1 MTKRFWAGLLALGMA
16 LTALPSGMYAEET
29 VWEEEA
35 NASEET
41 LDGGLDESAEEFA
54 DGLPDYIPEPE
65 EDVVD
70 SAADD
75 ESADALPEQEESL
88 TEEAIPDLPDFIP
101 EEEPP
106 ALEEEKLP
114 PVQEG
119 DFVCVTPNT
128 RVYLDIDETAGD
140 GDDGELYDGNF
151 VNEANVY
158 VEQVRQDAQGR
169 TWLLVRYLYGAE
181 EPNGEMAWTDTATIW
196 VLAEEIQPS
205 DAAEYDVTDYAFP
218 YPPIA
223 LYAASDFNLRDY
235 NASVQ
240 TFYPGQQNLY
250 GSSGHDSEYKQIAKL
265 DGYGTIYA
273 TPHYLEG
280 QTVYC
285 LEHTM
290 NSPGTKNNAS
300 GPFEVVDLDG
310 YAVKPGYSGD
320 IYGSRTMHAIG
331 WVLRHTYPY
340 MIVDTGYGDS
350 DVWSR
355 VAGQFAIREVVKQL
369 EGDWYVRDYWRMD
382 EFYRAS
388 GQAPADYLEYAR
400 WLAACAIERA
410 GITGEIGISSK
421 SVSMQ
426 NGSYVGTVTL
436 TTDADLIRIS
446 RSVGNLTGNS
456 AGSDGEYYYLHS
468 GDTISITSTQSTF
481 SIAAQSVSSQDE
493 EAAFLIGIPDADIQ
507 KVIIP
512 QYGLPAKL
520 KEVRIEFEQPY
531 GAIRVSK
538 NSADNGAML
547 SGATFELMDASGAV
561 VATQTTGAD
570 GTAQFDN
577 LPAGSYTVREVGAP
591 TGYKVAV
598 NPSQTV
604 TVAAGATSDVR
615 FANDRING
623 KIRIVKRDALTKE
636 ALAGAVF
643 TVTCLSAAEG
653 GGTVGE
659 VVATLTTGADGTAE
673 TGWLQWGRYRIAET
687 GVPEHYVDG
696 GFVTEI
702 DCTEDGKTY
711 TVEAENEPTKGYIR
725 VVKTDALDGVP
736 IAGVQFDL
744 YDASGNPAGSMT
756 TDETGFALSPPLHKG
771 RYTVR
776 EHDNPTGYVTELV
789 KMQAEVRSDETTDLS
804 ATNQPI
810 QGRIQIIKRDQL
822 TKEALAGA
830 EFTITRISG
839 LPSHGG
845 SQDGEVVAV
854 MTTDAEGKAVS
865 PLLTY
870 GTYRVA
876 ETKVPEHFADHSFS
890 VDVTIDG
897 ENMQTYTVEAE
908 NEPTKGWIRLVK
920 TDRLN
925 GNPIEGVVFDIYEN
939 DEYGGELVA
948 SMTTGKDGAA
958 VSPPLRK
965 GRYIV
970 RERGA
975 TAGYVLEEIALD
987 ATVCSDETTQLRA
1000 TNQPVMVKLK
1010 LYKRDGDEYGGDD
1023 PNSRRRDELPQ
1034 PANIDAPSTRGDGE
1048 LTGAVFRV
1056 LAGAEIRDRQGN
1068 VLFKK
1073 GDTVVDALTTAGDD
1087 ASAATG
1093 ELWPGL
1099 YEIVEVFPPVGYQP
1113 SDAHFFVDA
1122 RSAAS
1127 QSETAVVT
1135 YEGLKLNII
1144 RQGVYAIVKF
1154 LGDNEIHD
1162 DAGLIETPEEGAEF
1176 ELYLKKAGSYGNVR
1190 AFERDYLVTNR
1201 YGYAKTKLLPYGL
1214 YVLKQVKGKAG
1225 HALKSPVEIF
1235 IRGDEDVAN
1244 PPILTINNQAIRYR
1258 LKLIKTDAKTGK
1270 TVRLANTAFKLL
1282 DSDGNVVTQTVSYPT
1297 RREIDTFYTDE
1308 NGEVTLPE
1316 TVTRGMY
1323 FIEEVQAPQ
1332 GYLIRTE
1339 RLGVFV
1345 GETGDAPGEAYTLD
1359 IEIPNEPVMGRVK
1372 VEKKGLR
1379 LVRLAEQTDA
1389 YGNIAHQPVY
1399 EEGYLAGT
1407 VFELRAAEDIVG
1419 KDGTVWFHAGDV
1431 ADTITTTETG
1441 KDASKELP
1449 LGRYEL
1455 VEVSAPEGYLLDG
1468 APHEVEL
1475 RYESDHTAVVETN
1488 VTIGNDYLSAEI
1500 TLEKEKEDLE
1510 IIMDGDHVRQEIV
1523 NIPGEGFVFGL
1534 FADEELRVGDVTLT
1548 ADTLVATG
1556 ATDAAGRLAF
1566 VGNFP
1571 HGAYYVKELSAP
1583 DGWTLNPAK
1592 FAVTLEL
1599 KAQSGGVIRVS
1610 LPEIVH
1616 DELIYTRVTLTK
1628 TDITGQK
1635 TLPGATIE
1643 VKDEQGKVIY
1653 RETTDANGQIPQIP
1667 VTPGTYTFKEVYA
1680 PDGYA
1685 LNEAEMRFTVDAD
1698 GNVTGDT
1705 MIRDD
1710 YTRFSLRK
1718 ADENGKPLAGVMF
1731 GLKKADGM
1739 LMMTA
1744 KTDAKGMATFEKVPF
1759 GMYTLVET
1767 RALPGYL
1774 KADTEIRFTVD
1785 GTFVNPK
1792 EPIATVTNERQ
1803 KIRGL
1808 KVDTAGQALPGA
1820 AFSLINADTG
1830 EIVDVATSD
1839 EKGEFYLTG
1848 FGYGDW
1854 IIRETVA
1861 PEGFSRVEDVLIHV
1875 DEDWKAPNTLLFTD
1889 IPNHYEFIKVDEDG
1903 CPMEGVKFALE
1914 DEDGNVLRELAS
1926 GEDGVVH
1933 ADDLKPGVYVIR
1945 EIETQAGYRLTE
1957 ETIRVVIDENYI
1969 APDELFRLVNFPEE
1983 ERPEDEIQ
1991 TGVDVPV
1998 TPMMLYGLISMAL
2011 GAVFMFAEIIHRR
2024 DQ

>member
-1 MTKRFWAGLLALGMA
+1 MTKRIWAGLLALGMA
-16 LTALPSGMYAEET
+16 LTALPFGIYAEET
-29 VWEEEA
+29 AWEEEA

-65 EDVVD
+65 TDVVD
-70 SAADD
+70 GAADD
-75 ESADALPEQEESL
+75 ESANELSEQEESL
-88 TEEAIPDLPDFIP
+88 TEEATPDLPDFIP
-101 EEEPP
+101 EEEPLV
-106 ALEEEKLP
+106 LEEEEP
-114 PVQEG
+114 QDVQAGE
-119 DFVCVTPNT
+119 FVRVTPNT
-128 RVYLDIDETAGD
+128 RVYLEIDETAGD
-140 GDDGELYDGNF
+140 ADDGELYDGNF
-151 VNEANVY
+151 INEANVY
-158 VEQVRQDAQGR
+158 VEQARQDAQGR

-181 EPNGEMAWTDTATIW
+181 EPNGEMAWTDTATVW
-196 VLAEEIQPS
+196 VLAEETRLS
-205 DAAEYDVTDYAFP
+205 DAADYDVTDYAFP
-218 YPPIA
+218 YPPAA

-235 NASVQ
+235 NAGVQ

-340 MIVDTGYGDS
+340 MIVDTGYADS

-388 GQAPADYLEYAR
+388 GQAPGDYLEYAR

-456 AGSDGEYYYLHS
+456 AGSDGEYYYLRS
-468 GDTISITSTQSTF
+468 GDTISVTSTQSTF

-493 EAAFLIGIPDADIQ
+493 EAAFLIGIPNADIQ

-531 GAIRVSK
+531 GAVRVSK
-538 NSADNGAML
+538 TSADNGAML
-547 SGATFELMDASGAV
+547 SGATFELMNGAGTV
-561 VATQTTGAD
+561 LATQTTGAD
-570 GTAQFDN
+570 GTACFDN
-577 LPAGSYTVREVGAP
+577 LPAGGYTVREVGAP
-591 TGYKVAV
+591 TGYKIAV
-598 NPSQTV
+598 NPSQAV

-615 FANDRING
+615 FENDWVNG

-643 TVTCLSAAEG
+643 TVTRLSAAEG
-653 GGTVGE
+653 GGAVGE
-659 VVATLTTGADGTAE
+659 AVATLTTGADGTAE
-673 TGWLQWGRYRIAET
+673 TGWLQWGRYRVAET

-702 DCTEDGKTY
+702 GCTEDGK
-711 TVEAENEPTKGYIR
+711 
-725 VVKTDALDGVP
+725 
-736 IAGVQFDL
+736 
-744 YDASGNPAGSMT
+744 
-756 TDETGFALSPPLHKG
+756 
-771 RYTVR
+771 
-776 EHDNPTGYVTELV
+776 
-789 KMQAEVRSDETTDLS
+789 
-804 ATNQPI
+804 
-810 QGRIQIIKRDQL
+810 
-822 TKEALAGA
+822 
-830 EFTITRISG
+830 
-839 LPSHGG
+839 
-845 SQDGEVVAV
+845 
-854 MTTDAEGKAVS
+854 
-865 PLLTY
+865 
-870 GTYRVA
+870 
-876 ETKVPEHFADHSFS
+876 
-890 VDVTIDG
+890 
-897 ENMQTYTVEAE
+897 TYTVEAE

-925 GNPIEGVVFDIYEN
+925 GNPIEGVAFDIYEN
-939 DEYGGELVA
+939 DEYGNALVA
-948 SMTTGKDGAA
+948 DMTTGKDGTA

-975 TAGYVLEEIALD
+975 TAGYVMEEIALD
-987 ATVCSDETTQLRA
+987 ATVRSDETTQLRA

-1056 LAGAEIRDRQGN
+1056 LAGAEIRDRQDN

-1073 GDTVVDALTTAGDD
+1073 GDTVVDALTTAGGE

-1099 YEIVEVFPPVGYQP
+1099 YEIVEVSPPVGYEP

-1176 ELYLKKAGSYGNVR
+1176 ELYHKKAGSYGNAR
-1190 AFERDYLVTNR
+1190 EFERDYLVTNK

-1359 IEIPNEPVMGRVK
+1359 IEIPNEPVMGRAM

-1379 LVRLAEQTDA
+1379 LVRLAEQADA
-1389 YGNIAHQPVY
+1389 FGNIVHQPVY
-1399 EEGYLAGT
+1399 EEGYLAGA

-1431 ADTITTTETG
+1431 ADTITTTGVG

-1475 RYESDHTAVVETN
+1475 RYADDHTAVVETN
-1488 VTIGNDYLSAEI
+1488 VTLGNAYLSAEI

-1510 IIMDGDHVRQEIV
+1510 IIMDGDHVRQALV
-1523 NIPGEGFVFGL
+1523 NTPGEGFVFGL
-1534 FADEELRVGDVTLT
+1534 FADADMHVGEVTLL

-1556 ATDAAGRLAF
+1556 ATDAEGKLAF

-1583 DGWTLNPAK
+1583 DGWKLNPAK
-1592 FAVTLEL
+1592 FAVTLEP

-1610 LPEIVH
+1610 LPEPVH
-1616 DELIYTRVTLTK
+1616 DELIYTRMTLTK

-1635 TLPGATIE
+1635 TLSGATIE

-1705 MIRDD
+1705 TIRDD

-1718 ADENGKPLAGVMF
+1718 ADENGKPLSGVMF

-1759 GMYTLVET
+1759 GTYTLVET
-1767 RALPGYL
+1767 QALPGYL
-1774 KADTEIRFTVD
+1774 KADTEIRITVD

-1792 EPIATVTNERQ
+1792 EPIETVTNERQ

-1830 EIVDVATSD
+1830 EIVDVAASD

-1854 IIRETVA
+1854 IIRETVV
-1861 PEGFSRVEDVLIHV
+1861 PEGFNRVEDVLIHV

-1889 IPNHYEFIKVDEDG
+1889 IPNHYEFVKVDEDG

-1926 GEDGVVH
+1926 GEDGIVH
-1933 ADDLKPGVYVIR
+1933 ADDLNPGVYVIR

-1969 APDELFRLVNFPEE
+1969 VADELFRLVNFPEE
-1983 ERPEDEIQ
+1983 ERPKDEIQ

-2011 GAVFMFAEIIHRR
+2011 GAVLMFAEIIHRR

>member
-1 MTKRFWAGLLALGMA
+1 MTKRIWAGLLALGMA
-16 LTALPSGMYAEET
+16 LTALPFGIYAEET
-29 VWEEEA
+29 AWEEEA

-65 EDVVD
+65 TDVVD
-70 SAADD
+70 GAADD
-75 ESADALPEQEESL
+75 ESADEISEQEESL
-88 TEEAIPDLPDFIP
+88 IEEETTPDLPDFIP
-101 EEEPP
+101 EEEP
-106 ALEEEKLP
+106 ATLEESELP
-114 PVQEG
+114 PVQAG
-119 DFVCVTPNT
+119 DFVRVTPNT

-140 GDDGELYDGNF
+140 EDDGELYDGNF

-158 VEQVRQDAQGR
+158 VEQARQDAQGR

-181 EPNGEMAWTDTATIW
+181 EPNGEMAWTDTAAVW
-196 VLAEEIQPS
+196 VLAEETRPS
-205 DAAEYDVTDYAFP
+205 DAADYDVTDYAFP
-218 YPPIA
+218 YPPAA
-223 LYAASDFNLRDY
+223 LYAASDFNLRDH
-235 NASVQ
+235 NAGVQ

-388 GQAPADYLEYAR
+388 GQAPGDYLEYAR

-436 TTDADLIRIS
+436 TTDADLIRVS

-468 GDTISITSTQSTF
+468 GDTISVTSTQSTF

-493 EAAFLIGIPDADIQ
+493 EAAFLIGIPNADIQ

-512 QYGLPAKL
+512 QYGLPAKM

-531 GAIRVSK
+531 GAVRVSK
-538 NSADNGAML
+538 ISADNGAVL
-547 SGATFELMDASGAV
+547 SGATFELMNGAGTV
-561 VATQTTGAD
+561 LATQTTGAD
-570 GTAQFDN
+570 GTARFDN
-577 LPAGSYTVREVGAP
+577 LPAGSYIVREVGAP
-591 TGYKVAV
+591 TGYKIAV
-598 NPSQTV
+598 NPSQAV

-615 FANDRING
+615 FENDRVNG

-643 TVTCLSAAEG
+643 TVTRLSAAEG
-653 GGTVGE
+653 GGAVGE
-659 VVATLTTGADGTAE
+659 AVATLTTGADGTAE
-673 TGWLQWGRYRIAET
+673 TGWLQWGRYRVAET
-687 GVPEHYVDG
+687 GVPEHYADG

-711 TVEAENEPTKGYIR
+711 A
-725 VVKTDALDGVP
+725 
-736 IAGVQFDL
+736 
-744 YDASGNPAGSMT
+744 
-756 TDETGFALSPPLHKG
+756 
-771 RYTVR
+771 
-776 EHDNPTGYVTELV
+776 
-789 KMQAEVRSDETTDLS
+789 
-804 ATNQPI
+804 
-810 QGRIQIIKRDQL
+810 
-822 TKEALAGA
+822 
-830 EFTITRISG
+830 
-839 LPSHGG
+839 
-845 SQDGEVVAV
+845 
-854 MTTDAEGKAVS
+854 
-865 PLLTY
+865 
-870 GTYRVA
+870 
-876 ETKVPEHFADHSFS
+876 
-890 VDVTIDG
+890 
-897 ENMQTYTVEAE
+897 VEAE

-920 TDRLN
+920 TDRLT
-925 GNPIEGVVFDIYEN
+925 GNPIEGVAFDIYEN
-939 DEYGGELVA
+939 DEYGNALVA
-948 SMTTGKDGAA
+948 DMTTGKDGAA

-975 TAGYVLEEIALD
+975 TAGYVMEEIALD
-987 ATVCSDETTQLRA
+987 ATVRSDETTQLRA

-1034 PANIDAPSTRGDGE
+1034 PANIDKPSTRGDGE

-1073 GDTVVDALTTAGDD
+1073 GDTVVDALTTAGGD

-1099 YEIVEVFPPVGYQP
+1099 YEIVEASPPVGYEP

-1176 ELYLKKAGSYGNVR
+1176 ELYLKKAGSYGNAR
-1190 AFERDYLVTNR
+1190 EFERDYLVTNR

-1323 FIEEVQAPQ
+1323 FIEEMQAPQ

-1359 IEIPNEPVMGRVK
+1359 IEIPNEPVMGRVM

-1379 LVRLAEQTDA
+1379 LVRLVEQADA
-1389 YGNIAHQPVY
+1389 YGNIVHQPVY
-1399 EEGYLAGT
+1399 EEGYLAGA

-1419 KDGTVWFHAGDV
+1419 KDGTLWFHAGDV
-1431 ADTITTTETG
+1431 AETITTTEAG

-1475 RYESDHTAVVETN
+1475 RYENDRTAVVETN
-1488 VTIGNDYLSAEI
+1488 VTLGNDYLSAEI
-1500 TLEKEKEDLE
+1500 TLEKEKEDFE
-1510 IIMDGDHVRQEIV
+1510 IIMEGDHVRQALV

-1534 FADEELRVGDVTLT
+1534 FADEELRVGDVTMT

-1583 DGWTLNPAK
+1583 DGWKLNPAK
-1592 FAVTLEL
+1592 FAVTLEP

-1643 VKDEQGKVIY
+1643 VKDEQGNVMY

-1718 ADENGKPLAGVMF
+1718 VDESGKPLAGVMF

-1759 GMYTLVET
+1759 GTYTLVET

-1774 KADTEIRFTVD
+1774 KADTEIRLTVD
-1785 GTFVNPK
+1785 STFVNPK
-1792 EPIATVTNERQ
+1792 EPIATVVNERQ

-1830 EIVDVATSD
+1830 EIVDVAASD

-1854 IIRETVA
+1854 IIRETVV
-1861 PEGFSRVEDVLIHV
+1861 PEGFNRVEDVLIHV

-1889 IPNHYEFIKVDEDG
+1889 IPNHYEFVKVDEDG

-1914 DEDGNVLRELAS
+1914 DEDGNVLHELAS
-1926 GEDGVVH
+1926 GEDGIVR

-1969 APDELFRLVNFPEE
+1969 VPDELFRLVNFPEE
-1983 ERPEDEIQ
+1983 ERPKDEIQ

-2011 GAVFMFAEIIHRR
+2011 GVVFMFAEIIHRR

>member
-1 MTKRFWAGLLALGMA
+1 MTKRIWAGLLALGMA
-16 LTALPSGMYAEET
+16 LTALPFGIYAEET
-29 VWEEEA
+29 AWEEETD
-35 NASEET
+35 ASEET

-65 EDVVD
+65 TDVVD
-70 SAADD
+70 GAADD
-75 ESADALPEQEESL
+75 ESADELSEQEESL
-88 TEEAIPDLPDFIP
+88 TEDATPDLPDFIP

-106 ALEEEKLP
+106 TLEESELP
-114 PVQEG
+114 PVQAGE
-119 DFVCVTPNT
+119 FVRVTPNT
-128 RVYLDIDETAGD
+128 RVYLEIDETAGD
-140 GDDGELYDGNF
+140 ADDGELYDGNF

-158 VEQVRQDAQGR
+158 VEQARQDAQGR
-169 TWLLVRYLYGAE
+169 TWLLVRHLYGAE
-181 EPNGEMAWTDTATIW
+181 EPNGEMAWTDTAAVW
-196 VLAEEIQPS
+196 VLAEETQPS
-205 DAAEYDVTDYAFP
+205 DAADYDVTDYAFP
-218 YPPIA
+218 YPPAA
-223 LYAASDFNLRDY
+223 LYAASDFNLRGY
-235 NASVQ
+235 NAGVQ

-340 MIVDTGYGDS
+340 MIVDTGYADS

-436 TTDADLIRIS
+436 TTDADLIRVS

-468 GDTISITSTQSTF
+468 GDTISVTSTQSTF

-493 EAAFLIGIPDADIQ
+493 EAAFLIGIPNADIQ

-512 QYGLPAKL
+512 QYGLPAKM

-531 GAIRVSK
+531 GAVRVSK
-538 NSADNGAML
+538 SSADNGAVL
-547 SGATFELMDASGAV
+547 SGATFELMNGAGTV
-561 VATQTTGAD
+561 LATQTTGAD
-570 GTAQFDN
+570 GTARFDN
-577 LPAGSYTVREVGAP
+577 LPAGGYTVREVGAP
-591 TGYKVAV
+591 TGYKIAV

-615 FANDRING
+615 FENDRVNG

-636 ALAGAVF
+636 VLAGAVF
-643 TVTCLSAAEG
+643 TVTRLSAAEG
-653 GGTVGE
+653 GGAVGE
-659 VVATLTTGADGTAE
+659 AVATLTTGADGTAE
-673 TGWLQWGRYRIAET
+673 TGWLQWGRYRVAET

-711 TVEAENEPTKGYIR
+711 A
-725 VVKTDALDGVP
+725 
-736 IAGVQFDL
+736 
-744 YDASGNPAGSMT
+744 
-756 TDETGFALSPPLHKG
+756 
-771 RYTVR
+771 
-776 EHDNPTGYVTELV
+776 
-789 KMQAEVRSDETTDLS
+789 
-804 ATNQPI
+804 
-810 QGRIQIIKRDQL
+810 
-822 TKEALAGA
+822 
-830 EFTITRISG
+830 
-839 LPSHGG
+839 
-845 SQDGEVVAV
+845 
-854 MTTDAEGKAVS
+854 
-865 PLLTY
+865 
-870 GTYRVA
+870 
-876 ETKVPEHFADHSFS
+876 
-890 VDVTIDG
+890 
-897 ENMQTYTVEAE
+897 VEAE

-925 GNPIEGVVFDIYEN
+925 GNPIEGVAFDIYEN
-939 DEYGGELVA
+939 DEYGNALVA
-948 SMTTGKDGAA
+948 DMTTGKDGAA

-975 TAGYVLEEIALD
+975 TAGYVMEEITMD
-987 ATVCSDETTQLRA
+987 ATVRSDETTQLRA

-1087 ASAATG
+1087 ASTATG

-1099 YEIVEVFPPVGYQP
+1099 YEIVEVSPPVGYEP

-1144 RQGVYAIVKF
+1144 KQGMYAIVKF

-1176 ELYLKKAGSYGNVR
+1176 ELYLKKAGSYGNAR

-1297 RREIDTFYTDE
+1297 RREIDTFYTDD

-1359 IEIPNEPVMGRVK
+1359 IEIPNEPVMGRVM

-1379 LVRLAEQTDA
+1379 LVRLAEQADA
-1389 YGNIAHQPVY
+1389 YGNIVHQPVY
-1399 EEGYLAGT
+1399 EEGYLAGA
-1407 VFELRAAEDIVG
+1407 VFELRAAEDIIG

-1455 VEVSAPEGYLLDG
+1455 VEVSAPEGYLLDS
-1468 APHEVEL
+1468 ASHEVEL
-1475 RYESDHTAVVETN
+1475 RYENDHTAVVETN
-1488 VTIGNDYLSAEI
+1488 VTLGNGYLSTEI
-1500 TLEKEKEDLE
+1500 TMEKEKEDLE
-1510 IIMDGDHVRQEIV
+1510 IIMEGDHVRQALV
-1523 NIPGEGFVFGL
+1523 NIPGEGFIFGL

-1556 ATDAAGRLAF
+1556 ATDAEGKLAF

-1571 HGAYYVKELSAP
+1571 HGAYHVKELSAP

-1592 FAVTLEL
+1592 FAVTLEPEV
-1599 KAQSGGVIRVS
+1599 QSGGVIRVS

-1635 TLPGATIE
+1635 TLPDATIE

-1705 MIRDD
+1705 TIRDD

-1718 ADENGKPLAGVMF
+1718 VDENGKPLAGVMF

-1759 GMYTLVET
+1759 GTYTLVET
-1767 RALPGYL
+1767 QALPGYL
-1774 KADTEIRFTVD
+1774 KADTEIRLTVD

-1792 EPIATVTNERQ
+1792 EPIATVINERQ

-1808 KVDTAGQALPGA
+1808 KVDTAGQALTGA
-1820 AFSLINADTG
+1820 EFSLINADTG
-1830 EIVDVATSD
+1830 EIVDVAESN
-1839 EKGEFYLTG
+1839 EKGEFFLTG

-1861 PEGFSRVEDVLIHV
+1861 PEGFNRVEDVRIHV
-1875 DEDWKAPNTLLFTD
+1875 DKDWKAPNTLLFTD
-1889 IPNHYEFIKVDEDG
+1889 IPNHYEFVKVDEDG

-1914 DEDGNVLRELAS
+1914 DEDGNVLRELVS
-1926 GEDGVVH
+1926 GEDGIVH
-1933 ADDLKPGVYVIR
+1933 VDDLKPGVYVIR
-1945 EIETQAGYRLTE
+1945 EIETQAGYHLTE

-1969 APDELFRLVNFPEE
+1969 APDELFRLVNFPED
-1983 ERPEDEIQ
+1983 ERPKDEIQ

>member
-1 MTKRFWAGLLALGMA
+1 MTKRIWAGMLALGMA
-16 LTALPSGMYAEET
+16 LTALPFGIYAEET

-65 EDVVD
+65 TDVVD
-70 SAADD
+70 GAAGD

-88 TEEAIPDLPDFIP
+88 TEEATPDLPDFIP

-106 ALEEEKLP
+106 TLEESNLL

-119 DFVCVTPNT
+119 DFVWVTANT
-128 RVYLDIDETAGD
+128 RVYLDIDETAG
-140 GDDGELYDGNF
+140 GEDDGELYDGNF
-151 VNEANVY
+151 VCTANVK
-158 VEQVRQDAQGR
+158 VEEVRQDAQGR

-181 EPNGEMAWTDTATIW
+181 EPNGEMAWTDTATVW
-196 VLAEEIQPS
+196 VLAEETRPS
-205 DAAEYDVTDYAFP
+205 DAADYDVTAYAFP
-218 YPPIA
+218 YPPAA

-235 NASVQ
+235 NAGVQ

-340 MIVDTGYGDS
+340 MIVDTGYADS

-388 GQAPADYLEYAR
+388 GQAPGDYLEYAR
-400 WLAACAIERA
+400 WLADCAIERA

-446 RSVGNLTGNS
+446 RSVGSLTGNS
-456 AGSDGEYYYLHS
+456 AGSDGEYYYMHS
-468 GDTISITSTQSTF
+468 GDTISITSSQSTF
-481 SIAAQSVSSQDE
+481 SVTAQSVSSQDE
-493 EAAFLIGIPDADIQ
+493 EAAFLIGIPNADIQ

-512 QYGLPAKL
+512 QYGLPAKM

-531 GAIRVSK
+531 GVVRVSK
-538 NSADNGAML
+538 ISADNGAVL
-547 SGATFELMDASGAV
+547 SGATFELMNGAGTV
-561 VATQTTGAD
+561 LATQTTGAD
-570 GTAQFDN
+570 GTARFDN
-577 LPAGSYTVREVGAP
+577 LPAGGYTVREVGAP
-591 TGYKVAV
+591 TGYKIAV
-598 NPSQTV
+598 NPSQAV
-604 TVAAGATSDVR
+604 TVAPGATSDVR
-615 FANDRING
+615 FENDRVNG
-623 KIRIVKRDALTKE
+623 KIRIVKWDALTKE
-636 ALAGAVF
+636 ALSGAAF
-643 TVTCLSAAEG
+643 TVTRLSAAEG
-653 GGTVGE
+653 DGAVGE
-659 VVATLTTGADGTAE
+659 AVAKLTTGADGTAE
-673 TGWLQWGRYRIAET
+673 TGWLQWGRYRVAET
-687 GVPEHYVDG
+687 GVPEHYADG

-711 TVEAENEPTKGYIR
+711 TVEAENEPTKG
-725 VVKTDALDGVP
+725 
-736 IAGVQFDL
+736 
-744 YDASGNPAGSMT
+744 
-756 TDETGFALSPPLHKG
+756 
-771 RYTVR
+771 
-776 EHDNPTGYVTELV
+776 
-789 KMQAEVRSDETTDLS
+789 
-804 ATNQPI
+804 
-810 QGRIQIIKRDQL
+810 
-822 TKEALAGA
+822 
-830 EFTITRISG
+830 
-839 LPSHGG
+839 
-845 SQDGEVVAV
+845 
-854 MTTDAEGKAVS
+854 
-865 PLLTY
+865 
-870 GTYRVA
+870 
-876 ETKVPEHFADHSFS
+876 
-890 VDVTIDG
+890 
-897 ENMQTYTVEAE
+897 
-908 NEPTKGWIRLVK
+908 WIRLVK
-920 TDRLN
+920 TDRLT
-925 GNPIEGVVFDIYEN
+925 GNPIEGVAFDIYEN
-939 DEYGGELVA
+939 DEYGNALVA
-948 SMTTGKDGAA
+948 DMTTGKDGTA

-975 TAGYVLEEIALD
+975 TAGYVMEEIALD
-987 ATVCSDETTQLRA
+987 ATVRSDETTQLRA

-1099 YEIVEVFPPVGYQP
+1099 YEIVEASPPVGYEP

-1176 ELYLKKAGSYGNVR
+1176 ELYLKKAGSYGNAR

-1297 RREIDTFYTDE
+1297 RRKIDTFYTDN

-1359 IEIPNEPVMGRVK
+1359 IEIPNEPVMGRVM
-1372 VEKKGLR
+1372 VEKKGFR
-1379 LVRLAEQTDA
+1379 LVRLAEQADA
-1389 YGNIAHQPVY
+1389 FGHVVHQPVY
-1399 EEGYLAGT
+1399 EEGYLAGA

-1419 KDGTVWFHAGDV
+1419 KDGTLWFHAGDV
-1431 ADTITTTETG
+1431 ADTITTTEAG

-1475 RYESDHTAVVETN
+1475 RHKNDHTAVVETN
-1488 VTIGNDYLSAEI
+1488 VTLGNDYLSAEI

-1510 IIMDGDHVRQEIV
+1510 IIMDGDHVRQVLV

-1592 FAVTLEL
+1592 FAVTLEPQ
-1599 KAQSGGVIRVS
+1599 AQSGGVIRVS
-1610 LPEIVH
+1610 LPEPVH

-1705 MIRDD
+1705 TIRDD

-1718 ADENGKPLAGVMF
+1718 VDESGKPLSGVMF

-1767 RALPGYL
+1767 QALPGYL
-1774 KADTEIRFTVD
+1774 KADTEIKITVD

-1830 EIVDVATSD
+1830 EIVDVAASD

-1854 IIRETVA
+1854 IIRETVV
-1861 PEGFSRVEDVLIHV
+1861 PEGFNRVEDVLIHV

-1889 IPNHYEFIKVDEDG
+1889 IPNHYEFVKVDEDG

-1926 GEDGVVH
+1926 GEDGIVR
-1933 ADDLKPGVYVIR
+1933 ADDLKPGVYIIR

-1983 ERPEDEIQ
+1983 ERPKDEIQ

-2011 GAVFMFAEIIHRR
+2011 GVVLLVTEIIRR
-2024 DQ
+2024 RER

>member
-1 MTKRFWAGLLALGMA
+1 MTKRIWAGLLALGMA
-16 LTALPSGMYAEET
+16 LTALPFGICAEET
-29 VWEEEA
+29 AWEEEI
-35 NASEET
+35 NASEEA

-65 EDVVD
+65 TDVVD
-70 SAADD
+70 GAADD
-75 ESADALPEQEESL
+75 ESADELSEQEESL
-88 TEEAIPDLPDFIP
+88 TEEATPDLPDFIP
-101 EEEPP
+101 EEELP
-106 ALEEEKLP
+106 ALEEEEP
-114 PVQEG
+114 QDVQAG
-119 DFVCVTPNT
+119 DFVRVTPNT
-128 RVYLDIDETAGD
+128 RVYLEIDETATND
-140 GDDGELYDGNF
+140 DDGEWYDGNF

-158 VEQVRQDAQGR
+158 VEQAQQDAQGR

-181 EPNGEMAWTDTATIW
+181 EPNGEMAWTDTATVW
-196 VLAEEIQPS
+196 VLSEETWPS
-205 DAAEYDVTDYAFP
+205 DAADYDVTDYAFP

-235 NASVQ
+235 NAGVQ

-340 MIVDTGYGDS
+340 MIVDTGYEDS

-410 GITGEIGISSK
+410 GITGEIGINSK

-468 GDTISITSTQSTF
+468 GDTISVTSTQSTF
-481 SIAAQSVSSQDE
+481 SITAQSVSSQDE
-493 EAAFLIGIPDADIQ
+493 EAAFLIGIPNADIQ

-512 QYGLPAKL
+512 QYGLPAKM

-531 GAIRVSK
+531 GAVRVSK
-538 NSADNGAML
+538 TSADNGAVL
-547 SGATFELMDASGAV
+547 SGATFELMNGAGTV
-561 VATQTTGAD
+561 LATQTTGAD
-570 GTAQFDN
+570 GTTRFDN

-591 TGYKVAV
+591 TGYKIAV
-598 NPSQTV
+598 NPSQAV

-615 FANDRING
+615 FENDRVNG

-643 TVTCLSAAEG
+643 TVTRLSAAEG
-653 GGTVGE
+653 GGAVGE
-659 VVATLTTGADGTAE
+659 AVATLTTGADGTAE
-673 TGWLQWGRYRIAET
+673 TGWLQWGRYRVAET
-687 GVPEHYVDG
+687 GVPEHYADG

-711 TVEAENEPTKGYIR
+711 A
-725 VVKTDALDGVP
+725 
-736 IAGVQFDL
+736 
-744 YDASGNPAGSMT
+744 
-756 TDETGFALSPPLHKG
+756 
-771 RYTVR
+771 
-776 EHDNPTGYVTELV
+776 
-789 KMQAEVRSDETTDLS
+789 
-804 ATNQPI
+804 
-810 QGRIQIIKRDQL
+810 
-822 TKEALAGA
+822 
-830 EFTITRISG
+830 
-839 LPSHGG
+839 
-845 SQDGEVVAV
+845 
-854 MTTDAEGKAVS
+854 
-865 PLLTY
+865 
-870 GTYRVA
+870 
-876 ETKVPEHFADHSFS
+876 
-890 VDVTIDG
+890 
-897 ENMQTYTVEAE
+897 VEAE

-920 TDRLN
+920 TDRLT
-925 GNPIEGVVFDIYEN
+925 GNPIEGVAFDIYEN
-939 DEYGGELVA
+939 DEYGNALVA
-948 SMTTGKDGAA
+948 DMTTGKDGAA

-975 TAGYVLEEIALD
+975 TAGYVMEEIALD
-987 ATVCSDETTQLRA
+987 ATVRSDETTQLRA
-1000 TNQPVMVKLK
+1000 TNQPVMVKFK

-1068 VLFKK
+1068 VRFKK
-1073 GDTVVDALTTAGDD
+1073 GDTVVDALTTAGGE

-1099 YEIVEVFPPVGYQP
+1099 YEIVEVSPPVGYEP
-1113 SDAHFFVDA
+1113 NDAHFFVDA

-1176 ELYLKKAGSYGNVR
+1176 ELYLKKAGSYGNAR

-1297 RREIDTFYTDE
+1297 RREIDTFYTDD

-1359 IEIPNEPVMGRVK
+1359 IEIPNEPVMGRAM
-1372 VEKKGLR
+1372 VEKKGLKF
-1379 LVRLAEQTDA
+1379 VRLEEQADA
-1389 YGNIAHQPVY
+1389 FGNIVHQPVY
-1399 EEGYLAGT
+1399 EEGYLAGA
-1407 VFELRAAEDIVG
+1407 VFELRAAEDIIG

-1431 ADTITTTETG
+1431 ADTITTTEAG

-1475 RYESDHTAVVETN
+1475 RYENDHTAVVETN
-1488 VTIGNDYLSAEI
+1488 VTLGNAYLSAEI

-1510 IIMDGDHVRQEIV
+1510 IIMEGDHVRQALV
-1523 NIPGEGFVFGL
+1523 NTPGEGFVFGL

-1583 DGWTLNPAK
+1583 DGWTLDPAK
-1592 FAVTLEL
+1592 FAVTLEPQ
-1599 KAQSGGVIRVS
+1599 AQSGGVIRVS

-1616 DELIYTRVTLTK
+1616 NELIYTRVTLTK

-1643 VKDEQGKVIY
+1643 VKDEQGKVFY
-1653 RETTDANGQIPQIP
+1653 REMTDANGQIPQIP
-1667 VTPGTYTFKEVYA
+1667 VVPGTYTFKEVYA

-1705 MIRDD
+1705 TIRDD

-1718 ADENGKPLAGVMF
+1718 VDESGKPLADVMF

-1759 GMYTLVET
+1759 GTYTLVET
-1767 RALPGYL
+1767 QALPGYL
-1774 KADTEIRFTVD
+1774 KTDTEIRITVD

-1803 KIRGL
+1803 RIRGL

-1830 EIVDVATSD
+1830 EIVDVAASD

-1854 IIRETVA
+1854 IIRETVV
-1861 PEGFSRVEDVLIHV
+1861 PEGFNRVEDVLIHV

-1889 IPNHYEFIKVDEDG
+1889 IPNHYEFVKVDEDG

-1926 GEDGVVH
+1926 GEDGIVR

-1983 ERPEDEIQ
+1983 ERPKDEIQ

-1998 TPMMLYGLISMAL
+1998 TPMMLFGVASVICGMAIFVL
-2011 GAVFMFAEIIHRR
+2011 QAIKKRR
-2024 DQ
+2024 MRSID

>member
-1 MTKRFWAGLLALGMA
+1 MTKRIWAGLLALGMA
-16 LTALPSGMYAEET
+16 LTALPFGIYAEEMA
-29 VWEEEA
+29 WEEE
-35 NASEET
+35 NDASEET

-65 EDVVD
+65 TDVVD
-70 SAADD
+70 GAADD
-75 ESADALPEQEESL
+75 ESADELSEQEESL
-88 TEEAIPDLPDFIP
+88 IEEETTPDLPDFIP
-101 EEEPP
+101 EEEPLV
-106 ALEEEKLP
+106 LEEEEP
-114 PVQEG
+114 QNVQAG
-119 DFVCVTPNT
+119 DFVRVTPNT
-128 RVYLDIDETAGD
+128 RVYLEIDETAGD
-140 GDDGELYDGNF
+140 DDGGELYDGNF

-158 VEQVRQDAQGR
+158 VEQARQDAQGR

-181 EPNGEMAWTDTATIW
+181 EPNGEMAWTDTATVW
-196 VLAEEIQPS
+196 VLAEETQPS
-205 DAAEYDVTDYAFP
+205 DAADYDVTDYAFP
-218 YPPIA
+218 YPPAA
-223 LYAASDFNLRDY
+223 LYAASDFNLRDH
-235 NASVQ
+235 NAGVQ

-340 MIVDTGYGDS
+340 MIVDTGYADS

-388 GQAPADYLEYAR
+388 GQAPGDYLEYAR

-456 AGSDGEYYYLHS
+456 AGSDGEYYYLRS
-468 GDTISITSTQSTF
+468 GDTISVTSTQSTF
-481 SIAAQSVSSQDE
+481 SITAQSVSSQDE
-493 EAAFLIGIPDADIQ
+493 EAAFLIGIPNADIQ

-512 QYGLPAKL
+512 QYGLPAKM

-531 GAIRVSK
+531 GAVRVSK
-538 NSADNGAML
+538 ISADNGAVL
-547 SGATFELMDASGAV
+547 SGATFELMNGAGTV
-561 VATQTTGAD
+561 LATQTTGAD
-570 GTAQFDN
+570 GTARFDN
-577 LPAGSYTVREVGAP
+577 LPAGGYTVREVGAP
-591 TGYKVAV
+591 TGYKIAV
-598 NPSQTV
+598 NPSQAV

-615 FANDRING
+615 FENDRVNG

-636 ALAGAVF
+636 ALAGAIF
-643 TVTCLSAAEG
+643 TVTRLSAAEG
-653 GGTVGE
+653 GGAVGE
-659 VVATLTTGADGTAE
+659 AVATLTTGADGTVE
-673 TGWLQWGRYRIAET
+673 TGWLQWGRYRVAET

-711 TVEAENEPTKGYIR
+711 A
-725 VVKTDALDGVP
+725 
-736 IAGVQFDL
+736 
-744 YDASGNPAGSMT
+744 
-756 TDETGFALSPPLHKG
+756 
-771 RYTVR
+771 
-776 EHDNPTGYVTELV
+776 
-789 KMQAEVRSDETTDLS
+789 
-804 ATNQPI
+804 
-810 QGRIQIIKRDQL
+810 
-822 TKEALAGA
+822 
-830 EFTITRISG
+830 
-839 LPSHGG
+839 
-845 SQDGEVVAV
+845 
-854 MTTDAEGKAVS
+854 
-865 PLLTY
+865 
-870 GTYRVA
+870 
-876 ETKVPEHFADHSFS
+876 
-890 VDVTIDG
+890 
-897 ENMQTYTVEAE
+897 VEAE

-920 TDRLN
+920 TDRLT
-925 GNPIEGVVFDIYEN
+925 GNPIEGVAFDIYEN
-939 DEYGGELVA
+939 DEYGNALVA
-948 SMTTGKDGAA
+948 DMTTGKDGTA

-975 TAGYVLEEIALD
+975 TAGYVMEEIALD
-987 ATVCSDETTQLRA
+987 AAVRSDETTQLRA

-1034 PANIDAPSTRGDGE
+1034 PANIDKPSTRGDGE

-1099 YEIVEVFPPVGYQP
+1099 YEIVEVFPPVGYEP

-1144 RQGVYAIVKF
+1144 RQGMYAIVKF

-1176 ELYLKKAGSYGNVR
+1176 ELYLKKAGSYGNAR

-1201 YGYAKTKLLPYGL
+1201 YGYAKTTLLPYGL

-1258 LKLIKTDAKTGK
+1258 LKLIKTDTKTGK

-1297 RREIDTFYTDE
+1297 RREIDTFYTDD

-1316 TVTRGMY
+1316 TVTRGMH

-1359 IEIPNEPVMGRVK
+1359 IEIPNEPVMGRVM
-1372 VEKKGLR
+1372 VEKKGFR
-1379 LVRLAEQTDA
+1379 LVRLAEQADA
-1389 YGNIAHQPVY
+1389 FGNIVHQPVY
-1399 EEGYLAGT
+1399 EEGYLAGA

-1431 ADTITTTETG
+1431 ADTITTTEAG

-1475 RYESDHTAVVETN
+1475 RYENDRTAMVETN
-1488 VTIGNDYLSAEI
+1488 VTLGNGYLSTEI

-1510 IIMDGDHVRQEIV
+1510 IIMDGDHVRQALV

-1592 FAVTLEL
+1592 FAVTLEPQ
-1599 KAQSGGVIRVS
+1599 AQSGGVIRVS
-1610 LPEIVH
+1610 LPEPVH
-1616 DELIYTRVTLTK
+1616 NELIYTRVTLTK

-1653 RETTDANGQIPQIP
+1653 RETTDANGQLPQIP

-1705 MIRDD
+1705 TIRDD
-1710 YTRFSLRK
+1710 YTRFSLHK
-1718 ADENGKPLAGVMF
+1718 VDENGKPLAGVMF

-1759 GMYTLVET
+1759 GTYTLVET

-1774 KADTEIRFTVD
+1774 KADTEIRLTVD

-1830 EIVDVATSD
+1830 EIVDVAASD

-1854 IIRETVA
+1854 IIRETVV
-1861 PEGFSRVEDVLIHV
+1861 PEGFNRVEDVLIHV

-1889 IPNHYEFIKVDEDG
+1889 IPNHYEFVKVDEDV

-1926 GEDGVVH
+1926 GEDGIVR

-1983 ERPEDEIQ
+1983 ERPKDEIQ

-1998 TPMMLYGLISMAL
+1998 TPMMLFGVASVICGMAIFVL
-2011 GAVFMFAEIIHRR
+2011 QAIKKRR
-2024 DQ
+2024 MRSID

>member
-1 MTKRFWAGLLALGMA
+1 MTKRIWAGLLALSMA
-16 LTALPSGMYAEET
+16 LTALPFGIYAEET
-29 VWEEEA
+29 AWEEEA

-65 EDVVD
+65 TDVVD
-70 SAADD
+70 GAADD
-75 ESADALPEQEESL
+75 ESADELSEQEESL
-88 TEEAIPDLPDFIP
+88 IEEETTPDLPDFIP
-101 EEEPP
+101 EEEPLV
-106 ALEEEKLP
+106 LEEEEP
-114 PVQEG
+114 QDVQAG
-119 DFVCVTPNT
+119 DFVRVTPNT
-128 RVYLDIDETAGD
+128 RVYLEIDETAGD
-140 GDDGELYDGNF
+140 DDDGELYDGNF

-196 VLAEEIQPS
+196 VLAEETRLS
-205 DAAEYDVTDYAFP
+205 DAADYDVTDYAFP
-218 YPPIA
+218 YPPAA
-223 LYAASDFNLRDY
+223 LYASSDFNLRDY

-340 MIVDTGYGDS
+340 MIVDTGYADS

-388 GQAPADYLEYAR
+388 GQAPGDYLEYAR

-456 AGSDGEYYYLHS
+456 AGSDGEYYYLRS
-468 GDTISITSTQSTF
+468 GDTISVTSTQSTF

-493 EAAFLIGIPDADIQ
+493 EAAFLIGIPNADIQ

-512 QYGLPAKL
+512 QYGLPAKM

-531 GAIRVSK
+531 GAVRVSK
-538 NSADNGAML
+538 TSADNGAML
-547 SGATFELMDASGAV
+547 SGATFELMNGAGTV
-561 VATQTTGAD
+561 LATQTTGAD
-570 GTAQFDN
+570 GMARFDN
-577 LPAGSYTVREVGAP
+577 LPAGSYIVREVGAP
-591 TGYKVAV
+591 TGYKIAV
-598 NPSQTV
+598 NPSQAV

-615 FANDRING
+615 FENDRVNG
-623 KIRIVKRDALTKE
+623 KIRIVKRDALTKK

-643 TVTCLSAAEG
+643 TVTRLSAAEG
-653 GGTVGE
+653 GGAVGE
-659 VVATLTTGADGTAE
+659 AVATLTTGADGTAE
-673 TGWLQWGRYRIAET
+673 TGWLQWGRYRVAET
-687 GVPEHYVDG
+687 GVPEHYADG

-711 TVEAENEPTKGYIR
+711 A
-725 VVKTDALDGVP
+725 
-736 IAGVQFDL
+736 
-744 YDASGNPAGSMT
+744 
-756 TDETGFALSPPLHKG
+756 
-771 RYTVR
+771 
-776 EHDNPTGYVTELV
+776 
-789 KMQAEVRSDETTDLS
+789 
-804 ATNQPI
+804 
-810 QGRIQIIKRDQL
+810 
-822 TKEALAGA
+822 
-830 EFTITRISG
+830 
-839 LPSHGG
+839 
-845 SQDGEVVAV
+845 
-854 MTTDAEGKAVS
+854 
-865 PLLTY
+865 
-870 GTYRVA
+870 
-876 ETKVPEHFADHSFS
+876 
-890 VDVTIDG
+890 
-897 ENMQTYTVEAE
+897 VEAE

-920 TDRLN
+920 TDRLT
-925 GNPIEGVVFDIYEN
+925 GNPIEGVAFDIYEN
-939 DEYGGELVA
+939 DEYGNALVA
-948 SMTTGKDGAA
+948 DMTTGKDGTA

-975 TAGYVLEEIALD
+975 TAGYVMEEITLD
-987 ATVCSDETTQLRA
+987 ATVRSDETTQLRA

-1073 GDTVVDALTTAGDD
+1073 GDTVVDALTTAGGD

-1099 YEIVEVFPPVGYQP
+1099 YEIVEVSPPVGYEP

-1135 YEGLKLNII
+1135 YEGVKLNII
-1144 RQGVYAIVKF
+1144 KQGMYAIVKF

-1176 ELYLKKAGSYGNVR
+1176 ELYIKKAGSYGNAR

-1201 YGYAKTKLLPYGL
+1201 YGYAKTTLLPYGL

-1345 GETGDAPGEAYTLD
+1345 GETGDAPGEAYALD
-1359 IEIPNEPVMGRVK
+1359 IEIPNEPVMGRVM

-1379 LVRLAEQTDA
+1379 LVRLAEQADA
-1389 YGNIAHQPVY
+1389 YGNIVHQPVY
-1399 EEGYLAGT
+1399 EEGYLAGA

-1419 KDGTVWFHAGDV
+1419 KDGTLWFHAGDV
-1431 ADTITTTETG
+1431 ADTITTTEAG

-1475 RYESDHTAVVETN
+1475 RYENDHTAVVETA
-1488 VTIGNDYLSAEI
+1488 VTLGNDYLSAEI

-1510 IIMDGDHVRQEIV
+1510 IIMEGDHVRQALV

-1556 ATDAAGRLAF
+1556 VTDAAGRLAF

-1592 FAVTLEL
+1592 FAVTLEP

-1610 LPEIVH
+1610 LPEPVH
-1616 DELIYTRVTLTK
+1616 NELIYTRVTLTK
-1628 TDITGQK
+1628 TDITGQR

-1653 RETTDANGQIPQIP
+1653 RETTDVNGQIPQIP

-1705 MIRDD
+1705 TIRDD

-1718 ADENGKPLAGVMF
+1718 VDESGKPLAGVMF

-1759 GMYTLVET
+1759 GTYTLVET
-1767 RALPGYL
+1767 QALPGYL
-1774 KADTEIRFTVD
+1774 KADTEIRITVD

-1808 KVDTAGQALPGA
+1808 KVDTAGQALMGA

-1830 EIVDVATSD
+1830 EIVDVAESN
-1839 EKGEFYLTG
+1839 EKGEFFLTG

-1854 IIRETVA
+1854 IIRETVV
-1861 PEGFSRVEDVLIHV
+1861 PEGFNRVEDVLIHV

-1889 IPNHYEFIKVDEDG
+1889 IPNHYEFVKVDEDG

-1926 GEDGVVH
+1926 GEDGIVH

-1957 ETIRVVIDENYI
+1957 KIIRVVIDENYI

-1983 ERPEDEIQ
+1983 ERPRNEIQ

-2011 GAVFMFAEIIHRR
+2011 GVVFMFAEIIHRR

>member
-1 MTKRFWAGLLALGMA
+1 MTKRIWAGLLALGMA
-16 LTALPSGMYAEET
+16 LTALPFGIYAEET
-29 VWEEEA
+29 AREEEA

-65 EDVVD
+65 TDVVD
-70 SAADD
+70 GAADD
-75 ESADALPEQEESL
+75 ESADELSEQEESL
-88 TEEAIPDLPDFIP
+88 TEEATPDLPDFIP

-106 ALEEEKLP
+106 TLEESELP
-114 PVQEG
+114 PVQAGE
-119 DFVCVTPNT
+119 FVRVTPNT
-128 RVYLDIDETAGD
+128 RVYLEIDETAGD
-140 GDDGELYDGNF
+140 DDDGELYDGNF

-158 VEQVRQDAQGR
+158 VEQAQQDAQGR

-181 EPNGEMAWTDTATIW
+181 EPNGEMAWTDTATVW
-196 VLAEEIQPS
+196 VLAEETRPS
-205 DAAEYDVTDYAFP
+205 DAAGYDVTDYAFP
-218 YPPIA
+218 YPPAA

-235 NASVQ
+235 SAGVQ

-310 YAVKPGYSGD
+310 YAAKPGYSGD
-320 IYGSRTMHAIG
+320 IYSSRTMHAIG

-400 WLAACAIERA
+400 WLASCAIQRA
-410 GITGEIGISSK
+410 SITGDIGISNK
-421 SVSMQ
+421 SVRMQ
-426 NGSYVGTVTL
+426 NGIYVGMVTL

-446 RSVGNLTGNS
+446 RSVGGLTGNS
-456 AGSDGEYYYLHS
+456 AGADGEYYYLHS
-468 GDTISITSTQSTF
+468 GDTISVTSSQSTF
-481 SIAAQSVSSQDE
+481 SITAQSVSSQDE

-531 GAIRVSK
+531 GAVRVSK

-547 SGATFELMDASGAV
+547 SGATFELMNASGAV

-591 TGYKVAV
+591 TGYKVAI

-615 FANDRING
+615 FENDRVNG

-659 VVATLTTGADGTAE
+659 AVATLTTGADGTAE
-673 TGWLQWGRYRIAET
+673 TGWLQWGRYRVAET

-711 TVEAENEPTKGYIR
+711 TVEAENEPTKG
-725 VVKTDALDGVP
+725 
-736 IAGVQFDL
+736 
-744 YDASGNPAGSMT
+744 
-756 TDETGFALSPPLHKG
+756 
-771 RYTVR
+771 
-776 EHDNPTGYVTELV
+776 
-789 KMQAEVRSDETTDLS
+789 
-804 ATNQPI
+804 
-810 QGRIQIIKRDQL
+810 
-822 TKEALAGA
+822 
-830 EFTITRISG
+830 
-839 LPSHGG
+839 
-845 SQDGEVVAV
+845 
-854 MTTDAEGKAVS
+854 
-865 PLLTY
+865 
-870 GTYRVA
+870 
-876 ETKVPEHFADHSFS
+876 
-890 VDVTIDG
+890 
-897 ENMQTYTVEAE
+897 
-908 NEPTKGWIRLVK
+908 WIRLVK
-920 TDRLN
+920 TDRLT
-925 GNPIEGVVFDIYEN
+925 GNPIEGVAFDIYEN
-939 DEYGGELVA
+939 DEYGNAPVA
-948 SMTTGKDGAA
+948 DMTTGKDGA
-958 VSPPLRK
+958 
-965 GRYIV
+965 
-970 RERGA
+970 
-975 TAGYVLEEIALD
+975 TAGYVMEEIALD
-987 ATVCSDETTQLRA
+987 ATVRSDETTQLRA

-1034 PANIDAPSTRGDGE
+1034 PANIDAPSARGDGE

-1087 ASAATG
+1087 ANAVTG

-1099 YEIVEVFPPVGYQP
+1099 YEIVEASPPVGYEP

-1135 YEGLKLNII
+1135 YEGLKLNTI
-1144 RQGVYAIVKF
+1144 RQGMYAIVKF

-1176 ELYLKKAGSYGNVR
+1176 ELYLKKAGTYGNAR
-1190 AFERDYLVTNR
+1190 AFERDYLVTNK
-1201 YGYAKTKLLPYGL
+1201 YGYAQTKLLPYGL

-1258 LKLIKTDAKTGK
+1258 LKLIKMDAKTGK

-1345 GETGDAPGEAYTLD
+1345 GETGDAHGEAYTLD

-1379 LVRLAEQTDA
+1379 LVRLEEQTDA
-1389 YGNIAHQPVY
+1389 YGNVVHQPVY
-1399 EEGYLAGT
+1399 EEGYLAGA

-1419 KDGTVWFHAGDV
+1419 KDGTLWFHAGDM
-1431 ADTITTTETG
+1431 ADTITTTEAG

-1455 VEVSAPEGYLLDG
+1455 VEVSAPEGYLLDST
-1468 APHEVEL
+1468 PHEVEL
-1475 RYESDHTAVVETN
+1475 RYESDRTAVVETN
-1488 VTIGNDYLSAEI
+1488 VTLGNDYLSAEI

-1510 IIMDGDHVRQEIV
+1510 IIMDDDHVRQALV

-1556 ATDAAGRLAF
+1556 ATDAAGKLAF

-1592 FAVTLEL
+1592 FAVTLEPQ
-1599 KAQSGGVIRVS
+1599 AQSGGMIRVS

-1643 VKDEQGKVIY
+1643 VKGEQGKVIY
-1653 RETTDANGQIPQIP
+1653 RETTDANGQIPQIS

-1705 MIRDD
+1705 TIRDD

-1718 ADENGKPLAGVMF
+1718 VDESGKPLAGVMF

-1759 GMYTLVET
+1759 GTYMLVET
-1767 RALPGYL
+1767 QALPGYL
-1774 KADTEIRFTVD
+1774 KTDTEIRLTVD

-1830 EIVDVATSD
+1830 EIVDVAASD

-1848 FGYGDW
+1848 FGYGVW
-1854 IIRETVA
+1854 IIRETVV
-1861 PEGFSRVEDVLIHV
+1861 PEGFNRVEDVLIHV

-1889 IPNHYEFIKVDEDG
+1889 IPNHCEFIKVDEDG

-1926 GEDGVVH
+1926 GEDGIVR

-1969 APDELFRLVNFPEE
+1969 VPDELFRLVNFPEE
-1983 ERPEDEIQ
+1983 ERPKDEIQ

-1998 TPMMLYGLISMAL
+1998 TPMMRFGAASVICGMAIFVL
-2011 GAVFMFAEIIHRR
+2011 RAIKKRGMRSI
-2024 DQ
+2024 D

>member
-1 MTKRFWAGLLALGMA
+1 MTKRIWAGLLALGMA
-16 LTALPSGMYAEET
+16 LTALPFGIYAEET
-29 VWEEEA
+29 AWEEEA

-65 EDVVD
+65 TDVVD
-70 SAADD
+70 GAADD
-75 ESADALPEQEESL
+75 ESANELSEQEESL
-88 TEEAIPDLPDFIP
+88 TEEATPDLPDFIP
-101 EEEPP
+101 EEEPLV
-106 ALEEEKLP
+106 LEEEEP
-114 PVQEG
+114 QNVQAG
-119 DFVCVTPNT
+119 DFVRVTPNT
-128 RVYLDIDETAGD
+128 RVYLEIDETAGD
-140 GDDGELYDGNF
+140 DDDGELYDGNF

-158 VEQVRQDAQGR
+158 VEQARQDAQGR

-181 EPNGEMAWTDTATIW
+181 EPNGEMAWTDTATVW
-196 VLAEEIQPS
+196 VLAEETRLS
-205 DAAEYDVTDYAFP
+205 DAADYDVTDYAFP
-218 YPPIA
+218 YPPAA

-235 NASVQ
+235 NAGVQ

-320 IYGSRTMHAIG
+320 IYSSRTMHAIG
-331 WVLRHTYPY
+331 WALRHTYPY

-388 GQAPADYLEYAR
+388 GQAPGDYLEYAR

-421 SVSMQ
+421 SVRMQ

-456 AGSDGEYYYLHS
+456 AGSDGEYYYLRS
-468 GDTISITSTQSTF
+468 GDTISVTSTQSTF
-481 SIAAQSVSSQDE
+481 SITAQSVSSQDE

-512 QYGLPAKL
+512 QYGMPAKM

-531 GAIRVSK
+531 GAARVSK
-538 NSADNGAML
+538 TSADNGAVL
-547 SGATFELMDASGAV
+547 SGATFELMNGAGTV
-561 VATQTTGAD
+561 LATQTTGAD
-570 GTAQFDN
+570 GTARFDN
-577 LPAGSYTVREVGAP
+577 LPAGGYTVREVGAP
-591 TGYKVAV
+591 TGYKIAV

-615 FANDRING
+615 FENDRVNG

-643 TVTCLSAAEG
+643 TVTRLSAAEG
-653 GGTVGE
+653 GGAVGE
-659 VVATLTTGADGTAE
+659 AVATLTTGADGTAE
-673 TGWLQWGRYRIAET
+673 TGWLQWGRYRVAET
-687 GVPEHYVDG
+687 GVPEHYADG

-711 TVEAENEPTKGYIR
+711 A
-725 VVKTDALDGVP
+725 
-736 IAGVQFDL
+736 
-744 YDASGNPAGSMT
+744 
-756 TDETGFALSPPLHKG
+756 
-771 RYTVR
+771 
-776 EHDNPTGYVTELV
+776 
-789 KMQAEVRSDETTDLS
+789 
-804 ATNQPI
+804 
-810 QGRIQIIKRDQL
+810 
-822 TKEALAGA
+822 
-830 EFTITRISG
+830 
-839 LPSHGG
+839 
-845 SQDGEVVAV
+845 
-854 MTTDAEGKAVS
+854 
-865 PLLTY
+865 
-870 GTYRVA
+870 
-876 ETKVPEHFADHSFS
+876 
-890 VDVTIDG
+890 
-897 ENMQTYTVEAE
+897 VEAE

-920 TDRLN
+920 TDRLT
-925 GNPIEGVVFDIYEN
+925 GNPIEGVAFDIYEN
-939 DEYGGELVA
+939 DEYGNALVA
-948 SMTTGKDGAA
+948 DMTTGKDGAA

-975 TAGYVLEEIALD
+975 TAGYVMEEIALD
-987 ATVCSDETTQLRA
+987 ATVRSDETTQLRA

-1023 PNSRRRDELPQ
+1023 PNSRRCDELPQ

-1048 LTGAVFRV
+1048 LMGAVFRV

-1099 YEIVEVFPPVGYQP
+1099 YEIVEVSPPVGYEP

-1135 YEGLKLNII
+1135 YEGLKLNSI

-1176 ELYLKKAGSYGNVR
+1176 ELYLKKAGSYGNAR

-1214 YVLKQVKGKAG
+1214 YVLKQVKGKEG

-1359 IEIPNEPVMGRVK
+1359 IEIPNEPVMGRVM
-1372 VEKKGLR
+1372 VEKKGLKF
-1379 LVRLAEQTDA
+1379 VRLAEQADA
-1389 YGNIAHQPVY
+1389 FGNIVHQPVY
-1399 EEGYLAGT
+1399 EEGYLAGA
-1407 VFELRAAEDIVG
+1407 VFELRAAEDIIG
-1419 KDGTVWFHAGDV
+1419 KDGTLWFHAGDV
-1431 ADTITTTETG
+1431 ADTITTTEAG

-1475 RYESDHTAVVETN
+1475 RYADDHTAVVETT
-1488 VTIGNDYLSAEI
+1488 VTLGNDYLSAEI

-1510 IIMDGDHVRQEIV
+1510 IIMDSDHVRQALV

-1534 FADEELRVGDVTLT
+1534 FADEELRVGGVTLT

-1556 ATDAAGRLAF
+1556 VTDAAGRLAF

-1592 FAVTLEL
+1592 FAVTLEPQ
-1599 KAQSGGVIRVS
+1599 AQSGGVIRVS
-1610 LPEIVH
+1610 LPEPVH

-1643 VKDEQGKVIY
+1643 VKDEQGNVMY

-1705 MIRDD
+1705 TIRDD
-1710 YTRFSLRK
+1710 YTCFSLRK

-1759 GMYTLVET
+1759 GTYTLVET
-1767 RALPGYL
+1767 QALPGYL
-1774 KADTEIRFTVD
+1774 KADTEIRLTVD

-1792 EPIATVTNERQ
+1792 EPIATVVNKRQ

-1808 KVDTAGQALPGA
+1808 KVDTAGQALTGA

-1830 EIVDVATSD
+1830 EIVDVAASD

-1854 IIRETVA
+1854 IIRETVV
-1861 PEGFSRVEDVLIHV
+1861 PEGFNRVEDVLIHV
-1875 DEDWKAPNTLLFTD
+1875 DEEWKAPNTLMFTD
-1889 IPNHYEFIKVDEDG
+1889 IPNHYEFVKVDEDG

-1914 DEDGNVLRELAS
+1914 DEDGNVLRELVS
-1926 GEDGVVH
+1926 GEDGIVH
-1933 ADDLKPGVYVIR
+1933 ADDLKPGVYIIR

-1957 ETIRVVIDENYI
+1957 KTIRVVIDENYI
-1969 APDELFRLVNFPEE
+1969 VADELFRLVNFPEE
-1983 ERPEDEIQ
+1983 ERPKDEIQ

-2011 GAVFMFAEIIHRR
+2011 GAVLMFAEIIRSR

>member
-1 MTKRFWAGLLALGMA
+1 MTKRIWAGLLALGMA
-16 LTALPSGMYAEET
+16 LTALPFGIYAEET
-29 VWEEEA
+29 VWEEETD
-35 NASEET
+35 ASEET

-65 EDVVD
+65 TDVVD
-70 SAADD
+70 GAADD

-88 TEEAIPDLPDFIP
+88 TEEATPDLPDFIP

-106 ALEEEKLP
+106 TLEESNLL

-119 DFVCVTPNT
+119 DFVWVTANT
-128 RVYLDIDETAGD
+128 RVYLDIDETAG
-140 GDDGELYDGNF
+140 GEDDGELYDGNF

-158 VEQVRQDAQGR
+158 VEQVRQDAQER
-169 TWLLVRYLYGAE
+169 TWLLVRYLYGEE
-181 EPNGEMAWTDTATIW
+181 EPNGEMAWTDTATVW
-196 VLAEEIQPS
+196 TLAEETQPS
-205 DAAEYDVTDYAFP
+205 DAADYDVTDYAFP
-218 YPPIA
+218 YPPAA

-235 NASVQ
+235 NAGVQ

-331 WVLRHTYPY
+331 WGLRHTYPY

-410 GITGEIGISSK
+410 AITGEIGISSK

-468 GDTISITSTQSTF
+468 GDTISVTSTQSTF

-493 EAAFLIGIPDADIQ
+493 EAAFLIGIPNADIQ

-512 QYGLPAKL
+512 QYGLPAKM

-531 GAIRVSK
+531 GAVRVSK
-538 NSADNGAML
+538 ISADNGAVL
-547 SGATFELMDASGAV
+547 SGATFELMNGAGTV
-561 VATQTTGAD
+561 LATQTTGAD
-570 GTAQFDN
+570 GTARFDN
-577 LPAGSYTVREVGAP
+577 LPAGSYIVREVGAP
-591 TGYKVAV
+591 TGYKIAV

-615 FANDRING
+615 FENDRVNG

-636 ALAGAVF
+636 VLAGAVF
-643 TVTCLSAAEG
+643 TVTRLSAAEG
-653 GGTVGE
+653 GGAVGE
-659 VVATLTTGADGTAE
+659 AVATLTTGADGTAE

-687 GVPEHYVDG
+687 GVPEHYADG

-711 TVEAENEPTKGYIR
+711 TVEAENEPTKG
-725 VVKTDALDGVP
+725 
-736 IAGVQFDL
+736 
-744 YDASGNPAGSMT
+744 
-756 TDETGFALSPPLHKG
+756 
-771 RYTVR
+771 
-776 EHDNPTGYVTELV
+776 
-789 KMQAEVRSDETTDLS
+789 
-804 ATNQPI
+804 
-810 QGRIQIIKRDQL
+810 
-822 TKEALAGA
+822 
-830 EFTITRISG
+830 
-839 LPSHGG
+839 
-845 SQDGEVVAV
+845 
-854 MTTDAEGKAVS
+854 
-865 PLLTY
+865 
-870 GTYRVA
+870 
-876 ETKVPEHFADHSFS
+876 
-890 VDVTIDG
+890 
-897 ENMQTYTVEAE
+897 
-908 NEPTKGWIRLVK
+908 WIRLVK
-920 TDRLN
+920 TDRLT
-925 GNPIEGVVFDIYEN
+925 GNPIEGVAFDIYEN
-939 DEYGGELVA
+939 DEYGNALVA
-948 SMTTGKDGAA
+948 DMTTGKDGTA

-987 ATVCSDETTQLRA
+987 ATVRSDETTQLRA

-1023 PNSRRRDELPQ
+1023 PNSRRRDELPR
-1034 PANIDAPSTRGDGE
+1034 PANIDEPSTRGDGE

-1099 YEIVEVFPPVGYQP
+1099 YEIVEVSPPVGYEP

-1144 RQGVYAIVKF
+1144 KQGMYAIVKF

-1176 ELYLKKAGSYGNVR
+1176 ELYLKKAGTYGNAR
-1190 AFERDYLVTNR
+1190 EFERDYLVTNR

-1316 TVTRGMY
+1316 TVKRGMY

-1359 IEIPNEPVMGRVK
+1359 IEIPNEPVMGRAM

-1389 YGNIAHQPVY
+1389 YGNIVHQPVY
-1399 EEGYLAGT
+1399 EEGYLAGA

-1419 KDGTVWFHAGDV
+1419 KDGTLWFHAGDV
-1431 ADTITTTETG
+1431 ADTITTTEVG
-1441 KDASKELP
+1441 KDASEELP

-1468 APHEVEL
+1468 VPHEVEL
-1475 RYESDHTAVVETN
+1475 RYENDRTAVVETN
-1488 VTIGNDYLSAEI
+1488 GTLGNGYLSAEI

-1510 IIMDGDHVRQEIV
+1510 IIMEGDHVRQALA

-1534 FADEELRVGDVTLT
+1534 FVDEELRVGDVTLT

-1592 FAVTLEL
+1592 FAVTLEPEV
-1599 KAQSGGVIRVS
+1599 QSGGVIRVS
-1610 LPEIVH
+1610 LPEPVH

-1643 VKDEQGKVIY
+1643 VKGEQGKVIY

-1705 MIRDD
+1705 TIRDD

-1731 GLKKADGM
+1731 GLKKADG
-1739 LMMTA
+1739 LLLMTA
-1744 KTDAKGMATFEKVPF
+1744 KTDAKGVAAFEKVPF
-1759 GMYTLVET
+1759 GTYTLVET

-1774 KADTEIRFTVD
+1774 KADTEIRLTVD

-1830 EIVDVATSD
+1830 EIVDVAASD

-1854 IIRETVA
+1854 IIRETVV
-1861 PEGFSRVEDVLIHV
+1861 PEGFNRVEDVLIHV

-1903 CPMEGVKFALE
+1903 CLMEGVKFALE
-1914 DEDGNVLRELAS
+1914 DEDVPRGGCAS
-1926 GEDGVVH
+1926 V
-1933 ADDLKPGVYVIR
+1933 
-1945 EIETQAGYRLTE
+1945 RLLLCPNG
-1957 ETIRVVIDENYI
+1957 IRVDK
-1969 APDELFRLVNFPEE
+1969 LWTSMLKTRLNLLT
-1983 ERPEDEIQ
+1983 DW
-1991 TGVDVPV
+1991 G
-1998 TPMMLYGLISMAL
+1998 
-2011 GAVFMFAEIIHRR
+2011 
-2024 DQ
+2024 

>member
-1 MTKRFWAGLLALGMA
+1 MTKRIWAGLLALGMA

-29 VWEEEA
+29 VWEEET

-65 EDVVD
+65 TDVVD
-70 SAADD
+70 GAADD
-75 ESADALPEQEESL
+75 ESADELSGQEESL
-88 TEEAIPDLPDFIP
+88 IEEETTPDLPDFIP

-106 ALEEEKLP
+106 TLEESELP
-114 PVQEG
+114 PVQAGE
-119 DFVCVTPNT
+119 FVRVTPNT
-128 RVYLDIDETAGD
+128 RVYLEIDETAGD
-140 GDDGELYDGNF
+140 DDDGEWYDGNF

-158 VEQVRQDAQGR
+158 VEQARQDAQGR

-181 EPNGEMAWTDTATIW
+181 EPNGEMAWTDTATVW
-196 VLAEEIQPS
+196 AMAEETQPS
-205 DAAEYDVTDYAFP
+205 DAADYDVTDYAFP

-235 NASVQ
+235 NAGVQ

-320 IYGSRTMHAIG
+320 IYGNRTMHAIG

-340 MIVDTGYGDS
+340 MIVDTGYADS

-400 WLAACAIERA
+400 WLADCAIERA

-446 RSVGNLTGNS
+446 RSVGSLTGNS
-456 AGSDGEYYYLHS
+456 AGSDGEYYYMHS
-468 GDTISITSTQSTF
+468 GDTISITSSQSTF
-481 SIAAQSVSSQDE
+481 SVTAQSVSSQDE
-493 EAAFLIGIPDADIQ
+493 EAAFLIGIPNADIQ

-512 QYGLPAKL
+512 QYGLPAKM

-531 GAIRVSK
+531 GVVRVSK
-538 NSADNGAML
+538 TSADNGAVL
-547 SGATFELMDASGAV
+547 SGATFELMNGAGTV
-561 VATQTTGAD
+561 LATQTTGAD
-570 GTAQFDN
+570 GTARFDN
-577 LPAGSYTVREVGAP
+577 LPAGGYTVREVGAP
-591 TGYKVAV
+591 TGYKIAV
-598 NPSQTV
+598 NPSQAV
-604 TVAAGATSDVR
+604 TVAPGATSDVR
-615 FANDRING
+615 FENDRVNG

-643 TVTCLSAAEG
+643 TVTRLSAAEG
-653 GGTVGE
+653 GGAVGE
-659 VVATLTTGADGTAE
+659 AVATLTTGADGTAE
-673 TGWLQWGRYRIAET
+673 TGWLQWGRYRVAET
-687 GVPEHYVDG
+687 GVPEHYADG

-711 TVEAENEPTKGYIR
+711 TVEAENEPTKG
-725 VVKTDALDGVP
+725 
-736 IAGVQFDL
+736 
-744 YDASGNPAGSMT
+744 
-756 TDETGFALSPPLHKG
+756 
-771 RYTVR
+771 
-776 EHDNPTGYVTELV
+776 
-789 KMQAEVRSDETTDLS
+789 
-804 ATNQPI
+804 
-810 QGRIQIIKRDQL
+810 
-822 TKEALAGA
+822 
-830 EFTITRISG
+830 
-839 LPSHGG
+839 
-845 SQDGEVVAV
+845 
-854 MTTDAEGKAVS
+854 
-865 PLLTY
+865 
-870 GTYRVA
+870 
-876 ETKVPEHFADHSFS
+876 
-890 VDVTIDG
+890 
-897 ENMQTYTVEAE
+897 
-908 NEPTKGWIRLVK
+908 WIRLVK
-920 TDRLN
+920 TDRLT
-925 GNPIEGVVFDIYEN
+925 GNPIEGVAFDIYEN
-939 DEYGGELVA
+939 DEYGNAPVA
-948 SMTTGKDGAA
+948 DMTTGKDGA
-958 VSPPLRK
+958 
-965 GRYIV
+965 
-970 RERGA
+970 
-975 TAGYVLEEIALD
+975 TAGYVMEEIALD
-987 ATVCSDETTQLRA
+987 ATVRSDETTQLRA

-1034 PANIDAPSTRGDGE
+1034 PANIDAPSARGDGE

-1087 ASAATG
+1087 ANAVTG

-1099 YEIVEVFPPVGYQP
+1099 YEIVEASPPVGYEP
-1113 SDAHFFVDA
+1113 NDAHFFVDA

-1135 YEGLKLNII
+1135 YEGLKLNSI

-1176 ELYLKKAGSYGNVR
+1176 ELYLKKAGSYGNAR

-1345 GETGDAPGEAYTLD
+1345 GETGDAPDEAYTLD
-1359 IEIPNEPVMGRVK
+1359 IEIPNEPVMGRVM
-1372 VEKKGLR
+1372 VEKKGLQ
-1379 LVRLAEQTDA
+1379 LVRLAEQADA
-1389 YGNIAHQPVY
+1389 FGNIVHQPVY
-1399 EEGYLAGT
+1399 EEGYLAGA

-1431 ADTITTTETG
+1431 ADTITTTGVG

-1475 RYESDHTAVVETN
+1475 RYENDHTAVVETN
-1488 VTIGNDYLSAEI
+1488 VTLGNAYLSAEI

-1510 IIMDGDHVRQEIV
+1510 IIMDGDHVRQALV
-1523 NIPGEGFVFGL
+1523 NIAGEGFGFGL

-1592 FAVTLEL
+1592 FAVTLEP
-1599 KAQSGGVIRVS
+1599 KTQSGGVIRVS
-1610 LPEIVH
+1610 LPEPVH

-1705 MIRDD
+1705 TIRDD

-1718 ADENGKPLAGVMF
+1718 VDESGKPLAGVMF

-1744 KTDAKGMATFEKVPF
+1744 KTDAKGVATFEKVPF
-1759 GMYTLVET
+1759 GTYMLVET
-1767 RALPGYL
+1767 RALSGYL
-1774 KADTEIRFTVD
+1774 KADTEIRLTVD

-1830 EIVDVATSD
+1830 EIVDVAASD

-1848 FGYGDW
+1848 FGYGVW

-1861 PEGFSRVEDVLIHV
+1861 PEGFNRVEDMLIHV
-1875 DEDWKAPNTLLFTD
+1875 DEDWKAPNALLFTD
-1889 IPNHYEFIKVDEDG
+1889 IPNHYEFIKADEDG

-1926 GEDGVVH
+1926 GEDGIVR

-1969 APDELFRLVNFPEE
+1969 VPDELFRLVNFPEE
-1983 ERPEDEIQ
+1983 ERPKDEIQ

-1998 TPMMLYGLISMAL
+1998 TPMMLFGVASVICGMAIFVL
-2011 GAVFMFAEIIHRR
+2011 RAIKKRR
-2024 DQ
+2024 MRSID

>member
-1 MTKRFWAGLLALGMA
+1 MTKRIWAGLLALGMA
-16 LTALPSGMYAEET
+16 LTALPFGIYAEEMA
-29 VWEEEA
+29 WEEE
-35 NASEET
+35 NDASEET

-65 EDVVD
+65 TDVVD
-70 SAADD
+70 GAADD
-75 ESADALPEQEESL
+75 ESADELSEQEESL
-88 TEEAIPDLPDFIP
+88 IEEETTPDLPDFIP
-101 EEEPP
+101 EEEPLV
-106 ALEEEKLP
+106 LEEEEP
-114 PVQEG
+114 QNVQAG
-119 DFVCVTPNT
+119 DFVRVTPNT
-128 RVYLDIDETAGD
+128 RVYLEIDETAGD

-158 VEQVRQDAQGR
+158 VEQARQDAQGR

-181 EPNGEMAWTDTATIW
+181 EPNGEMAWTDTATVW
-196 VLAEEIQPS
+196 VLAEETQPS
-205 DAAEYDVTDYAFP
+205 DAADYDVTDYAFP
-218 YPPIA
+218 YPPAA
-223 LYAASDFNLRDY
+223 LYAASDFNLRDH
-235 NASVQ
+235 NAGVQ

-250 GSSGHDSEYKQIAKL
+250 GSSGPDSEYKQIAKL

-340 MIVDTGYGDS
+340 MIVDTGYADS

-388 GQAPADYLEYAR
+388 GQAPGDYLEYAR

-456 AGSDGEYYYLHS
+456 AGSDGEYYYPRS
-468 GDTISITSTQSTF
+468 GDTISVTSTQSTF
-481 SIAAQSVSSQDE
+481 SITAQSVSSQDE
-493 EAAFLIGIPDADIQ
+493 EAAFLIGIPNADIQ

-512 QYGLPAKL
+512 QYGLPAKM

-531 GAIRVSK
+531 GAVRVSK
-538 NSADNGAML
+538 ISADNGAVL
-547 SGATFELMDASGAV
+547 SGATFELMNGAGTV
-561 VATQTTGAD
+561 LATQTTGAD
-570 GTAQFDN
+570 GTARFDN
-577 LPAGSYTVREVGAP
+577 LPAGGYTVREVGAP
-591 TGYKVAV
+591 TGYKIAV
-598 NPSQTV
+598 NPSQAV

-615 FANDRING
+615 FENDRVNG

-636 ALAGAVF
+636 ALAGAIF
-643 TVTCLSAAEG
+643 TVTRLSAAEG
-653 GGTVGE
+653 GGAVGE
-659 VVATLTTGADGTAE
+659 AVATLTTGADGTVE
-673 TGWLQWGRYRIAET
+673 TGWLQWGRYRVAET

-711 TVEAENEPTKGYIR
+711 A
-725 VVKTDALDGVP
+725 
-736 IAGVQFDL
+736 
-744 YDASGNPAGSMT
+744 
-756 TDETGFALSPPLHKG
+756 
-771 RYTVR
+771 
-776 EHDNPTGYVTELV
+776 
-789 KMQAEVRSDETTDLS
+789 
-804 ATNQPI
+804 
-810 QGRIQIIKRDQL
+810 
-822 TKEALAGA
+822 
-830 EFTITRISG
+830 
-839 LPSHGG
+839 
-845 SQDGEVVAV
+845 
-854 MTTDAEGKAVS
+854 
-865 PLLTY
+865 
-870 GTYRVA
+870 
-876 ETKVPEHFADHSFS
+876 
-890 VDVTIDG
+890 
-897 ENMQTYTVEAE
+897 VEAE

-920 TDRLN
+920 TDRLT
-925 GNPIEGVVFDIYEN
+925 GNPIEGVAFDIYEN
-939 DEYGGELVA
+939 DEYGNALVA

-987 ATVCSDETTQLRA
+987 ATVRSDETTQLRA

-1023 PNSRRRDELPQ
+1023 PNSKRRDELPQ
-1034 PANIDAPSTRGDGE
+1034 PANIDATSTRGDGE

-1073 GDTVVDALTTAGDD
+1073 GDTVVNALTTAGDD

-1099 YEIVEVFPPVGYQP
+1099 YEIVEVSPPVGYEP

-1127 QSETAVVT
+1127 QSKTAVVT
-1135 YEGLKLNII
+1135 YEGLKLNTIK
-1144 RQGVYAIVKF
+1144 QGVYAIVKF

-1176 ELYLKKAGSYGNVR
+1176 ELYLKKAGGYGNAR
-1190 AFERDYLVTNR
+1190 EFERDYLVTNK

-1214 YVLKQVKGKAG
+1214 YVLKQVKGKDG

-1345 GETGDAPGEAYTLD
+1345 GETGDAHGEAYTLD

-1379 LVRLAEQTDA
+1379 LVRLEEQTDA
-1389 YGNIAHQPVY
+1389 YGNVVHQPVY
-1399 EEGYLAGT
+1399 EEGYL
-1407 VFELRAAEDIVG
+1407 
-1419 KDGTVWFHAGDV
+1419 
-1431 ADTITTTETG
+1431 
-1441 KDASKELP
+1441 
-1449 LGRYEL
+1449 
-1455 VEVSAPEGYLLDG
+1455 LDST
-1468 APHEVEL
+1468 PHEVEL
-1475 RYESDHTAVVETN
+1475 RYENDHTAVVETT
-1488 VTIGNDYLSAEI
+1488 VTLGNDYLSAEI
-1500 TLEKEKEDLE
+1500 ALEKEKEDLN
-1510 IIMDGDHVRQEIV
+1510 IIMDGDEVRQELV
-1523 NIPGEGFVFGL
+1523 NNPGEGFVFGL
-1534 FADEELRVGDVTLT
+1534 FADADMHVGEVTLL

-1556 ATDAAGRLAF
+1556 ATDAEGKLAF

-1583 DGWTLNPAK
+1583 DGWKLNPAK
-1592 FAVTLEL
+1592 FDVTLEPE
-1599 KAQSGGVIRVS
+1599 AQSGGVIRVS
-1610 LPEIVH
+1610 LPEPVR
-1616 DELIYTRVTLTK
+1616 DELVYTRVTLTK

-1667 VTPGTYTFKEVYA
+1667 VAPGTYTFKEVYA

-1685 LNEAEMRFTVDAD
+1685 LNEAEMWFTVDAD

-1705 MIRDD
+1705 TIRDD

-1731 GLKKADGM
+1731 GLKKADG
-1739 LMMTA
+1739 LLLMTA
-1744 KTDAKGMATFEKVPF
+1744 KTDVKGMATFEKVPF
-1759 GMYTLVET
+1759 GTYTLVET
-1767 RALPGYL
+1767 QALLGYL
-1774 KADTEIRFTVD
+1774 KADTEIRLTVD
-1785 GTFVNPK
+1785 GTFVNPA
-1792 EPIATVTNERQ
+1792 EPIAAIVNERQ

-1808 KVDTAGQALPGA
+1808 KVDTAGQALTGA

-1830 EIVDVATSD
+1830 EIVDVAESN
-1839 EKGEFYLTG
+1839 EKGEFFLTG

-1854 IIRETVA
+1854 IIRETVV
-1861 PEGFSRVEDVLIHV
+1861 PEGFNRVEDVLIHV

-1926 GEDGVVH
+1926 GEDGIVH
-1933 ADDLKPGVYVIR
+1933 ADDLKPGVYIIR

-1969 APDELFRLVNFPEE
+1969 VQDELFRLVNFPEE
-1983 ERPEDEIQ
+1983 ERPKDEIQ

-1998 TPMMLYGLISMAL
+1998 TPMMRFGAASVICGMAIFVL
-2011 GAVFMFAEIIHRR
+2011 RAIKKRGMRSI
-2024 DQ
+2024 D

>member
-1 MTKRFWAGLLALGMA
+1 MTKRIWAGLLALGMA

-29 VWEEEA
+29 AWEEEA

-41 LDGGLDESAEEFA
+41 LDGGLDEPAEEFA
-54 DGLPDYIPEPE
+54 DSLPDYIPESE
-65 EDVVD
+65 ENVVD
-70 SAADD
+70 DAADD
-75 ESADALPEQEESL
+75 ESADEFPEQEESL
-88 TEEAIPDLPDFIP
+88 TEEATPDLPDFIP
-101 EEEPP
+101 EEEPLT
-106 ALEEEKLP
+106 LEESELP

-119 DFVCVTPNT
+119 DFVWVTTNT

-140 GDDGELYDGNF
+140 EDEGELYDGNF
-151 VNEANVY
+151 VCTANVK
-158 VEQVRQDAQGR
+158 VEEVWQDGMGR

-181 EPNGEMAWTDTATIW
+181 EPNGEMAWTDTATVW
-196 VLAEEIQPS
+196 VLAEETQPS
-205 DAAEYDVTDYAFP
+205 DAADYDVTDYAFP
-218 YPPIA
+218 YPPAA

-235 NASVQ
+235 NAGVQ
-240 TFYPGQQNLY
+240 TFYPGQQNLC

-340 MIVDTGYGDS
+340 MIVDTGYEDS

-400 WLAACAIERA
+400 WLADCAIERA

-421 SVSMQ
+421 SVHMQ
-426 NGSYVGTVTL
+426 GGSYVGTVTL

-446 RSVGNLTGNS
+446 RSVGSLTGNS
-456 AGSDGEYYYLHS
+456 AGLDGEYYYLHS
-468 GDTISITSTQSTF
+468 GDTISVTSTQNTF
-481 SIAAQSVSSQDE
+481 SITAQSVSSQDE

-512 QYGLPAKL
+512 QYGLPAKM

-531 GAIRVSK
+531 GAVRVNK
-538 NSADNGAML
+538 ISADNGAVL
-547 SGATFELMDASGAV
+547 SGATFELMNGAGTV
-561 VATQTTGAD
+561 LATQTTGAD
-570 GTAQFDN
+570 GTARFDN
-577 LPAGSYTVREVGAP
+577 LPAGGYTVREVGAP
-591 TGYKVAV
+591 TGYKIAV
-598 NPSQTV
+598 NPSQAV

-615 FANDRING
+615 FENDRVNG

-643 TVTCLSAAEG
+643 MVTRLSAAEG
-653 GGTVGE
+653 GGAVGE
-659 VVATLTTGADGTAE
+659 AVATLTTGADGTAE
-673 TGWLQWGRYRIAET
+673 TGWLQWGRYRVAET
-687 GVPEHYVDG
+687 GVPEHYADG

-702 DCTEDGKTY
+702 DCTEDGK
-711 TVEAENEPTKGYIR
+711 
-725 VVKTDALDGVP
+725 
-736 IAGVQFDL
+736 
-744 YDASGNPAGSMT
+744 
-756 TDETGFALSPPLHKG
+756 
-771 RYTVR
+771 
-776 EHDNPTGYVTELV
+776 
-789 KMQAEVRSDETTDLS
+789 
-804 ATNQPI
+804 
-810 QGRIQIIKRDQL
+810 
-822 TKEALAGA
+822 
-830 EFTITRISG
+830 
-839 LPSHGG
+839 
-845 SQDGEVVAV
+845 
-854 MTTDAEGKAVS
+854 
-865 PLLTY
+865 
-870 GTYRVA
+870 
-876 ETKVPEHFADHSFS
+876 
-890 VDVTIDG
+890 
-897 ENMQTYTVEAE
+897 TYTVEAE

-925 GNPIEGVVFDIYEN
+925 GNPIEGVAFDIYEN
-939 DEYGGELVA
+939 DEYGNALVA
-948 SMTTGKDGAA
+948 DMTTGKDGAA

-987 ATVCSDETTQLRA
+987 ATVRSDETTQLRA

-1073 GDTVVDALTTAGDD
+1073 GDTVVDALTTAGGD

-1099 YEIVEVFPPVGYQP
+1099 YEIVEVSPPVGYEP

-1176 ELYLKKAGSYGNVR
+1176 ELYLKKAGSYGNAR

-1214 YVLKQVKGKAG
+1214 YVLKQVKGKEG

-1323 FIEEVQAPQ
+1323 FIEEVHAPQ

-1359 IEIPNEPVMGRVK
+1359 IEIQNEPVMGRVM
-1372 VEKKGLR
+1372 VEKKGLKF
-1379 LVRLAEQTDA
+1379 VRLAEQADA
-1389 YGNIAHQPVY
+1389 FGNIVHQPVY
-1399 EEGYLAGT
+1399 EEGYLAGA
-1407 VFELRAAEDIVG
+1407 VFELRAAEDIIG

-1431 ADTITTTETG
+1431 ADTITTTEAG

-1455 VEVSAPEGYLLDG
+1455 VEVSAPEGYLLNS

-1475 RYESDHTAVVETN
+1475 RYADDHTAVVETN
-1488 VTIGNDYLSAEI
+1488 VTLGNDYLSAEI

-1510 IIMDGDHVRQEIV
+1510 IIMDGDHVRREIV
-1523 NIPGEGFVFGL
+1523 NTPGEGFVFGL

-1556 ATDAAGRLAF
+1556 ATDAAGKLAF

-1592 FAVTLEL
+1592 FAVTLEPQ
-1599 KAQSGGVIRVS
+1599 AQSGGVIRVS

-1616 DELIYTRVTLTK
+1616 DELVYTRVTLTK
-1628 TDITGQK
+1628 TDVTGQK

-1705 MIRDD
+1705 TIHDD

-1718 ADENGKPLAGVMF
+1718 ADESGKPLSGVMF

-1759 GMYTLVET
+1759 GTYTLVET
-1767 RALPGYL
+1767 QALPGYL
-1774 KADTEIRFTVD
+1774 KTDTEIRLTVD

-1792 EPIATVTNERQ
+1792 EPIATVVNERQ

-1808 KVDTAGQALPGA
+1808 KVDTAGQALTGA

-1830 EIVDVATSD
+1830 EIVDVAASD

-1854 IIRETVA
+1854 IIRETVV
-1861 PEGFSRVEDVLIHV
+1861 PEGFNRVEDVLIHV

-1889 IPNHYEFIKVDEDG
+1889 IPNHYEFVKVDEDG

-1914 DEDGNVLRELAS
+1914 DEDGNTLRELAS
-1926 GEDGVVH
+1926 GEDGIVH
-1933 ADDLKPGVYVIR
+1933 ADDLKPDVYVIR
-1945 EIETQAGYRLTE
+1945 EIETQAGYHLTE

-1969 APDELFRLVNFPEE
+1969 VADELFRLVNFPEE
-1983 ERPEDEIQ
+1983 ERPKDEIQ

-1998 TPMMLYGLISMAL
+1998 TPMMRFGVASVICGMAIFVL
-2011 GAVFMFAEIIHRR
+2011 RAIKKRGMRSI
-2024 DQ
+2024 D

>member
-1 MTKRFWAGLLALGMA
+1 MTKRIWAGLLALGMA

-29 VWEEEA
+29 VWEEETD
-35 NASEET
+35 ASEET

-65 EDVVD
+65 TDVVD
-70 SAADD
+70 GAADD
-75 ESADALPEQEESL
+75 ESADELSEQEESL
-88 TEEAIPDLPDFIP
+88 IEEETTPDLPDFIP
-101 EEEPP
+101 EEELPV
-106 ALEEEKLP
+106 LDEEEP
-114 PVQEG
+114 QDVQAGE
-119 DFVCVTPNT
+119 FVRVTPNT
-128 RVYLDIDETAGD
+128 RVYLEIDETAGD
-140 GDDGELYDGNF
+140 DDDGELYDGNF

-158 VEQVRQDAQGR
+158 VEQARQDAQGR

-181 EPNGEMAWTDTATIW
+181 EPNGEMAWTDTATVW
-196 VLAEEIQPS
+196 VLAEETRLS
-205 DAAEYDVTDYAFP
+205 DAADYDVTDYAFP
-218 YPPIA
+218 YPPAA

-235 NASVQ
+235 NAGVQ

-340 MIVDTGYGDS
+340 MIVDTGYEDS

-388 GQAPADYLEYAR
+388 GQAPGDYLEYAR

-426 NGSYVGTVTL
+426 NGNYVGTVTL

-468 GDTISITSTQSTF
+468 GDTISVTSTQSTF

-493 EAAFLIGIPDADIQ
+493 EAAFLIGIPNADIQ

-531 GAIRVSK
+531 GAVRVSK
-538 NSADNGAML
+538 ISADNGAVL
-547 SGATFELMDASGAV
+547 SGATFELMNGAGTV
-561 VATQTTGAD
+561 LATQTTGAD
-570 GTAQFDN
+570 GTVRFDT

-591 TGYKVAV
+591 TGYKIAV
-598 NPSQTV
+598 NPSQAV
-604 TVAAGATSDVR
+604 TVAPGVTSDVR
-615 FANDRING
+615 FENDRVNG
-623 KIRIVKRDALTKE
+623 KIRIVKRDALTKK

-643 TVTCLSAAEG
+643 TVTRLSAAEG
-653 GGTVGE
+653 GGAVGE
-659 VVATLTTGADGTAE
+659 AVATLTTGADGTAE
-673 TGWLQWGRYRIAET
+673 TGWLQWGRYRVAET

-711 TVEAENEPTKGYIR
+711 A
-725 VVKTDALDGVP
+725 
-736 IAGVQFDL
+736 
-744 YDASGNPAGSMT
+744 
-756 TDETGFALSPPLHKG
+756 
-771 RYTVR
+771 
-776 EHDNPTGYVTELV
+776 
-789 KMQAEVRSDETTDLS
+789 
-804 ATNQPI
+804 
-810 QGRIQIIKRDQL
+810 
-822 TKEALAGA
+822 
-830 EFTITRISG
+830 
-839 LPSHGG
+839 
-845 SQDGEVVAV
+845 
-854 MTTDAEGKAVS
+854 
-865 PLLTY
+865 
-870 GTYRVA
+870 
-876 ETKVPEHFADHSFS
+876 
-890 VDVTIDG
+890 
-897 ENMQTYTVEAE
+897 VEAE

-925 GNPIEGVVFDIYEN
+925 GNPIEGVTFDIYEN

-987 ATVCSDETTQLRA
+987 ATVRSDETTQLRA

-1099 YEIVEVFPPVGYQP
+1099 YEIVEASPPVGYEP

-1144 RQGVYAIVKF
+1144 KQGVYAIVKF

-1176 ELYLKKAGSYGNVR
+1176 ELYLKKAGSYGNAR
-1190 AFERDYLVTNR
+1190 AFERDYLVTNK

-1214 YVLKQVKGKAG
+1214 YVLKQVKGKEG

-1359 IEIPNEPVMGRVK
+1359 IEIPNEPVMGRVM

-1389 YGNIAHQPVY
+1389 YGNSVHQPVY
-1399 EEGYLAGT
+1399 EEGYLAGA

-1431 ADTITTTETG
+1431 ADTITTTEAG

-1475 RYESDHTAVVETN
+1475 RYENDRTAVVETN
-1488 VTIGNDYLSAEI
+1488 VTLGNDYLSAEI

-1510 IIMDGDHVRQEIV
+1510 IIMDSDHVRQALV
-1523 NIPGEGFVFGL
+1523 NTPGEGFVFGL

-1556 ATDAAGRLAF
+1556 ATDAEGKLAF

-1592 FAVTLEL
+1592 FAVTLEP

-1610 LPEIVH
+1610 LPEPVH
-1616 DELIYTRVTLTK
+1616 NELIYTRVTLTK
-1628 TDITGQK
+1628 TDITGQR

-1653 RETTDANGQIPQIP
+1653 RETTDVNGQIPQIP

-1718 ADENGKPLAGVMF
+1718 VDESGKPLAGVMF

-1759 GMYTLVET
+1759 GTYMLVET
-1767 RALPGYL
+1767 QALPGYL
-1774 KADTEIRFTVD
+1774 KTDTEIRLTVD
-1785 GTFVNPK
+1785 STFVNPK

-1830 EIVDVATSD
+1830 EIVDVAASD

-1861 PEGFSRVEDVLIHV
+1861 SEGFNRVEDVLIHV
-1875 DEDWKAPNTLLFTD
+1875 DKDWKAPNTLLFTD
-1889 IPNHYEFIKVDEDG
+1889 IPNHYEFVKVDEDG

-1926 GEDGVVH
+1926 GENGVVR
-1933 ADDLKPGVYVIR
+1933 ADDLKPGVYIIR

-1969 APDELFRLVNFPEE
+1969 VADELFRLVNFPEE
-1983 ERPEDEIQ
+1983 ERPKDEIQ

>member
-1 MTKRFWAGLLALGMA
+1 MTKRIWAGLLALGMA
-16 LTALPSGMYAEET
+16 LTALPFGICAEET
-29 VWEEEA
+29 AWEEEA
-35 NASEET
+35 NASEEA

-65 EDVVD
+65 TDVVD
-70 SAADD
+70 GAADD
-75 ESADALPEQEESL
+75 ESADELSEQEESL
-88 TEEAIPDLPDFIP
+88 TEEATPDLPDFIP
-101 EEEPP
+101 EEELP
-106 ALEEEKLP
+106 ALDEEEP
-114 PVQEG
+114 QDVQTG
-119 DFVCVTPNT
+119 DFVWVTPNT
-128 RVYLDIDETAGD
+128 HVYLEIDETATND
-140 GDDGELYDGNF
+140 DDGEWYDGNF

-158 VEQVRQDAQGR
+158 VEQAQQDAQGR

-181 EPNGEMAWTDTATIW
+181 EPNGEMAWTDTATVW
-196 VLAEEIQPS
+196 VLSEETWPS
-205 DAAEYDVTDYAFP
+205 DAADYDVTDYAFP

-235 NASVQ
+235 NAGVQ

-320 IYGSRTMHAIG
+320 IYDSRTMHAIG

-340 MIVDTGYGDS
+340 MIVDTGYEDS

-388 GQAPADYLEYAR
+388 GQAPGDYLEYAR

-456 AGSDGEYYYLHS
+456 AGSDGEYYYLRS
-468 GDTISITSTQSTF
+468 GDTISVTSTQSTF
-481 SIAAQSVSSQDE
+481 SITAQSVSSQDE
-493 EAAFLIGIPDADIQ
+493 EAAFLIGIPNADIQ

-531 GAIRVSK
+531 GAVRVSK
-538 NSADNGAML
+538 TSADNGAVL
-547 SGATFELMDASGAV
+547 SGATFELMNGAGTV
-561 VATQTTGAD
+561 LATQTTGAD
-570 GTAQFDN
+570 GTARFDN
-577 LPAGSYTVREVGAP
+577 LPAGGYTVREVGAP
-591 TGYKVAV
+591 TGYKIAV
-598 NPSQTV
+598 NPSQAV
-604 TVAAGATSDVR
+604 TVAAGATSEVR
-615 FANDRING
+615 FENDRVNG

-643 TVTCLSAAEG
+643 TVTRLSAAEG
-653 GGTVGE
+653 GGAVGE

-673 TGWLQWGRYRIAET
+673 TGWLQWGRYRVAET
-687 GVPEHYVDG
+687 GVPEHYANG

-711 TVEAENEPTKGYIR
+711 TVEAENEPTKG
-725 VVKTDALDGVP
+725 
-736 IAGVQFDL
+736 
-744 YDASGNPAGSMT
+744 
-756 TDETGFALSPPLHKG
+756 
-771 RYTVR
+771 
-776 EHDNPTGYVTELV
+776 
-789 KMQAEVRSDETTDLS
+789 
-804 ATNQPI
+804 
-810 QGRIQIIKRDQL
+810 
-822 TKEALAGA
+822 
-830 EFTITRISG
+830 
-839 LPSHGG
+839 
-845 SQDGEVVAV
+845 
-854 MTTDAEGKAVS
+854 
-865 PLLTY
+865 
-870 GTYRVA
+870 
-876 ETKVPEHFADHSFS
+876 
-890 VDVTIDG
+890 
-897 ENMQTYTVEAE
+897 
-908 NEPTKGWIRLVK
+908 WIRLVK
-920 TDRLN
+920 TDRLT
-925 GNPIEGVVFDIYEN
+925 GNPIEGVAFDIYEN
-939 DEYGGELVA
+939 DEYGNALVA
-948 SMTTGKDGAA
+948 DMTTGKDGTA

-975 TAGYVLEEIALD
+975 TAGYVMEKIALD
-987 ATVCSDETTQLRA
+987 ATVRSDETTQLRA

-1087 ASAATG
+1087 ASTVTG

-1099 YEIVEVFPPVGYQP
+1099 YEIVEASPPVGYEP

-1135 YEGLKLNII
+1135 YEGLKLNSI

-1162 DAGLIETPEEGAEF
+1162 DAGLIETPEEGTEF
-1176 ELYLKKAGSYGNVR
+1176 ELYLKKAGSYGNAR
-1190 AFERDYLVTNR
+1190 AFERDYLVTNK

-1214 YVLKQVKGKAG
+1214 YVLKQVKGKEG

-1297 RREIDTFYTDE
+1297 RRKIDTFYTDE

-1359 IEIPNEPVMGRVK
+1359 IEIPNEPVMGRVM

-1379 LVRLAEQTDA
+1379 LVRLAEQADA
-1389 YGNIAHQPVY
+1389 YGHVVHQPVY
-1399 EEGYLAGT
+1399 EEGYLAGA

-1419 KDGTVWFHAGDV
+1419 KDGTLWFHAGDV
-1431 ADTITTTETG
+1431 ADTITTTEVG
-1441 KDASKELP
+1441 KDASEELP

-1455 VEVSAPEGYLLDG
+1455 VEVSAPEGYLLDS

-1475 RYESDHTAVVETN
+1475 RYENDHTAVVETN
-1488 VTIGNDYLSAEI
+1488 VTIGNGYLSTEI
-1500 TLEKEKEDLE
+1500 TMEKEKEDLE
-1510 IIMDGDHVRQEIV
+1510 IIMDGDHVRQALV

-1556 ATDAAGRLAF
+1556 ATDAAGKLAF

-1592 FAVTLEL
+1592 FAVTLEPQ
-1599 KAQSGGVIRVS
+1599 AQSGGVIRVS
-1610 LPEIVH
+1610 LPEPVH

-1643 VKDEQGKVIY
+1643 VKGEQGKVIY

-1667 VTPGTYTFKEVYA
+1667 VMPGTYTFKEVYA

-1705 MIRDD
+1705 TIRDD

-1718 ADENGKPLAGVMF
+1718 VDESGKPLSGVMF

-1759 GMYTLVET
+1759 GTYTLVET
-1767 RALPGYL
+1767 RALPSYL
-1774 KADTEIRFTVD
+1774 KTDTEIRLTVD

-1792 EPIATVTNERQ
+1792 EPIATVVNERQ

-1808 KVDTAGQALPGA
+1808 KVDTAGQALSGA

-1830 EIVDVATSD
+1830 EIVDVAASD

-1861 PEGFSRVEDVLIHV
+1861 PEGFNCVEDVLIHV

-1889 IPNHYEFIKVDEDG
+1889 IPNHYEFVKVDEDG

-1926 GEDGVVH
+1926 GEEGIVH
-1933 ADDLKPGVYVIR
+1933 ADDLKPGVYIIR

-1957 ETIRVVIDENYI
+1957 ETIRVEIDENYI
-1969 APDELFRLVNFPEE
+1969 VADELFRLVNFPEE
-1983 ERPEDEIQ
+1983 ERPKDEIQ

-1998 TPMMLYGLISMAL
+1998 TPMMRFGAASVICGMAIFVL
-2011 GAVFMFAEIIHRR
+2011 RAIKKRGMRSI
-2024 DQ
+2024 D

>member
-1 MTKRFWAGLLALGMA
+1 MTKRIWAGLLALGMA

-29 VWEEEA
+29 VWEEKTD
-35 NASEET
+35 ASEET

-65 EDVVD
+65 TEVVD
-70 SAADD
+70 GAADD
-75 ESADALPEQEESL
+75 ESADELSEQKESL
-88 TEEAIPDLPDFIP
+88 IEEETTPDLPDFIP

-106 ALEEEKLP
+106 TLEESELP
-114 PVQEG
+114 PVQAGE
-119 DFVCVTPNT
+119 FVRVTPNT
-128 RVYLDIDETAGD
+128 RVYLEIDETAGD
-140 GDDGELYDGNF
+140 NDDGELYDGNF

-158 VEQVRQDAQGR
+158 VEQARQDAQGR

-181 EPNGEMAWTDTATIW
+181 EPNGEMAWTDTATVW

-205 DAAEYDVTDYAFP
+205 DAADYDVTDYAFP

-240 TFYPGQQNLY
+240 TFYLGQQNLY

-310 YAVKPGYSGD
+310 YAAKPGYSGD
-320 IYGSRTMHAIG
+320 IYSSRTMHAIG

-340 MIVDTGYGDS
+340 MIVDTGYEDS

-388 GQAPADYLEYAR
+388 GQAPGDYLEYAR

-421 SVSMQ
+421 SVHMQ

-446 RSVGNLTGNS
+446 RSVGGLTGNS
-456 AGSDGEYYYLHS
+456 AGADGEYYYLHS
-468 GDTISITSTQSTF
+468 GDTISVTSSQSTF
-481 SIAAQSVSSQDE
+481 SVTAQSVSSQDE
-493 EAAFLIGIPDADIQ
+493 EAAFLIGIPNADIQ

-520 KEVRIEFEQPY
+520 KEARIEFEQPY
-531 GAIRVSK
+531 GAVRVSK
-538 NSADNGAML
+538 TSADNGAML
-547 SGATFELMDASGAV
+547 SGATFELMNASGAV

-570 GTAQFDN
+570 GTVRFDN
-577 LPAGSYTVREVGAP
+577 LPAGSYTVREIGAP
-591 TGYKVAV
+591 TGYKIAV
-598 NPSQTV
+598 NPSQAV

-615 FANDRING
+615 FENDRVNG
-623 KIRIVKRDALTKE
+623 KIRIVKRDALTKKV
-636 ALAGAVF
+636 LAGAVF
-643 TVTCLSAAEG
+643 TVTRLSAAEG
-653 GGTVGE
+653 GGAVGE

-673 TGWLQWGRYRIAET
+673 TGWLQWGRYRVAET
-687 GVPEHYVDG
+687 GVPEHYADG

-702 DCTEDGKTY
+702 DCTEDGK
-711 TVEAENEPTKGYIR
+711 
-725 VVKTDALDGVP
+725 
-736 IAGVQFDL
+736 
-744 YDASGNPAGSMT
+744 
-756 TDETGFALSPPLHKG
+756 
-771 RYTVR
+771 
-776 EHDNPTGYVTELV
+776 
-789 KMQAEVRSDETTDLS
+789 
-804 ATNQPI
+804 
-810 QGRIQIIKRDQL
+810 
-822 TKEALAGA
+822 
-830 EFTITRISG
+830 
-839 LPSHGG
+839 
-845 SQDGEVVAV
+845 
-854 MTTDAEGKAVS
+854 
-865 PLLTY
+865 
-870 GTYRVA
+870 
-876 ETKVPEHFADHSFS
+876 
-890 VDVTIDG
+890 
-897 ENMQTYTVEAE
+897 TYTVEAE

-925 GNPIEGVVFDIYEN
+925 GNPIEGVTFDIYEN

-987 ATVCSDETTQLRA
+987 ATVRSDETTQLRV

-1048 LTGAVFRV
+1048 LTGAVFCV

-1099 YEIVEVFPPVGYQP
+1099 YEIVEVSPPAGYEP

-1122 RSAAS
+1122 RSASS

-1144 RQGVYAIVKF
+1144 RQGMYAIVKF

-1176 ELYLKKAGSYGNVR
+1176 ELYLKKAGSYGNAR
-1190 AFERDYLVTNR
+1190 EFERDYLVTNP

-1214 YVLKQVKGKAG
+1214 YVLKQVKGKEG
-1225 HALKSPVEIF
+1225 YALKSPVEIF

-1282 DSDGNVVTQTVSYPT
+1282 DSDGSVVTQTVSYPT

-1332 GYLIRTE
+1332 GYRIRTE

-1359 IEIPNEPVMGRVK
+1359 IEIPNEPVMGRVM
-1372 VEKKGLR
+1372 VEKKGLKF
-1379 LVRLAEQTDA
+1379 VRLAEQTDA
-1389 YGNIAHQPVY
+1389 YGNVVHQPVY
-1399 EEGYLAGT
+1399 EEGYLAGA
-1407 VFELRAAEDIVG
+1407 VFELRAAENIVG
-1419 KDGTVWFHAGDV
+1419 KDGTLWFHAGDV
-1431 ADTITTTETG
+1431 ADTITTTAAG

-1455 VEVSAPEGYLLDG
+1455 VEVSAPEGYLLDST
-1468 APHEVEL
+1468 PHEVEL
-1475 RYESDHTAVVETN
+1475 RYENDHTAVVETT
-1488 VTIGNDYLSAEI
+1488 VTLGNDYLSAEI
-1500 TLEKEKEDLE
+1500 ALEKEKEDLN
-1510 IIMDGDHVRQEIV
+1510 IIMEGDEVRQELV
-1523 NIPGEGFVFGL
+1523 NNPGEGFVFGL

-1556 ATDAAGRLAF
+1556 ATDAAGKLAF

-1583 DGWTLNPAK
+1583 DGWKLNPAK
-1592 FAVTLEL
+1592 FAVTLEP
-1599 KAQSGGVIRVS
+1599 KAQSSGVIRVI
-1610 LPEIVH
+1610 LPEPVH

-1653 RETTDANGQIPQIP
+1653 RETTDANGQLPQIP
-1667 VTPGTYTFKEVYA
+1667 VAPGTYTFKETYA

-1705 MIRDD
+1705 TIRDD
-1710 YTRFSLRK
+1710 YTRFSLHK
-1718 ADENGKPLAGVMF
+1718 VDENGKPLSGVMF

-1759 GMYTLVET
+1759 GTYTLVET
-1767 RALPGYL
+1767 QALPGYL
-1774 KADTEIRFTVD
+1774 KADTEIRITVD
-1785 GTFVNPK
+1785 GTFVNPA
-1792 EPIATVTNERQ
+1792 EPIAAVVNERQ

-1808 KVDTAGQALPGA
+1808 KVDTAGQALTGA

-1830 EIVDVATSD
+1830 EIVDVAASD

-1861 PEGFSRVEDVLIHV
+1861 PEGFNRVEDVRIHV

-1889 IPNHYEFIKVDEDG
+1889 IPNHYEFVKADEDG

-1914 DEDGNVLRELAS
+1914 DEDGNMLRELVS
-1926 GEDGVVH
+1926 GEDGIVH
-1933 ADDLKPGVYVIR
+1933 ADDLKPGVYIIR

-1969 APDELFRLVNFPEE
+1969 VPDKLFRLVNFPEE
-1983 ERPEDEIQ
+1983 ERPKDEIQ

-2011 GAVFMFAEIIHRR
+2011 GVVFMFAEIIHRR

>member
-1 MTKRFWAGLLALGMA
+1 MTKRIWAGLLALGMA
-16 LTALPSGMYAEET
+16 LTALPFGIYAEET
-29 VWEEEA
+29 AWEEEA

-65 EDVVD
+65 TEVVD
-70 SAADD
+70 GAADD
-75 ESADALPEQEESL
+75 ESADELSEQKESL
-88 TEEAIPDLPDFIP
+88 IEEETTPDLPDFIP

-106 ALEEEKLP
+106 TLEESELP
-114 PVQEG
+114 PVQAGE
-119 DFVCVTPNT
+119 FVRVTPNT
-128 RVYLDIDETAGD
+128 RVYLEIDETAGD
-140 GDDGELYDGNF
+140 NDDGELYDGNF

-158 VEQVRQDAQGR
+158 VEQARQDAQGR

-181 EPNGEMAWTDTATIW
+181 EPNGEMAWTDTATVW
-196 VLAEEIQPS
+196 VLSEETWPS
-205 DAAEYDVTDYAFP
+205 DAADYDVTDYAFP

-235 NASVQ
+235 NAGVQ

-320 IYGSRTMHAIG
+320 IYDSRTMHAIG

-340 MIVDTGYGDS
+340 MIVDTGYEDS

-400 WLAACAIERA
+400 WLADCAIERA

-446 RSVGNLTGNS
+446 RSVGGLTGNS

-468 GDTISITSTQSTF
+468 GDTISVTSSQSTF
-481 SIAAQSVSSQDE
+481 SITAQSVSSQDE
-493 EAAFLIGIPDADIQ
+493 EAAFLIGIPNADIQ

-512 QYGLPAKL
+512 QYSLPAKM

-531 GAIRVSK
+531 GAVRVSK
-538 NSADNGAML
+538 TSADNGAML
-547 SGATFELMDASGAV
+547 SGATFELMNGAGTV
-561 VATQTTGAD
+561 LATQTTGAD
-570 GTAQFDN
+570 GTARFDN
-577 LPAGSYTVREVGAP
+577 LPAGGYTVREVGAP
-591 TGYKVAV
+591 TGYKIAV
-598 NPSQTV
+598 NPSQAV

-615 FANDRING
+615 FENDRVNG

-636 ALAGAVF
+636 ALSGAAF
-643 TVTCLSAAEG
+643 TVTRLSAAEG
-653 GGTVGE
+653 GGAVGE

-673 TGWLQWGRYRIAET
+673 TGWLQWGRYRVAET
-687 GVPEHYVDG
+687 GVPGHYADG

-711 TVEAENEPTKGYIR
+711 A
-725 VVKTDALDGVP
+725 
-736 IAGVQFDL
+736 
-744 YDASGNPAGSMT
+744 
-756 TDETGFALSPPLHKG
+756 
-771 RYTVR
+771 
-776 EHDNPTGYVTELV
+776 
-789 KMQAEVRSDETTDLS
+789 
-804 ATNQPI
+804 
-810 QGRIQIIKRDQL
+810 
-822 TKEALAGA
+822 
-830 EFTITRISG
+830 
-839 LPSHGG
+839 
-845 SQDGEVVAV
+845 
-854 MTTDAEGKAVS
+854 
-865 PLLTY
+865 
-870 GTYRVA
+870 
-876 ETKVPEHFADHSFS
+876 
-890 VDVTIDG
+890 
-897 ENMQTYTVEAE
+897 VEAE

-920 TDRLN
+920 TDRLT
-925 GNPIEGVVFDIYEN
+925 GNPIEGVAFDIYEN
-939 DEYGGELVA
+939 DEYGNALVA
-948 SMTTGKDGAA
+948 GMTTGKDGTA

-975 TAGYVLEEIALD
+975 TAGYVMEEIALD
-987 ATVCSDETTQLRA
+987 ATVRSDETTQLRA

-1034 PANIDAPSTRGDGE
+1034 PANIDAPSACGDGE

-1073 GDTVVDALTTAGDD
+1073 GDTVMDALTTAGDD

-1099 YEIVEVFPPVGYQP
+1099 YEIVEVSPPVGYEP

-1135 YEGLKLNII
+1135 YEGLKLNAIK
-1144 RQGVYAIVKF
+1144 QGVYAIVKF

-1176 ELYLKKAGSYGNVR
+1176 ELYFKKAGSYGNAR
-1190 AFERDYLVTNR
+1190 EFERDYLVTNK

-1225 HALKSPVEIF
+1225 HALKSPVEIL

-1258 LKLIKTDAKTGK
+1258 LKLIKTDVKTGK

-1297 RREIDTFYTDE
+1297 RREIDTFYTDD

-1323 FIEEVQAPQ
+1323 FIEEVHAPQ

-1359 IEIPNEPVMGRVK
+1359 IEIPNEPVMGRVM

-1379 LVRLAEQTDA
+1379 LVRLAEQADA
-1389 YGNIAHQPVY
+1389 YGHVVHQPVY
-1399 EEGYLAGT
+1399 EEGYLAGA

-1419 KDGTVWFHAGDV
+1419 KDGTVWFHTGDV
-1431 ADTITTTETG
+1431 ADTITTTEAG

-1455 VEVSAPEGYLLDG
+1455 FEVSAPEGYLLDG

-1475 RYESDHTAVVETN
+1475 RYADDHTAVVETT

-1500 TLEKEKEDLE
+1500 TLEKEKEDLN
-1510 IIMDGDHVRQEIV
+1510 IIMDGDKVRQELA
-1523 NIPGEGFVFGL
+1523 NTPGEGFVFGV

-1556 ATDAAGRLAF
+1556 ATDAAGKLAF

-1583 DGWTLNPAK
+1583 DGWKLNPAK
-1592 FAVTLEL
+1592 FAVTLEP
-1599 KAQSGGVIRVS
+1599 KAQSSGVIRVI
-1610 LPEIVH
+1610 LPEPVH

-1667 VTPGTYTFKEVYA
+1667 VVPGTYTFKEVHA

-1705 MIRDD
+1705 TIRDD

-1718 ADENGKPLAGVMF
+1718 VDESGKPLAGVMF

-1744 KTDAKGMATFEKVPF
+1744 KTDAKGVAAFEKVPF
-1759 GMYTLVET
+1759 GTYTLVET
-1767 RALPGYL
+1767 QALPGYL
-1774 KADTEIRFTVD
+1774 KADTEIRLTVD
-1785 GTFVNPK
+1785 GTFVNPA
-1792 EPIATVTNERQ
+1792 EPIAAVVNERQ

-1830 EIVDVATSD
+1830 EIVDRATSD
-1839 EKGEFYLTG
+1839 EKGEFFLTG

-1861 PEGFSRVEDVLIHV
+1861 PEGFNRVEDVLIHV
-1875 DEDWKAPNTLLFTD
+1875 DQDWEAPNTLLLTD
-1889 IPNHYEFIKVDEDG
+1889 IPNHYEFVKMDEDG

-1914 DEDGNVLRELAS
+1914 DEAGNVLRELVS

-1933 ADDLKPGVYVIR
+1933 ADDLKLGVYIIR

-1957 ETIRVVIDENYI
+1957 ETSRVVIDENYI
-1969 APDELFRLVNFPEE
+1969 VPDELFRLVNFPEE
-1983 ERPEDEIQ
+1983 ERPNDEIQ

-2011 GAVFMFAEIIHRR
+2011 GAVFMFAEIIRRR

>member
-1 MTKRFWAGLLALGMA
+1 MTKRIWAGLLALGMA
-16 LTALPSGMYAEET
+16 LTALPFGIYAEET
-29 VWEEEA
+29 AWEEEA

-65 EDVVD
+65 TDVVD
-70 SAADD
+70 GAADD
-75 ESADALPEQEESL
+75 ESADEPLEQEESL
-88 TEEAIPDLPDFIP
+88 TEETTPDLPDFIP
-101 EEEPP
+101 EEELP
-106 ALEEEKLP
+106 ALEEEEP
-114 PVQEG
+114 QDVQAG
-119 DFVCVTPNT
+119 DFVRVTPNT
-128 RVYLDIDETAGD
+128 RVYLEIDETAGD
-140 GDDGELYDGNF
+140 ADDGELYDGNF
-151 VNEANVY
+151 INEANVY
-158 VEQVRQDAQGR
+158 VEQARQDAQGR

-181 EPNGEMAWTDTATIW
+181 EPNGEMAWTDTATVW
-196 VLAEEIQPS
+196 VLAEETRLS
-205 DAAEYDVTDYAFP
+205 DAADYDVTDYAFP
-218 YPPIA
+218 YPPAA

-235 NASVQ
+235 NAGVQ

-340 MIVDTGYGDS
+340 MIVDTGYADS

-388 GQAPADYLEYAR
+388 GQAPGDYLEYAR

-436 TTDADLIRIS
+436 TTDADLIRVS
-446 RSVGNLTGNS
+446 RSVGSLTGNS
-456 AGSDGEYYYLHS
+456 AGSDGEYYYLRS
-468 GDTISITSTQSTF
+468 GDTISVTSTQSTF

-493 EAAFLIGIPDADIQ
+493 EAAFLIGIPNADIQ

-512 QYGLPAKL
+512 QYGMPAKL

-531 GAIRVSK
+531 GAVRVSK
-538 NSADNGAML
+538 ISADNGAVL
-547 SGATFELMDASGAV
+547 SGATFELMNGAGTV
-561 VATQTTGAD
+561 LATQTTGAD
-570 GTAQFDN
+570 GTACFDN
-577 LPAGSYTVREVGAP
+577 LPAGGYTVREVGAP
-591 TGYKVAV
+591 TGYKIAV
-598 NPSQTV
+598 NPSQAV

-615 FANDRING
+615 FENDRVNG

-636 ALAGAVF
+636 ALSGAVF
-643 TVTCLSAAEG
+643 TVTRLSAAEG
-653 GGTVGE
+653 GGAVGE
-659 VVATLTTGADGTAE
+659 AVATLTTGADGTAE
-673 TGWLQWGRYRIAET
+673 TGWLQWGRYRVAET

-711 TVEAENEPTKGYIR
+711 A
-725 VVKTDALDGVP
+725 
-736 IAGVQFDL
+736 
-744 YDASGNPAGSMT
+744 
-756 TDETGFALSPPLHKG
+756 
-771 RYTVR
+771 
-776 EHDNPTGYVTELV
+776 
-789 KMQAEVRSDETTDLS
+789 
-804 ATNQPI
+804 
-810 QGRIQIIKRDQL
+810 
-822 TKEALAGA
+822 
-830 EFTITRISG
+830 
-839 LPSHGG
+839 
-845 SQDGEVVAV
+845 
-854 MTTDAEGKAVS
+854 
-865 PLLTY
+865 
-870 GTYRVA
+870 
-876 ETKVPEHFADHSFS
+876 
-890 VDVTIDG
+890 
-897 ENMQTYTVEAE
+897 VEAE

-925 GNPIEGVVFDIYEN
+925 GNPIEGVAFDIYEN
-939 DEYGGELVA
+939 DEYGNALVA
-948 SMTTGKDGAA
+948 DMTTGKDGAA

-975 TAGYVLEEIALD
+975 TAGYVMEEIALD
-987 ATVCSDETTQLRA
+987 ATVRSDETTQLRA

-1034 PANIDAPSTRGDGE
+1034 PANIDEPSMRGDGE

-1099 YEIVEVFPPVGYQP
+1099 YEIVEASPPVGYEP

-1176 ELYLKKAGSYGNVR
+1176 ELYLKKAGSYGNAR
-1190 AFERDYLVTNR
+1190 AFERDYLVTNK

-1214 YVLKQVKGKAG
+1214 YVLKQVKGKEG

-1235 IRGDEDVAN
+1235 ICGDEDVAN

-1270 TVRLANTAFKLL
+1270 TVRMANTAFKLL

-1297 RREIDTFYTDE
+1297 RRKIDTFYTDD

-1323 FIEEVQAPQ
+1323 FIEEMQAPQ

-1359 IEIPNEPVMGRVK
+1359 IEIPNEPVMGRVM
-1372 VEKKGLR
+1372 VEKKSLR
-1379 LVRLAEQTDA
+1379 LVRLAEQADA
-1389 YGNIAHQPVY
+1389 FGNIVHQPVY
-1399 EEGYLAGT
+1399 EEGYLAGA

-1419 KDGTVWFHAGDV
+1419 KDGTLWFHAGDV
-1431 ADTITTTETG
+1431 ADTITTTAEG

-1475 RYESDHTAVVETN
+1475 RYENDHTAVVETA
-1488 VTIGNDYLSAEI
+1488 VTLGNDYLSAEI

-1510 IIMDGDHVRQEIV
+1510 IIMEGDHVRREIV
-1523 NIPGEGFVFGL
+1523 NTPGEGFVFGL

-1556 ATDAAGRLAF
+1556 ATDAAGKLAF

-1592 FAVTLEL
+1592 FAVTLEPE
-1599 KAQSGGVIRVS
+1599 AQSGGMIRVS
-1610 LPEIVH
+1610 LPEPVH
-1616 DELIYTRVTLTK
+1616 DGLIYTRVTLTK

-1653 RETTDANGQIPQIP
+1653 RETTDANGQLPQIP
-1667 VTPGTYTFKEVYA
+1667 VAPGTYTFKETYA

-1705 MIRDD
+1705 TIRDD

-1718 ADENGKPLAGVMF
+1718 VDESGKPLAGVMF

-1759 GMYTLVET
+1759 GTYTLVET

-1774 KADTEIRFTVD
+1774 KADTEIRLTVD

-1792 EPIATVTNERQ
+1792 EPIATVINERQ

-1808 KVDTAGQALPGA
+1808 KVDTAGQALTGA

-1830 EIVDVATSD
+1830 EIVDRTTSD

-1854 IIRETVA
+1854 IIRETVV
-1861 PEGFSRVEDVLIHV
+1861 PEGFNRVEDVRIHV

-1889 IPNHYEFIKVDEDG
+1889 IPNHYEFVKVDEDG

-1926 GEDGVVH
+1926 GEDGIVH

-1983 ERPEDEIQ
+1983 ERPKDEIQ

-1998 TPMMLYGLISMAL
+1998 TPMMRFGAASVICGMAIFVL
-2011 GAVFMFAEIIHRR
+2011 RAIKKRGMRSI
-2024 DQ
+2024 D

>member
-1 MTKRFWAGLLALGMA
+1 MTKRIWAGLLALGMA

-29 VWEEEA
+29 VWEEET

-88 TEEAIPDLPDFIP
+88 TEEATPDLPDFIP

-106 ALEEEKLP
+106 TLEESELP
-114 PVQEG
+114 PVQAG
-119 DFVCVTPNT
+119 DFVWVTANT
-128 RVYLDIDETAGD
+128 RVYLEIDETAGND
-140 GDDGELYDGNF
+140 DDGELYDGNF

-181 EPNGEMAWTDTATIW
+181 EPNGEMAWTDTATVW
-196 VLAEEIQPS
+196 VLAEETRPS
-205 DAAEYDVTDYAFP
+205 DAADYDVTDYAFP
-218 YPPIA
+218 YPPAA
-223 LYAASDFNLRDY
+223 LYAASDFNLRDH
-235 NASVQ
+235 NAGVQ

-340 MIVDTGYGDS
+340 MIVDTGYEDS

-369 EGDWYVRDYWRMD
+369 EGGWYVRDYWRMD

-388 GQAPADYLEYAR
+388 GQAPGDYLEYAR
-400 WLAACAIERA
+400 WLADCAIERA

-456 AGSDGEYYYLHS
+456 AGSDGEYYYLRS
-468 GDTISITSTQSTF
+468 GDTISVTSTQSTF

-493 EAAFLIGIPDADIQ
+493 EAAFLIGIPNADIQ

-531 GAIRVSK
+531 GAVRVSK
-538 NSADNGAML
+538 ISADNGAML
-547 SGATFELMDASGAV
+547 SGATFELMNGAGTV
-561 VATQTTGAD
+561 LATQTTGAD
-570 GTAQFDN
+570 GTACFDT
-577 LPAGSYTVREVGAP
+577 LPAGGYTVREVGAP
-591 TGYKVAV
+591 TGYKIAV

-615 FANDRING
+615 FENDRVNG

-643 TVTCLSAAEG
+643 TVTRLSAAEG
-653 GGTVGE
+653 GSAVGE
-659 VVATLTTGADGTAE
+659 AVATLTTGADGTAE
-673 TGWLQWGRYRIAET
+673 TGWLQWGRYRVAET
-687 GVPEHYVDG
+687 GVPEHYADG

-711 TVEAENEPTKGYIR
+711 A
-725 VVKTDALDGVP
+725 
-736 IAGVQFDL
+736 
-744 YDASGNPAGSMT
+744 
-756 TDETGFALSPPLHKG
+756 
-771 RYTVR
+771 
-776 EHDNPTGYVTELV
+776 
-789 KMQAEVRSDETTDLS
+789 
-804 ATNQPI
+804 
-810 QGRIQIIKRDQL
+810 
-822 TKEALAGA
+822 
-830 EFTITRISG
+830 
-839 LPSHGG
+839 
-845 SQDGEVVAV
+845 
-854 MTTDAEGKAVS
+854 
-865 PLLTY
+865 
-870 GTYRVA
+870 
-876 ETKVPEHFADHSFS
+876 
-890 VDVTIDG
+890 
-897 ENMQTYTVEAE
+897 VEAE

-920 TDRLN
+920 TDRLT
-925 GNPIEGVVFDIYEN
+925 GNPIEGVAFDIYEN
-939 DEYGGELVA
+939 DEYGNALVA
-948 SMTTGKDGAA
+948 DMTTGKDGTA

-975 TAGYVLEEIALD
+975 TAGYVMEEIALD
-987 ATVCSDETTQLRA
+987 ATVRSDETTQLRA

-1048 LTGAVFRV
+1048 LTGAFFRV

-1099 YEIVEVFPPVGYQP
+1099 YEIVEVSPPVGYEP

-1127 QSETAVVT
+1127 QPETAVVT
-1135 YEGLKLNII
+1135 YEGLKLNTI

-1176 ELYLKKAGSYGNVR
+1176 ELYLKKAGSYGNAR

-1270 TVRLANTAFKLL
+1270 TVRLANTAVKLL
-1282 DSDGNVVTQTVSYPT
+1282 NSDGNVVTQTVSYPT
-1297 RREIDTFYTDE
+1297 RREIDTFYTDD

-1323 FIEEVQAPQ
+1323 FIEEVHAPQ
-1332 GYLIRTE
+1332 GYLICTE

-1359 IEIPNEPVMGRVK
+1359 IEIPNEPVMGRVM
-1372 VEKKGLR
+1372 VEKKGLQ
-1379 LVRLAEQTDA
+1379 LVRLEEQADA
-1389 YGNIAHQPVY
+1389 FGNIVHQPVY
-1399 EEGYLAGT
+1399 EEGYLAGA

-1431 ADTITTTETG
+1431 ADTITTTGVG

-1475 RYESDHTAVVETN
+1475 RYENDHTAVVETN
-1488 VTIGNDYLSAEI
+1488 VTLGNAYLSAEI

-1510 IIMDGDHVRQEIV
+1510 IIMDGDHVRQALV
-1523 NIPGEGFVFGL
+1523 NTPGEGFVFGL
-1534 FADEELRVGDVTLT
+1534 FADADMHVGEVTLL

-1556 ATDAAGRLAF
+1556 ATDAEGKLAF

-1583 DGWTLNPAK
+1583 DGWKLNPAK
-1592 FAVTLEL
+1592 FAVTLEPE
-1599 KAQSGGVIRVS
+1599 AQSGGVIRVS

-1616 DELIYTRVTLTK
+1616 DELVYTRVTLTK

-1635 TLPGATIE
+1635 TLPRATIE

-1653 RETTDANGQIPQIP
+1653 RETTDANGQLPQIP
-1667 VTPGTYTFKEVYA
+1667 VAPGTYTLKETYA

-1705 MIRDD
+1705 TIRDD
-1710 YTRFSLRK
+1710 YTRFSLHK
-1718 ADENGKPLAGVMF
+1718 VDENGKPLAGVMF

-1759 GMYTLVET
+1759 GTYTLVET
-1767 RALPGYL
+1767 QALPGYL
-1774 KADTEIRFTVD
+1774 KADTEIRLTVD

-1792 EPIATVTNERQ
+1792 EPIATVINERQ

-1808 KVDTAGQALPGA
+1808 KVDTAGQALTGA
-1820 AFSLINADTG
+1820 EFNLINADTG
-1830 EIVDVATSD
+1830 EIVDVAESN
-1839 EKGEFYLTG
+1839 EKGEFFLTG

-1854 IIRETVA
+1854 IIRETAA
-1861 PEGFSRVEDVLIHV
+1861 PEGFNRVEDVLIHV
-1875 DEDWKAPNTLLFTD
+1875 DKDWKAPNTLLLTD
-1889 IPNHYEFIKVDEDG
+1889 IPNHYEFVKVDEDG

-1914 DEDGNVLRELAS
+1914 DEDGNVLRELVS
-1926 GEDGVVH
+1926 GEDGIVH
-1933 ADDLKPGVYVIR
+1933 VDDLKPGVYIIR
-1945 EIETQAGYRLTE
+1945 EIETQAGYHLTE

-1969 APDELFRLVNFPEE
+1969 VPDEMFRLVNFPEE
-1983 ERPEDEIQ
+1983 ERPRDEIQ

-1998 TPMMLYGLISMAL
+1998 TPMMLYGLISMAFGVVL
-2011 GAVFMFAEIIHRR
+2011 MFAEIIRR
-2024 DQ
+2024 REQ

>member
-1 MTKRFWAGLLALGMA
+1 MKHKIKRLLSLLLSLTM
-16 LTALPSGMYAEET
+16 LTAALPTSIWAEET
-29 VWEEEA
+29 
-35 NASEET
+35 
-41 LDGGLDESAEEFA
+41 EFA
-54 DGLPDYIPEPE
+54 QATGAEAELPNEPVETAEPEPSVESPEATGEPELPSEPTELPSKIETPEGTAEPTPQVTEEPLPTPEPE
-65 EDVVD
+65 
-70 SAADD
+70 AAYQ
-75 ESADALPEQEESL
+75 AGMFVLV
-88 TEEAIPDLPDFIP
+88 TE
-101 EEEPP
+101 
-106 ALEEEKLP
+106 
-114 PVQEG
+114 
-119 DFVCVTPNT
+119 NT
-128 RVYLDIDETAGD
+128 RVFSDVDETAD
-140 GDDGELYDGNF
+140 EVDGELYDGSF
-151 VNEANVY
+151 VRTANVR
-158 VEQVRQDAQGR
+158 VEEVRQDGMGR
-169 TWLLVRYLYGAE
+169 TWLLVRYLYGEE
-181 EPNGEMAWTDTATIW
+181 EPDGEMAWTDTATVW
-196 VLAEEIQPS
+196 VMAEETQPS
-205 DAAEYDVTDYAFP
+205 DAADYDVTAYAFP
-218 YPPIA
+218 FTPVEP
-223 LYAASDFNLRDY
+223 YAANNPPRLQTLSGNTGEFY
-235 NASVQ
+235 AGQTVYAYSV
-240 TFYPGQQNLY
+240 
-250 GSSGHDSEYKQIAKL
+250 HDDVQIASLKN
-265 DGYGTIYA
+265 YGAIYA
-273 TPHYLEG
+273 TRHYINEHV
-280 QTVYC
+280 VYC

-290 NSPGTKNNAS
+290 NSPGIRNNPD
-300 GPFEVVDLDG
+300 GPYHVVDLAQYG
-310 YAVKPGYSGD
+310 QTQGYSGI
-320 IYGSRTMHAIG
+320 IYSEKTMHAIG
-331 WVLRHTYPY
+331 WVLRHTFPFMGIDRYE
-340 MIVDTGYGDS
+340 DECLE
-350 DVWSR
+350 WSR
-355 VAGQFAIREVVKQL
+355 AAGQFAIREVIKQL
-369 EGDWYVRDYWRMD
+369 EGSQYVRDYWRMD
-382 EFYRAS
+382 DFYRAT
-388 GQAPADYLEYAR
+388 GQAPKEYLEYAR
-400 WLAACAIERA
+400 WLAANALTYA
-410 GITGEIGISSK
+410 QMTGEITVSNV
-421 SVSMQ
+421 SVSVA
-426 NGSYVGTVTL
+426 NGVCTGTATL
-436 TTDADLIRIS
+436 TTDAPRIRIR
-446 RSVGNLTGNS
+446 RSVGTITGYT
-456 AGSDGEYYYLHS
+456 GGEDGTYVYLNS
-468 GDTISITSTQSTF
+468 GDTITVSQAGSGF
-481 SIAAQSVSSQDE
+481 SFTAESVSTEDQESNFLVAVPDE
-493 EAAFLIGIPDADIQ
+493 DIQ

-512 QYGLPAKL
+512 QRGSPYPL
-520 KEVRIEFEQPY
+520 KSTE
-531 GAIRVSK
+531 IRF
-538 NSADNGAML
+538 DMPNGSLVVTKTDAANGTAL
-547 SGATFELMDASGAV
+547 AGATFELTNASSTV
-561 VATQTTGAD
+561 VATQTTGED
-570 GTAQFDN
+570 GTARFEN
-577 LPAGSYTVREVGAP
+577 LLAGNYTVREIGAP
-591 TGYKVAV
+591 TGYKIAV

-604 TVAAGATSDVR
+604 TVAAGVTSDVR
-615 FANDRING
+615 FENDRVNG

-643 TVTCLSAAEG
+643 TVTRLSAAEG
-653 GGTVGE
+653 GGAVGE
-659 VVATLTTGADGTAE
+659 AVATLTTGADGTAE
-673 TGWLQWGRYRIAET
+673 TGWLQWGRYRVAET
-687 GVPEHYVDG
+687 GVPEHYADG

-711 TVEAENEPTKGYIR
+711 TVE
-725 VVKTDALDGVP
+725 V
-736 IAGVQFDL
+736 
-744 YDASGNPAGSMT
+744 
-756 TDETGFALSPPLHKG
+756 
-771 RYTVR
+771 
-776 EHDNPTGYVTELV
+776 
-789 KMQAEVRSDETTDLS
+789 
-804 ATNQPI
+804 
-810 QGRIQIIKRDQL
+810 
-822 TKEALAGA
+822 
-830 EFTITRISG
+830 
-839 LPSHGG
+839 
-845 SQDGEVVAV
+845 
-854 MTTDAEGKAVS
+854 
-865 PLLTY
+865 
-870 GTYRVA
+870 
-876 ETKVPEHFADHSFS
+876 
-890 VDVTIDG
+890 
-897 ENMQTYTVEAE
+897 E

-925 GNPIEGVVFDIYEN
+925 GNPIEGVAFDIYEN
-939 DEYGGELVA
+939 DEYGNALVA
-948 SMTTGKDGAA
+948 DMTTGKDGTA

-975 TAGYVLEEIALD
+975 TAGYVMEEIALD
-987 ATVCSDETTQLRA
+987 ATVRSDETTQLRA

-1099 YEIVEVFPPVGYQP
+1099 YEIVEVSPPVGYEP

-1144 RQGVYAIVKF
+1144 KQGVYAIVKF

-1176 ELYLKKAGSYGNVR
+1176 ELYLKKAGSYGNAR
-1190 AFERDYLVTNR
+1190 AFERDYFVTNR

-1359 IEIPNEPVMGRVK
+1359 IEIPNEPVMGRVM

-1379 LVRLAEQTDA
+1379 LVRLAEQADA
-1389 YGNIAHQPVY
+1389 FGNIVHQPVY
-1399 EEGYLAGT
+1399 EEGYLAGA

-1431 ADTITTTETG
+1431 ADTITTTEAG

-1455 VEVSAPEGYLLDG
+1455 VEVSAPEGYLLDS

-1475 RYESDHTAVVETN
+1475 RYADDHTAVVETT

-1500 TLEKEKEDLE
+1500 ALEKEKEDLN
-1510 IIMDGDHVRQEIV
+1510 IIMEGDHVRQTLV
-1523 NIPGEGFVFGL
+1523 NTPGEGFVFGL

-1556 ATDAAGRLAF
+1556 ATDAAGKLAF

-1592 FAVTLEL
+1592 FAVTLEPQ
-1599 KAQSGGVIRVS
+1599 AQSGGVIRVS

-1685 LNEAEMRFTVDAD
+1685 LNEAEMRFTVDVD

-1705 MIRDD
+1705 TICDD

-1759 GMYTLVET
+1759 GTYTLVET
-1767 RALPGYL
+1767 QALPGYL
-1774 KADTEIRFTVD
+1774 KADTEIKITVD

-1830 EIVDVATSD
+1830 EIVDVAASD

-1854 IIRETVA
+1854 IIRETVV
-1861 PEGFSRVEDVLIHV
+1861 PEGFNRVEDVLIHV

-1926 GEDGVVH
+1926 GEDGIVH

-1969 APDELFRLVNFPEE
+1969 APDELFRLVNFPGE
-1983 ERPEDEIQ
+1983 ERPKDEIQ

-1998 TPMMLYGLISMAL
+1998 TPMMRFGAASVICGMAIFVL
-2011 GAVFMFAEIIHRR
+2011 RAIKKRGMRSI
-2024 DQ
+2024 D

>member
-1 MTKRFWAGLLALGMA
+1 
-16 LTALPSGMYAEET
+16 
-29 VWEEEA
+29 
-35 NASEET
+35 
-41 LDGGLDESAEEFA
+41 
-54 DGLPDYIPEPE
+54 
-65 EDVVD
+65 
-70 SAADD
+70 
-75 ESADALPEQEESL
+75 
-88 TEEAIPDLPDFIP
+88 
-101 EEEPP
+101 
-106 ALEEEKLP
+106 
-114 PVQEG
+114 
-119 DFVCVTPNT
+119 
-128 RVYLDIDETAGD
+128 
-140 GDDGELYDGNF
+140 
-151 VNEANVY
+151 
-158 VEQVRQDAQGR
+158 
-169 TWLLVRYLYGAE
+169 
-181 EPNGEMAWTDTATIW
+181 MAWTDTATVW
-196 VLAEEIQPS
+196 VMAEETQPS
-205 DAAEYDVTDYAFP
+205 DATEYDVTDYAFP

-340 MIVDTGYGDS
+340 MIVDTGYEDS

-400 WLAACAIERA
+400 WLAARAIERA

-446 RSVGNLTGNS
+446 RSVGSLTGNS

-468 GDTISITSTQSTF
+468 GDTISVTSTQSTF
-481 SIAAQSVSSQDE
+481 SITAQSVSSQDE
-493 EAAFLIGIPDADIQ
+493 EAAFLIGIPNADIQ

-531 GAIRVSK
+531 GAVRVSK

-547 SGATFELMDASGAV
+547 SGATFELMNASGAV

-591 TGYKVAV
+591 TGYKIAV
-598 NPSQTV
+598 NPSQAV
-604 TVAAGATSDVR
+604 TVAPGATSDVR
-615 FANDRING
+615 FENDRVNG

-643 TVTCLSAAEG
+643 TVTRLSAAEG
-653 GGTVGE
+653 GSAVGE
-659 VVATLTTGADGTAE
+659 AVATLTTGADGTAE

-711 TVEAENEPTKGYIR
+711 A
-725 VVKTDALDGVP
+725 
-736 IAGVQFDL
+736 
-744 YDASGNPAGSMT
+744 
-756 TDETGFALSPPLHKG
+756 
-771 RYTVR
+771 
-776 EHDNPTGYVTELV
+776 
-789 KMQAEVRSDETTDLS
+789 
-804 ATNQPI
+804 
-810 QGRIQIIKRDQL
+810 
-822 TKEALAGA
+822 
-830 EFTITRISG
+830 
-839 LPSHGG
+839 
-845 SQDGEVVAV
+845 
-854 MTTDAEGKAVS
+854 
-865 PLLTY
+865 
-870 GTYRVA
+870 
-876 ETKVPEHFADHSFS
+876 
-890 VDVTIDG
+890 
-897 ENMQTYTVEAE
+897 VEAE

-925 GNPIEGVVFDIYEN
+925 GNPIEGVAFDIYEN
-939 DEYGGELVA
+939 DEYGNALVA
-948 SMTTGKDGAA
+948 DMTTGKDGTA

-975 TAGYVLEEIALD
+975 TAGYVMEEIALD
-987 ATVCSDETTQLRA
+987 ATVRSDETTQLRA

-1073 GDTVVDALTTAGDD
+1073 GDTVVNALTTAGDD

-1099 YEIVEVFPPVGYQP
+1099 YEIVEVFPPVGYEP

-1176 ELYLKKAGSYGNVR
+1176 ELYLKKAGSYGNAR
-1190 AFERDYLVTNR
+1190 AFERDYLVTNK

-1297 RREIDTFYTDE
+1297 RRKIDTFYTDD

-1316 TVTRGMY
+1316 TATRGMY
-1323 FIEEVQAPQ
+1323 FIEEVHAPQ

-1359 IEIPNEPVMGRVK
+1359 IEIPNEPVMGRVM

-1379 LVRLAEQTDA
+1379 LVRLAEQVDA
-1389 YGNIAHQPVY
+1389 FGNIVHQPVY
-1399 EEGYLAGT
+1399 EEGYLAGA

-1455 VEVSAPEGYLLDG
+1455 VEVSAPEGYLLDST
-1468 APHEVEL
+1468 PHEVEL
-1475 RYESDHTAVVETN
+1475 RYADDHTAVVETN
-1488 VTIGNDYLSAEI
+1488 VTLGNGYLSAEI

-1510 IIMDGDHVRQEIV
+1510 IIMDGDHVRQALV
-1523 NIPGEGFVFGL
+1523 NTPGEGFVFGL
-1534 FADEELRVGDVTLT
+1534 FADADMHVGEVTLL

-1556 ATDAAGRLAF
+1556 ATDAEGKLAF

-1583 DGWTLNPAK
+1583 DGWKLNPAK
-1592 FAVTLEL
+1592 FAVTLEPE
-1599 KAQSGGVIRVS
+1599 AQSGGVIRVS
-1610 LPEIVH
+1610 LPEPVH

-1643 VKDEQGKVIY
+1643 VKDEQGNVMY

-1705 MIRDD
+1705 TIRDD
-1710 YTRFSLRK
+1710 YTCFSLRK
-1718 ADENGKPLAGVMF
+1718 VDESGKPLAGVMF

-1739 LMMTA
+1739 LLMTA

-1759 GMYTLVET
+1759 GTYTLVET

-1774 KADTEIRFTVD
+1774 KADTEIRLTVD

-1792 EPIATVTNERQ
+1792 EPIATVVNERQ

-1830 EIVDVATSD
+1830 EIVDVAASD

-1854 IIRETVA
+1854 IIRETVV
-1861 PEGFSRVEDVLIHV
+1861 PEGFNRVEDVLIHV

-1889 IPNHYEFIKVDEDG
+1889 IPNHYEFIKVDDDG

-1926 GEDGVVH
+1926 GENGIVR

-1969 APDELFRLVNFPEE
+1969 VADELFRLVNFPEK

>member
-1 MTKRFWAGLLALGMA
+1 MTKRIWAGLLALGMA
-16 LTALPSGMYAEET
+16 LTALPFGIYAEET
-29 VWEEEA
+29 AWEEEA

-75 ESADALPEQEESL
+75 ESADELLEQEESL
-88 TEEAIPDLPDFIP
+88 TEETTPDLPDFIP
-101 EEEPP
+101 EEEPLV
-106 ALEEEKLP
+106 LEEEEP
-114 PVQEG
+114 QNVQAG
-119 DFVCVTPNT
+119 DFVRVTPNT
-128 RVYLDIDETAGD
+128 RVYLEIDETAGND
-140 GDDGELYDGNF
+140 DDGELYDGNF

-158 VEQVRQDAQGR
+158 VEQARQDAQGR

-181 EPNGEMAWTDTATIW
+181 EPNGEMAWTDTATVW
-196 VLAEEIQPS
+196 VLAEETRPS
-205 DAAEYDVTDYAFP
+205 DAADYDVTDYAFP
-218 YPPIA
+218 YPPAA
-223 LYAASDFNLRDY
+223 LYAASDFNLRDH
-235 NASVQ
+235 NAGVQ

-340 MIVDTGYGDS
+340 MIVDTGYEDS

-388 GQAPADYLEYAR
+388 GQAPGDYLEYAR

-446 RSVGNLTGNS
+446 RSVGSLTGNS

-468 GDTISITSTQSTF
+468 GDTISVTSSQSTF
-481 SIAAQSVSSQDE
+481 SITAQSVSSQDE

-531 GAIRVSK
+531 GAVRVSK

-547 SGATFELMDASGAV
+547 SGATFELMNGAGTV
-561 VATQTTGAD
+561 LATQTTGAD
-570 GTAQFDN
+570 GTARFDN
-577 LPAGSYTVREVGAP
+577 LPAGSYIVREVGAP
-591 TGYKVAV
+591 TGYKIAV
-598 NPSQTV
+598 NPSQAV
-604 TVAAGATSDVR
+604 TVAPGATSDIR
-615 FANDRING
+615 FENDRVNG

-643 TVTCLSAAEG
+643 TVTRLSAAEG

-711 TVEAENEPTKGYIR
+711 A
-725 VVKTDALDGVP
+725 
-736 IAGVQFDL
+736 
-744 YDASGNPAGSMT
+744 
-756 TDETGFALSPPLHKG
+756 
-771 RYTVR
+771 
-776 EHDNPTGYVTELV
+776 
-789 KMQAEVRSDETTDLS
+789 
-804 ATNQPI
+804 
-810 QGRIQIIKRDQL
+810 
-822 TKEALAGA
+822 
-830 EFTITRISG
+830 
-839 LPSHGG
+839 
-845 SQDGEVVAV
+845 
-854 MTTDAEGKAVS
+854 
-865 PLLTY
+865 
-870 GTYRVA
+870 
-876 ETKVPEHFADHSFS
+876 
-890 VDVTIDG
+890 
-897 ENMQTYTVEAE
+897 VEAE

-920 TDRLN
+920 TDRLT
-925 GNPIEGVVFDIYEN
+925 GNPIEGVAFDIYEN
-939 DEYGGELVA
+939 DEYGNALVA
-948 SMTTGKDGAA
+948 GMTTGKDGTA

-975 TAGYVLEEIALD
+975 TAGYVMEEIALD
-987 ATVCSDETTQLRA
+987 ATVRSDETTQLRA

-1056 LAGAEIRDRQGN
+1056 LAGAEIRDRQDN

-1073 GDTVVDALTTAGDD
+1073 GDTVVETLMTACDD

-1099 YEIVEVFPPVGYQP
+1099 YEIVEASPPVGYEP

-1127 QSETAVVT
+1127 QSETALVT
-1135 YEGLKLNII
+1135 YEGLKLNTI

-1176 ELYLKKAGSYGNVR
+1176 ELYLKKAGSYGNAR

-1214 YVLKQVKGKAG
+1214 YVLKQVKGKVG

-1323 FIEEVQAPQ
+1323 FIEEVQVPQ

-1359 IEIPNEPVMGRVK
+1359 IEIPNEPVMGRVM

-1379 LVRLAEQTDA
+1379 LVRLAEQADA
-1389 YGNIAHQPVY
+1389 YGNIVHQPVY
-1399 EEGYLAGT
+1399 EEGYLAGA

-1431 ADTITTTETG
+1431 ADTITTTEAG

-1455 VEVSAPEGYLLDG
+1455 VEVSAPEGYLLDS

-1475 RYESDHTAVVETN
+1475 RYENDHTAVVETN
-1488 VTIGNDYLSAEI
+1488 VTLGNDYLSAEI
-1500 TLEKEKEDLE
+1500 MLEKEKEDLE
-1510 IIMDGDHVRQEIV
+1510 IIMEGDHVRQALV
-1523 NIPGEGFVFGL
+1523 NTPGEGFVFGL
-1534 FADEELRVGDVTLT
+1534 FADEELRVGDMTLT

-1592 FAVTLEL
+1592 FAVTLEP

-1610 LPEIVH
+1610 LPEPVH

-1635 TLPGATIE
+1635 TLSGATIE
-1643 VKDEQGKVIY
+1643 VKDEQGNVMH

-1705 MIRDD
+1705 TIRDD

-1718 ADENGKPLAGVMF
+1718 VDESGKPLAGVMF

-1759 GMYTLVET
+1759 GTYTLVET

-1774 KADTEIRFTVD
+1774 KADTEIKITVD

-1792 EPIATVTNERQ
+1792 EPIATVVNERQ

-1808 KVDTAGQALPGA
+1808 KVDTAGQALTGA

-1830 EIVDVATSD
+1830 EIVDVAASD

-1848 FGYGDW
+1848 VGYGDW
-1854 IIRETVA
+1854 IIRETIV
-1861 PEGFSRVEDVLIHV
+1861 PEGFNCVEDVRIHV

-1926 GEDGVVH
+1926 GEDGIVR

-1983 ERPEDEIQ
+1983 ERPKDEIQ

-1998 TPMMLYGLISMAL
+1998 TPMMRFGAASVICGMAIFVL
-2011 GAVFMFAEIIHRR
+2011 RAIKKRGMRSI
-2024 DQ
+2024 D

>member
-1 MTKRFWAGLLALGMA
+1 MTKRIWAGLLALGMA
-16 LTALPSGMYAEET
+16 LTALPFGIYAEET
-29 VWEEEA
+29 AWEEEA

-65 EDVVD
+65 TDVVD
-70 SAADD
+70 GAADD
-75 ESADALPEQEESL
+75 ESADELLEQEESL
-88 TEEAIPDLPDFIP
+88 TEETTPDLPDFIP
-101 EEEPP
+101 EEELP
-106 ALEEEKLP
+106 ALEEEEP
-114 PVQEG
+114 QDVQAG
-119 DFVCVTPNT
+119 DFVRVTPNT
-128 RVYLDIDETAGD
+128 RVYLEIDETAGD
-140 GDDGELYDGNF
+140 DDDGELYDGNF

-158 VEQVRQDAQGR
+158 VEQARQDAQGR

-181 EPNGEMAWTDTATIW
+181 EPNGEMAWTDTATVW
-196 VLAEEIQPS
+196 VLAEETRPS
-205 DAAEYDVTDYAFP
+205 DAADYDVTDYAFP
-218 YPPIA
+218 YPPAA

-235 NASVQ
+235 NAGVQ

-340 MIVDTGYGDS
+340 MIVDTGYADS

-426 NGSYVGTVTL
+426 NGSYVGTVML

-446 RSVGNLTGNS
+446 RSVGSLTGNS
-456 AGSDGEYYYLHS
+456 AGSDGEYYYLRS
-468 GDTISITSTQSTF
+468 GDTISVTSTQSTF

-512 QYGLPAKL
+512 QYGLPAKM

-531 GAIRVSK
+531 GAVRVSK
-538 NSADNGAML
+538 TSADNGAML
-547 SGATFELMDASGAV
+547 SGATFELMNGAGTV
-561 VATQTTGAD
+561 LATQTTGAD
-570 GTAQFDN
+570 GTACFDN
-577 LPAGSYTVREVGAP
+577 LPAGGYTVREVGAP
-591 TGYKVAV
+591 TGYKIAV
-598 NPSQTV
+598 NPSQAV

-615 FANDRING
+615 FENDWVNG

-643 TVTCLSAAEG
+643 TVTRLSAAEG
-653 GGTVGE
+653 GGAVGE
-659 VVATLTTGADGTAE
+659 AVATLTTGADGTAE
-673 TGWLQWGRYRIAET
+673 TGWLQWGRYRVAET

-702 DCTEDGKTY
+702 GCTEDGK
-711 TVEAENEPTKGYIR
+711 
-725 VVKTDALDGVP
+725 
-736 IAGVQFDL
+736 
-744 YDASGNPAGSMT
+744 
-756 TDETGFALSPPLHKG
+756 
-771 RYTVR
+771 
-776 EHDNPTGYVTELV
+776 
-789 KMQAEVRSDETTDLS
+789 
-804 ATNQPI
+804 
-810 QGRIQIIKRDQL
+810 
-822 TKEALAGA
+822 
-830 EFTITRISG
+830 
-839 LPSHGG
+839 
-845 SQDGEVVAV
+845 
-854 MTTDAEGKAVS
+854 
-865 PLLTY
+865 
-870 GTYRVA
+870 
-876 ETKVPEHFADHSFS
+876 
-890 VDVTIDG
+890 
-897 ENMQTYTVEAE
+897 TYTVEAE

-925 GNPIEGVVFDIYEN
+925 GNPIEGVAFDIYEN
-939 DEYGGELVA
+939 DEYGNALVA
-948 SMTTGKDGAA
+948 DMTTGKDGAA

-987 ATVCSDETTQLRA
+987 ATVRSDETTQLRA

-1023 PNSRRRDELPQ
+1023 PNSKRRDELPQ
-1034 PANIDAPSTRGDGE
+1034 PANIDATSTRGDGE

-1073 GDTVVDALTTAGDD
+1073 GDTVVNALTTAGDD

-1099 YEIVEVFPPVGYQP
+1099 YEIVEVSPPVGYEP

-1135 YEGLKLNII
+1135 YEGLKLNTIK
-1144 RQGVYAIVKF
+1144 QGVYAIVKF

-1176 ELYLKKAGSYGNVR
+1176 ELYLKKAGSYGNAR

-1345 GETGDAPGEAYTLD
+1345 GETGDAPGEAYALD
-1359 IEIPNEPVMGRVK
+1359 IEIPNEPVMGRVM

-1379 LVRLAEQTDA
+1379 LVRLAEQADA
-1389 YGNIAHQPVY
+1389 FGNIVHQPVY
-1399 EEGYLAGT
+1399 EEGYLAGA
-1407 VFELRAAEDIVG
+1407 VFELRAAADVVG

-1431 ADTITTTETG
+1431 ADTITTTEAG

-1455 VEVSAPEGYLLDG
+1455 VEVSAPEGYLLDST
-1468 APHEVEL
+1468 PHEVEL
-1475 RYESDHTAVVETN
+1475 RYADDRTAVVETN

-1500 TLEKEKEDLE
+1500 MLEKEKEELE
-1510 IIMDGDHVRQEIV
+1510 IIMDSDHVRREIV
-1523 NIPGEGFVFGL
+1523 NTPGQGFVFGL

-1592 FAVTLEL
+1592 FAVTLEPE
-1599 KAQSGGVIRVS
+1599 AQSGGVIRVS

-1710 YTRFSLRK
+1710 YTRFSLHK
-1718 ADENGKPLAGVMF
+1718 VDENGKPLAGVMF

-1759 GMYTLVET
+1759 GTYTLVET
-1767 RALPGYL
+1767 QALPGYL
-1774 KADTEIRFTVD
+1774 KADTEIRLTVD
-1785 GTFVNPK
+1785 STFVNPK

-1808 KVDTAGQALPGA
+1808 KVDTAGQALMGA

-1830 EIVDVATSD
+1830 EIADVAASD

-1861 PEGFSRVEDVLIHV
+1861 PEGFNRVEDVLIHV

-1926 GEDGVVH
+1926 GEDGIVR
-1933 ADDLKPGVYVIR
+1933 ADDLKPGVYIIR

-1969 APDELFRLVNFPEE
+1969 VADELFRLVNFPEE
-1983 ERPEDEIQ
+1983 ERPKDEIQ

-1998 TPMMLYGLISMAL
+1998 TPMMRFGVTSVICGMAIFVL
-2011 GAVFMFAEIIHRR
+2011 RAIKKRGMRSI
-2024 DQ
+2024 D

>member
-1 MTKRFWAGLLALGMA
+1 MTKRIWAGLLALGMA
-16 LTALPSGMYAEET
+16 LTALPFGIYAEET
-29 VWEEEA
+29 AWEEEA

-65 EDVVD
+65 TDVVD
-70 SAADD
+70 GAADD
-75 ESADALPEQEESL
+75 ESADELSEQKESL
-88 TEEAIPDLPDFIP
+88 IEEETTPDLPDFIP
-101 EEEPP
+101 EEEPLT
-106 ALEEEKLP
+106 LEESELP

-119 DFVCVTPNT
+119 DFVWVTPNT

-140 GDDGELYDGNF
+140 EDDGELYDGNF

-169 TWLLVRYLYGAE
+169 TWLLIRYLYGAE
-181 EPNGEMAWTDTATIW
+181 EPNGEMAWTDTATVW
-196 VLAEEIQPS
+196 VMAEETQPS
-205 DAAEYDVTDYAFP
+205 DATEYDVTDYAFP

-320 IYGSRTMHAIG
+320 IYSSRTMHAIG

-400 WLAACAIERA
+400 WLASCAIQRA
-410 GITGEIGISSK
+410 SITGEIGISNK
-421 SVSMQ
+421 SVRMQ
-426 NGSYVGTVTL
+426 NGIYVGTVTL

-446 RSVGNLTGNS
+446 RSVGGLTGNS
-456 AGSDGEYYYLHS
+456 AGADGEYYYLHS
-468 GDTISITSTQSTF
+468 GDTISVTSTQSTF

-493 EAAFLIGIPDADIQ
+493 EAAFLIGIPNADIQ

-547 SGATFELMDASGAV
+547 SGATFELMNASGAV

-577 LPAGSYTVREVGAP
+577 LPAGSYIVREVGAP
-591 TGYKVAV
+591 TGYKIAV
-598 NPSQTV
+598 NPLQAV

-615 FANDRING
+615 FENDRVNG

-643 TVTCLSAAEG
+643 TVTRLSAAEG
-653 GGTVGE
+653 GSAVGE
-659 VVATLTTGADGTAE
+659 AVATLTTGADGTAE
-673 TGWLQWGRYRIAET
+673 TGWLQWGRYRIAEI

-711 TVEAENEPTKGYIR
+711 A
-725 VVKTDALDGVP
+725 
-736 IAGVQFDL
+736 
-744 YDASGNPAGSMT
+744 
-756 TDETGFALSPPLHKG
+756 
-771 RYTVR
+771 
-776 EHDNPTGYVTELV
+776 
-789 KMQAEVRSDETTDLS
+789 
-804 ATNQPI
+804 
-810 QGRIQIIKRDQL
+810 
-822 TKEALAGA
+822 
-830 EFTITRISG
+830 
-839 LPSHGG
+839 
-845 SQDGEVVAV
+845 
-854 MTTDAEGKAVS
+854 
-865 PLLTY
+865 
-870 GTYRVA
+870 
-876 ETKVPEHFADHSFS
+876 
-890 VDVTIDG
+890 
-897 ENMQTYTVEAE
+897 VEAE

-925 GNPIEGVVFDIYEN
+925 GNPIEGVAFDIYEN
-939 DEYGGELVA
+939 DEYGNALVA
-948 SMTTGKDGAA
+948 DMTTGKDGTA

-975 TAGYVLEEIALD
+975 TAGYVMEEIVLD
-987 ATVCSDETTQLRA
+987 ATVRSDETTQLRA

-1048 LTGAVFRV
+1048 LTGVVFRV
-1056 LAGAEIRDRQGN
+1056 LAGAEIRDRQDN

-1099 YEIVEVFPPVGYQP
+1099 YEIVEVSPPVGYEP
-1113 SDAHFFVDA
+1113 SDVHFFVDA

-1176 ELYLKKAGSYGNVR
+1176 ELYLKKAGSYGNAR

-1297 RREIDTFYTDE
+1297 RRKIDTFYTDE

-1359 IEIPNEPVMGRVK
+1359 IKIPNEPIMGRAM

-1389 YGNIAHQPVY
+1389 YGNIVHQPVY
-1399 EEGYLAGT
+1399 EEGYLAGA

-1419 KDGTVWFHAGDV
+1419 KDGTLWFHAGDV

-1468 APHEVEL
+1468 VPHEVEL
-1475 RYESDHTAVVETN
+1475 RYENDRTAVVETN
-1488 VTIGNDYLSAEI
+1488 VTLGNGYLSAEI

-1510 IIMDGDHVRQEIV
+1510 IIMEGDHVRQALV

-1592 FAVTLEL
+1592 FAVTLEP

-1610 LPEIVH
+1610 LPEPVH

-1628 TDITGQK
+1628 TDITGQR

-1643 VKDEQGKVIY
+1643 VKDEQGNVMY
-1653 RETTDANGQIPQIP
+1653 RETTDANGQISQIP
-1667 VTPGTYTFKEVYA
+1667 VVPGTYTFKETYA

-1705 MIRDD
+1705 TIRDD
-1710 YTRFSLRK
+1710 YTRFSLHK
-1718 ADENGKPLAGVMF
+1718 VDENGKPLAGVMF

-1774 KADTEIRFTVD
+1774 KADTEIRLTVD

-1803 KIRGL
+1803 RIRGL

-1830 EIVDVATSD
+1830 EIVDVAASD

-1848 FGYGDW
+1848 LGYGDW

-1861 PEGFSRVEDVLIHV
+1861 PEGFNRVEDVLIHV
-1875 DEDWKAPNTLLFTD
+1875 DKDWKAPNTLLFTD
-1889 IPNHYEFIKVDEDG
+1889 IPNHYEFVKVDEDG

-1926 GEDGVVH
+1926 GEDGIVR
-1933 ADDLKPGVYVIR
+1933 ADDLKPGVYIIR

-1969 APDELFRLVNFPEE
+1969 VADELFRLVNFPEE
-1983 ERPEDEIQ
+1983 ERPKDEIQ

-2011 GAVFMFAEIIHRR
+2011 GAVLMFAEIIRRR

>member
-1 MTKRFWAGLLALGMA
+1 MTKRIWAGLLALGMA
-16 LTALPSGMYAEET
+16 LTALPFGIYAEET
-29 VWEEEA
+29 AWEEEA

-65 EDVVD
+65 TDVVD
-70 SAADD
+70 GAADD
-75 ESADALPEQEESL
+75 ESAGELSEQEESL
-88 TEEAIPDLPDFIP
+88 TEEATPDLPDFIP

-106 ALEEEKLP
+106 ALEEEEP
-114 PVQEG
+114 QDVQTG
-119 DFVCVTPNT
+119 DFVRVTPNT
-128 RVYLDIDETAGD
+128 RVYLEIDETAGD
-140 GDDGELYDGNF
+140 DDDGELYDGNF

-196 VLAEEIQPS
+196 VLAEETRLS
-205 DAAEYDVTDYAFP
+205 DAADYDVTDYAFP
-218 YPPIA
+218 YPPAA
-223 LYAASDFNLRDY
+223 LYASSDFNLRDY

-340 MIVDTGYGDS
+340 MIVDTGYADS

-388 GQAPADYLEYAR
+388 GQAPGDYLEYAR

-446 RSVGNLTGNS
+446 RSVGSLTGNS

-468 GDTISITSTQSTF
+468 GDTISVTSTQSTF
-481 SIAAQSVSSQDE
+481 SITAQSVSSQDE
-493 EAAFLIGIPDADIQ
+493 EAAFLIGIPNADIQ

-512 QYGLPAKL
+512 QYGLPAKM

-531 GAIRVSK
+531 GAVRVSK
-538 NSADNGAML
+538 TSADNGAML
-547 SGATFELMDASGAV
+547 SGATFELTNGAGTV
-561 VATQTTGAD
+561 LAMQTTGAD
-570 GTAQFDN
+570 GTARFDN
-577 LPAGSYTVREVGAP
+577 LPAGGYTVREVGAP
-591 TGYKVAV
+591 TGYKIAV
-598 NPSQTV
+598 NPSQAV
-604 TVAAGATSDVR
+604 TVAAGATSDVC
-615 FANDRING
+615 FENDRVNG
-623 KIRIVKRDALTKE
+623 KIRIVKRDALTKK

-643 TVTCLSAAEG
+643 TVTRLSAAEG
-653 GGTVGE
+653 GGAVGE

-687 GVPEHYVDG
+687 GVPEHYADG

-711 TVEAENEPTKGYIR
+711 TVEAENEPTKG
-725 VVKTDALDGVP
+725 
-736 IAGVQFDL
+736 
-744 YDASGNPAGSMT
+744 
-756 TDETGFALSPPLHKG
+756 
-771 RYTVR
+771 
-776 EHDNPTGYVTELV
+776 
-789 KMQAEVRSDETTDLS
+789 
-804 ATNQPI
+804 
-810 QGRIQIIKRDQL
+810 
-822 TKEALAGA
+822 
-830 EFTITRISG
+830 
-839 LPSHGG
+839 
-845 SQDGEVVAV
+845 
-854 MTTDAEGKAVS
+854 
-865 PLLTY
+865 
-870 GTYRVA
+870 
-876 ETKVPEHFADHSFS
+876 
-890 VDVTIDG
+890 
-897 ENMQTYTVEAE
+897 
-908 NEPTKGWIRLVK
+908 WIRLVK
-920 TDRLN
+920 TDRLT

-939 DEYGGELVA
+939 DEYGRELVA

-975 TAGYVLEEIALD
+975 TAGYVMEEIALD
-987 ATVCSDETTQLRA
+987 ATVRSDETTQLRA

-1034 PANIDAPSTRGDGE
+1034 PASIDAPSTRGDGE

-1099 YEIVEVFPPVGYQP
+1099 YEIVEVSPPVGYEP

-1144 RQGVYAIVKF
+1144 RQGMYAIVKF

-1176 ELYLKKAGSYGNVR
+1176 ELYLKKAGSYGNAR

-1297 RREIDTFYTDE
+1297 RRKIDTFYTDE

-1339 RLGVFV
+1339 WLGVFV

-1359 IEIPNEPVMGRVK
+1359 IEIQNEPVMGRAM
-1372 VEKKGLR
+1372 VEKKGLKF
-1379 LVRLAEQTDA
+1379 VRLAEQADA
-1389 YGNIAHQPVY
+1389 FGNIVHQPMY
-1399 EEGYLAGT
+1399 EEGYLAGA

-1419 KDGTVWFHAGDV
+1419 KDGTLWFHAGDV
-1431 ADTITTTETG
+1431 ADTITTTEAG

-1488 VTIGNDYLSAEI
+1488 VTLSNDYLSTEI
-1500 TLEKEKEDLE
+1500 TMEKEKEDLE
-1510 IIMDGDHVRQEIV
+1510 IIMDSDHVRQALV
-1523 NIPGEGFVFGL
+1523 NTPGEGFVFGL

-1556 ATDAAGRLAF
+1556 ATDAAGKLAF

-1592 FAVTLEL
+1592 FAVTLEPEV
-1599 KAQSGGVIRVS
+1599 QSGGVICVS
-1610 LPEIVH
+1610 LPEPVH

-1705 MIRDD
+1705 TIHDD
-1710 YTRFSLRK
+1710 YTRFSLHK
-1718 ADENGKPLAGVMF
+1718 VDESGKPLSGVIF

-1759 GMYTLVET
+1759 GTYTLVET
-1767 RALPGYL
+1767 QALPGYL
-1774 KADTEIRFTVD
+1774 KADTEIRLTVD
-1785 GTFVNPK
+1785 STFVNPK

-1830 EIVDVATSD
+1830 EIVDVAASD

-1861 PEGFSRVEDVLIHV
+1861 PEGFNCVEDVRIHV
-1875 DEDWKAPNTLLFTD
+1875 DEGWKAPNTLLFTD
-1889 IPNHYEFIKVDEDG
+1889 IPNHYEFVKVDEDG

-1914 DEDGNVLRELAS
+1914 DEDGNVLRELVS
-1926 GEDGVVH
+1926 GEDDIVH
-1933 ADDLKPGVYVIR
+1933 ADDLKPGVYIIR
-1945 EIETQAGYRLTE
+1945 EIETQAGYHLTE

-1969 APDELFRLVNFPEE
+1969 VPDEMFRLVNFPEE
-1983 ERPEDEIQ
+1983 ERPRDEIQ

-1998 TPMMLYGLISMAL
+1998 TPMMRFGAASVICGMAIFVL
-2011 GAVFMFAEIIHRR
+2011 RAIKKRGMRSI
-2024 DQ
+2024 D

>member
-1 MTKRFWAGLLALGMA
+1 MTKRIWAGLLALGMA
-16 LTALPSGMYAEET
+16 LTALPFGIYAEET
-29 VWEEEA
+29 VWEEETD
-35 NASEET
+35 ASEET

-75 ESADALPEQEESL
+75 ESADALSEQEESL
-88 TEEAIPDLPDFIP
+88 TKEAMLDLPDFIP
-101 EEEPP
+101 EEEPLT
-106 ALEEEKLP
+106 LEESELP

-119 DFVCVTPNT
+119 DFVWVTPNT

-140 GDDGELYDGNF
+140 EDDGELYDGNF

-158 VEQVRQDAQGR
+158 VEQVRQDAQER
-169 TWLLVRYLYGAE
+169 TWLLVRYLYGEE
-181 EPNGEMAWTDTATIW
+181 EPNGEMAWTDTATVW

-205 DAAEYDVTDYAFP
+205 DAADYDVTDYAFP

-310 YAVKPGYSGD
+310 YAAKPGYSGD
-320 IYGSRTMHAIG
+320 IYSSRTMHAIG

-400 WLAACAIERA
+400 WLASCAIQRA
-410 GITGEIGISSK
+410 SITGDIGISSK

-446 RSVGNLTGNS
+446 SSVGSLTGNS

-468 GDTISITSTQSTF
+468 GDTISITSSQSTF
-481 SIAAQSVSSQDE
+481 SVTAQSVSSQDE
-493 EAAFLIGIPDADIQ
+493 EAAFLIGIPNADIQ

-512 QYGLPAKL
+512 QYGLPAKM

-531 GAIRVSK
+531 GVVRVSK
-538 NSADNGAML
+538 ISADNGAVL
-547 SGATFELMDASGAV
+547 SGATFELMNGAGTV
-561 VATQTTGAD
+561 LATQTTGAD
-570 GTAQFDN
+570 GTARFDN
-577 LPAGSYTVREVGAP
+577 LPAGGYTVREVGAP
-591 TGYKVAV
+591 TGYKIAV
-598 NPSQTV
+598 NPSQAV
-604 TVAAGATSDVR
+604 TVAPGATSDVR
-615 FANDRING
+615 FENDRVNG
-623 KIRIVKRDALTKE
+623 KIRIVKRDALTKK

-643 TVTCLSAAEG
+643 TVTRLSAAEG
-653 GGTVGE
+653 GGAVGE
-659 VVATLTTGADGTAE
+659 AVATLTTGADGTAE

-687 GVPEHYVDG
+687 GVPEHYADG

-711 TVEAENEPTKGYIR
+711 TVEAENEPTKG
-725 VVKTDALDGVP
+725 
-736 IAGVQFDL
+736 
-744 YDASGNPAGSMT
+744 
-756 TDETGFALSPPLHKG
+756 
-771 RYTVR
+771 
-776 EHDNPTGYVTELV
+776 
-789 KMQAEVRSDETTDLS
+789 
-804 ATNQPI
+804 
-810 QGRIQIIKRDQL
+810 
-822 TKEALAGA
+822 
-830 EFTITRISG
+830 
-839 LPSHGG
+839 
-845 SQDGEVVAV
+845 
-854 MTTDAEGKAVS
+854 
-865 PLLTY
+865 
-870 GTYRVA
+870 
-876 ETKVPEHFADHSFS
+876 
-890 VDVTIDG
+890 
-897 ENMQTYTVEAE
+897 
-908 NEPTKGWIRLVK
+908 WIRLVK
-920 TDRLN
+920 TDRLT
-925 GNPIEGVVFDIYEN
+925 GNPIEGVAFDIYEN
-939 DEYGGELVA
+939 DEYGNALVA
-948 SMTTGKDGAA
+948 DMTTGKDGAA

-987 ATVCSDETTQLRA
+987 ATVRSDETTQLRA

-1056 LAGAEIRDRQGN
+1056 LAGAEIRDRQDN

-1087 ASAATG
+1087 ASVATG

-1099 YEIVEVFPPVGYQP
+1099 YEIVEVSPPVGYEP

-1162 DAGLIETPEEGAEF
+1162 DAGLIETSEEGAEF
-1176 ELYLKKAGSYGNVR
+1176 ELYLKKAGSYGNAR

-1297 RREIDTFYTDE
+1297 RRKIDTFYTDE

-1332 GYLIRTE
+1332 GHLIRTE

-1359 IEIPNEPVMGRVK
+1359 IEIPNEPVMGRAM

-1379 LVRLAEQTDA
+1379 LVRLAEQADA
-1389 YGNIAHQPVY
+1389 YGHVVHQPVY
-1399 EEGYLAGT
+1399 EEGYLAGA

-1419 KDGTVWFHAGDV
+1419 KDGTLWFHAGDV

-1475 RYESDHTAVVETN
+1475 RYENDHTAVVETA
-1488 VTIGNDYLSAEI
+1488 VTLGNDYLSAEI
-1500 TLEKEKEDLE
+1500 MLEKEKEDLE
-1510 IIMDGDHVRQEIV
+1510 IIMEGDHVRQALV

-1556 ATDAAGRLAF
+1556 TTDAAGKLAF

-1583 DGWTLNPAK
+1583 DGWTLNPAR
-1592 FAVTLEL
+1592 FAVTLEPE
-1599 KAQSGGVIRVS
+1599 AQSGGVIRVS

-1643 VKDEQGKVIY
+1643 VKDEQGNVMY

-1705 MIRDD
+1705 TIHDD
-1710 YTRFSLRK
+1710 YTRFSLYK
-1718 ADENGKPLAGVMF
+1718 VDESGKPLAGVMF

-1759 GMYTLVET
+1759 GTYTLVET
-1767 RALPGYL
+1767 RALTGYL
-1774 KADTEIRFTVD
+1774 KADTEIKITVD

-1792 EPIATVTNERQ
+1792 EPIATVVNERQ

-1808 KVDTAGQALPGA
+1808 KVDTAGQTLPGA

-1830 EIVDVATSD
+1830 EIVDVAASD

-1889 IPNHYEFIKVDEDG
+1889 IPNHYEFVKVDEDG

-1926 GEDGVVH
+1926 GEDGIVR

-1969 APDELFRLVNFPEE
+1969 VPDELFRLVNFPEE
-1983 ERPEDEIQ
+1983 ERPRDEIQ

>member
-1 MTKRFWAGLLALGMA
+1 MTKRIWAGLLALGMA
-16 LTALPSGMYAEET
+16 LTALPFGIYAEET
-29 VWEEEA
+29 AWEEET

-65 EDVVD
+65 TDVVD
-70 SAADD
+70 GAADD
-75 ESADALPEQEESL
+75 ESADELSEQEESL
-88 TEEAIPDLPDFIP
+88 IEEETTPDLPDFIP
-101 EEEPP
+101 EEESPT
-106 ALEEEKLP
+106 LEESELP
-114 PVQEG
+114 PVQAGE
-119 DFVCVTPNT
+119 FVRVTPNT
-128 RVYLDIDETAGD
+128 RVYLEIDETAGD
-140 GDDGELYDGNF
+140 DDDGEGYDGNF

-158 VEQVRQDAQGR
+158 VEQARQDAQGR

-181 EPNGEMAWTDTATIW
+181 EPNGEMAWTDTATVW
-196 VLAEEIQPS
+196 VLSEETRPS
-205 DAAEYDVTDYAFP
+205 DAADYDVTDYAFP
-218 YPPIA
+218 YPPAA

-235 NASVQ
+235 NAGVQ

-310 YAVKPGYSGD
+310 YAVKPEYSGD

-340 MIVDTGYGDS
+340 MIVDTGYADS

-388 GQAPADYLEYAR
+388 GQAPGDYLEYAR

-446 RSVGNLTGNS
+446 RSVGSLTGNS

-468 GDTISITSTQSTF
+468 GDTISVTSTQSTF

-493 EAAFLIGIPDADIQ
+493 EAAFLIGIPNADIQ

-512 QYGLPAKL
+512 QYGMPAKL

-531 GAIRVSK
+531 GAVRVSK
-538 NSADNGAML
+538 ISADNGAVL
-547 SGATFELMDASGAV
+547 SGATFELMNGAGTV
-561 VATQTTGAD
+561 LATQTTGAD
-570 GTAQFDN
+570 GTARFDN
-577 LPAGSYTVREVGAP
+577 LPAGGYTVREVGAP
-591 TGYKVAV
+591 TGYKIAV
-598 NPSQTV
+598 NPSQAV
-604 TVAAGATSDVR
+604 TVAPGATSDVR
-615 FANDRING
+615 FENDRVNG

-643 TVTCLSAAEG
+643 TVTRLSAAEG
-653 GGTVGE
+653 GGAVGE

-673 TGWLQWGRYRIAET
+673 TGWLQWGRYRVAET
-687 GVPEHYVDG
+687 GVPEHYADG

-702 DCTEDGKTY
+702 DCTEDGK
-711 TVEAENEPTKGYIR
+711 
-725 VVKTDALDGVP
+725 
-736 IAGVQFDL
+736 
-744 YDASGNPAGSMT
+744 
-756 TDETGFALSPPLHKG
+756 
-771 RYTVR
+771 
-776 EHDNPTGYVTELV
+776 
-789 KMQAEVRSDETTDLS
+789 
-804 ATNQPI
+804 
-810 QGRIQIIKRDQL
+810 
-822 TKEALAGA
+822 
-830 EFTITRISG
+830 
-839 LPSHGG
+839 
-845 SQDGEVVAV
+845 
-854 MTTDAEGKAVS
+854 
-865 PLLTY
+865 
-870 GTYRVA
+870 
-876 ETKVPEHFADHSFS
+876 
-890 VDVTIDG
+890 
-897 ENMQTYTVEAE
+897 TYTVEAE

-925 GNPIEGVVFDIYEN
+925 GNPIEGVAFDIYEN
-939 DEYGGELVA
+939 DEYGNALVA
-948 SMTTGKDGAA
+948 GMTTGKDGAA

-975 TAGYVLEEIALD
+975 TAGYVMEEIALD
-987 ATVCSDETTQLRA
+987 ATVRSDETTQLRA

-1034 PANIDAPSTRGDGE
+1034 LANIDAPNTRGDGE
-1048 LTGAVFRV
+1048 LTGAVFRM
-1056 LAGAEIRDRQGN
+1056 LAGAEIRDRQDN

-1099 YEIVEVFPPVGYQP
+1099 YEIVEASPPVGYEP

-1144 RQGVYAIVKF
+1144 RQGMYAIVKF

-1176 ELYLKKAGSYGNVR
+1176 ELYLKKAGSYGNAR
-1190 AFERDYLVTNR
+1190 EFERDYLVTNR

-1282 DSDGNVVTQTVSYPT
+1282 DSDGNGVTQTVSYPT

-1323 FIEEVQAPQ
+1323 YIEEVKAPQ

-1345 GETGDAPGEAYTLD
+1345 GETSDTPGEADALD
-1359 IEIPNEPVMGRVK
+1359 IEIPNEPVMGRVM
-1372 VEKKGLR
+1372 VEKKGLKF
-1379 LVRLAEQTDA
+1379 VRLAEQADA
-1389 YGNIAHQPVY
+1389 FGNIVHQPVY
-1399 EEGYLAGT
+1399 EEGYLAGA

-1419 KDGTVWFHAGDV
+1419 KDGTLWFHAGDV
-1431 ADTITTTETG
+1431 ADTITTTEAG

-1449 LGRYEL
+1449 LGRYKL
-1455 VEVSAPEGYLLDG
+1455 VEVSAPEGYLLDS

-1475 RYESDHTAVVETN
+1475 RYESDRTAVVETT
-1488 VTIGNDYLSAEI
+1488 VTLSNDYLSAEI

-1510 IIMDGDHVRQEIV
+1510 IIMDDDHVRQEIV
-1523 NIPGEGFVFGL
+1523 NTPGEGFVFGL

-1592 FAVTLEL
+1592 FAVTLEP

-1610 LPEIVH
+1610 LPEPVH

-1643 VKDEQGKVIY
+1643 VKGEQGKVIY

-1705 MIRDD
+1705 TIRDD

-1718 ADENGKPLAGVMF
+1718 VDESGKPLAGVMF

-1759 GMYTLVET
+1759 GTYMLVET

-1774 KADTEIRFTVD
+1774 KADTEIKITVD

-1830 EIVDVATSD
+1830 EIVDVAASD

-1861 PEGFSRVEDVLIHV
+1861 PEGFNRVEDVLIHV
-1875 DEDWKAPNTLLFTD
+1875 DEDWEAPNTLLFTD
-1889 IPNHYEFIKVDEDG
+1889 IPNHYEFVKVDEDG

-1926 GEDGVVH
+1926 GEDGIVH

-1945 EIETQAGYRLTE
+1945 EIETQAGYLLTE

-1969 APDELFRLVNFPEE
+1969 VPDELFRLVNFPEE

-2011 GAVFMFAEIIHRR
+2011 GAVFMFTEIIHRR

>member
-1 MTKRFWAGLLALGMA
+1 MTKRIWAGLLALGMA

-119 DFVCVTPNT
+119 DFVCATPNT

-140 GDDGELYDGNF
+140 EDDGELYDGNF

-181 EPNGEMAWTDTATIW
+181 EPNGEMAWTDTATVW
-196 VLAEEIQPS
+196 VLAEETQPS
-205 DAAEYDVTDYAFP
+205 DAAGYDVTDYAFP
-218 YPPIA
+218 YPPVA
-223 LYAASDFNLRDY
+223 LYVASDFNLRDY
-235 NASVQ
+235 SAGVQ

-290 NSPGTKNNAS
+290 NSPGAKNNAS

-310 YAVKPGYSGD
+310 YAAKPGYSGD
-320 IYGSRTMHAIG
+320 IYSSRTMHAIG

-388 GQAPADYLEYAR
+388 GQAPGDYLEYAR

-446 RSVGNLTGNS
+446 RSVGSLTGNS
-456 AGSDGEYYYLHS
+456 AGSDGEYYYLRS
-468 GDTISITSTQSTF
+468 GDTISVTSSQSTF
-481 SIAAQSVSSQDE
+481 SITAQSVSSQDE
-493 EAAFLIGIPDADIQ
+493 EAAFLIGIPNADIQ

-512 QYGLPAKL
+512 QYGLPAKM

-531 GAIRVSK
+531 GAVRVSK
-538 NSADNGAML
+538 ISADNGAVL
-547 SGATFELMDASGAV
+547 SGATFELMNGAGTV
-561 VATQTTGAD
+561 LATQTTGAD
-570 GTAQFDN
+570 GTARFDN
-577 LPAGSYTVREVGAP
+577 LPAGGYTVREVGAP
-591 TGYKVAV
+591 TGYKIAV
-598 NPSQTV
+598 NPSQAV
-604 TVAAGATSDVR
+604 TVAPGATSDIR
-615 FANDRING
+615 FENDRVNG

-643 TVTCLSAAEG
+643 TVTRLSAAEG
-653 GGTVGE
+653 GGAVGE
-659 VVATLTTGADGTAE
+659 AVVTLTTGADGTAE
-673 TGWLQWGRYRIAET
+673 TGWLQWGRYRVAET
-687 GVPEHYVDG
+687 GVPEHYADG

-711 TVEAENEPTKGYIR
+711 A
-725 VVKTDALDGVP
+725 
-736 IAGVQFDL
+736 
-744 YDASGNPAGSMT
+744 
-756 TDETGFALSPPLHKG
+756 
-771 RYTVR
+771 
-776 EHDNPTGYVTELV
+776 
-789 KMQAEVRSDETTDLS
+789 
-804 ATNQPI
+804 
-810 QGRIQIIKRDQL
+810 
-822 TKEALAGA
+822 
-830 EFTITRISG
+830 
-839 LPSHGG
+839 
-845 SQDGEVVAV
+845 
-854 MTTDAEGKAVS
+854 
-865 PLLTY
+865 
-870 GTYRVA
+870 
-876 ETKVPEHFADHSFS
+876 
-890 VDVTIDG
+890 
-897 ENMQTYTVEAE
+897 VEAE

-925 GNPIEGVVFDIYEN
+925 GNPIEGVAFDIYEN
-939 DEYGGELVA
+939 DEYGNALVA
-948 SMTTGKDGAA
+948 DMTTGKDGTA

-975 TAGYVLEEIALD
+975 TAGYVMEEIALD
-987 ATVCSDETTQLRA
+987 ATVRSDETTQLRA

-1034 PANIDAPSTRGDGE
+1034 PANIDEPSMRGDGE
-1048 LTGAVFRV
+1048 LTGVVFRV

-1073 GDTVVDALTTAGDD
+1073 GDTVVNALTTAGDD

-1099 YEIVEVFPPVGYQP
+1099 YEIVEVSPPVGYEP

-1176 ELYLKKAGSYGNVR
+1176 ELYLKKAGSYGNAR
-1190 AFERDYLVTNR
+1190 EFERDYLVTNK

-1214 YVLKQVKGKAG
+1214 YVLKQVKGKEG

-1282 DSDGNVVTQTVSYPT
+1282 DSDGNVVTQTVSYPP
-1297 RREIDTFYTDE
+1297 RRKIDTFYTDE

-1345 GETGDAPGEAYTLD
+1345 GETGDAPDEAYTLD
-1359 IEIPNEPVMGRVK
+1359 IEIPDEPVMGRVM
-1372 VEKKGLR
+1372 VEKKGLQ

-1389 YGNIAHQPVY
+1389 YGNIVHQPVY
-1399 EEGYLAGT
+1399 EEGYLAGA

-1475 RYESDHTAVVETN
+1475 RYENDHTAVVETN
-1488 VTIGNDYLSAEI
+1488 VTLGNAYLSAEI

-1510 IIMDGDHVRQEIV
+1510 IIMEGDHVRQALV

-1556 ATDAAGRLAF
+1556 ATDAAGKLAF

-1592 FAVTLEL
+1592 FAVTLEP
-1599 KAQSGGVIRVS
+1599 KVQSGGVIRVS
-1610 LPEIVH
+1610 LPEPVH

-1643 VKDEQGKVIY
+1643 VKDEQGNVMY

-1667 VTPGTYTFKEVYA
+1667 VVPGTYTFKEVYA

-1705 MIRDD
+1705 TIRDD
-1710 YTRFSLRK
+1710 YTRFSLHK
-1718 ADENGKPLAGVMF
+1718 VDENGKPLAGVMF

-1759 GMYTLVET
+1759 GTYTLVET
-1767 RALPGYL
+1767 QALPGYL
-1774 KADTEIRFTVD
+1774 KADTEIRLTVD

-1830 EIVDVATSD
+1830 EIVDVAASD
-1839 EKGEFYLTG
+1839 EKGEFFLTG

-1861 PEGFSRVEDVLIHV
+1861 PEGFNRVEDVRIHV
-1875 DEDWKAPNTLLFTD
+1875 DKDWKAPNTLLLTD

-1926 GEDGVVH
+1926 GEDGIVR
-1933 ADDLKPGVYVIR
+1933 ADDLKPGVYIIR
-1945 EIETQAGYRLTE
+1945 EIETQAGYHLTE

-1969 APDELFRLVNFPEE
+1969 VQDELFRLVNFPEE
-1983 ERPEDEIQ
+1983 ERPKDEIQ

-1998 TPMMLYGLISMAL
+1998 TPMMLFGVASVICGMAIFVL
-2011 GAVFMFAEIIHRR
+2011 RAIKKRR
-2024 DQ
+2024 MRSID

>member
-1 MTKRFWAGLLALGMA
+1 MTKRIWAGLLALGMA
-16 LTALPSGMYAEET
+16 LTALPFGIYAEET
-29 VWEEEA
+29 AWEEEA

-65 EDVVD
+65 TDVVD
-70 SAADD
+70 GAADD
-75 ESADALPEQEESL
+75 ESADELSEQEESL
-88 TEEAIPDLPDFIP
+88 IEEETTPDLPDFIP
-101 EEEPP
+101 EEEP
-106 ALEEEKLP
+106 ATLEESELP
-114 PVQEG
+114 PVQAGE
-119 DFVCVTPNT
+119 FVRVTPNT

-140 GDDGELYDGNF
+140 DDDGELYDGNF

-158 VEQVRQDAQGR
+158 VEQARQDAQGR

-181 EPNGEMAWTDTATIW
+181 EPNGEMAWTDTATVW
-196 VLAEEIQPS
+196 VLAEETQPS
-205 DAAEYDVTDYAFP
+205 DAADYDVTDYAFP
-218 YPPIA
+218 YPPAA

-235 NASVQ
+235 NAGVQ

-340 MIVDTGYGDS
+340 MIVDTGYEDS

-388 GQAPADYLEYAR
+388 GQAPGDYLEYAR

-456 AGSDGEYYYLHS
+456 AGSDGEYYYLRS
-468 GDTISITSTQSTF
+468 SDTISITSTQSTF
-481 SIAAQSVSSQDE
+481 SITAQSVSSQDE
-493 EAAFLIGIPDADIQ
+493 EAAFLIGIPNADIQ

-531 GAIRVSK
+531 GAVRVSK
-538 NSADNGAML
+538 TSADNGAML
-547 SGATFELMDASGAV
+547 SGATFELMNGAGTV
-561 VATQTTGAD
+561 LATQTTGAD
-570 GTAQFDN
+570 GTARFDN
-577 LPAGSYTVREVGAP
+577 LPAGGYTVREVGTP
-591 TGYKVAV
+591 TGYKIAV

-615 FANDRING
+615 FENDRANG

-643 TVTCLSAAEG
+643 TVTRLSAAEG
-653 GGTVGE
+653 GGAVGE
-659 VVATLTTGADGTAE
+659 AVATLTTGADGTAE

-687 GVPEHYVDG
+687 GVPEHYADG

-711 TVEAENEPTKGYIR
+711 TVEAENK
-725 VVKTDALDGVP
+725 
-736 IAGVQFDL
+736 
-744 YDASGNPAGSMT
+744 
-756 TDETGFALSPPLHKG
+756 
-771 RYTVR
+771 
-776 EHDNPTGYVTELV
+776 
-789 KMQAEVRSDETTDLS
+789 
-804 ATNQPI
+804 
-810 QGRIQIIKRDQL
+810 
-822 TKEALAGA
+822 
-830 EFTITRISG
+830 
-839 LPSHGG
+839 
-845 SQDGEVVAV
+845 
-854 MTTDAEGKAVS
+854 
-865 PLLTY
+865 
-870 GTYRVA
+870 
-876 ETKVPEHFADHSFS
+876 
-890 VDVTIDG
+890 
-897 ENMQTYTVEAE
+897 
-908 NEPTKGWIRLVK
+908 PTKGWIRLVK
-920 TDRLN
+920 TDRLT
-925 GNPIEGVVFDIYEN
+925 GNPIEGVAFDIYEN
-939 DEYGGELVA
+939 DEYGNALVA
-948 SMTTGKDGAA
+948 DMTTGKDGTA

-975 TAGYVLEEIALD
+975 TAGYVMEEIALD
-987 ATVCSDETTQLRA
+987 ATVRSDETMQLRA

-1056 LAGAEIRDRQGN
+1056 LAGAEIRDRQDN

-1087 ASAATG
+1087 ASVATG

-1099 YEIVEVFPPVGYQP
+1099 YEIVEVSPPVGYEP

-1135 YEGLKLNII
+1135 YEGVKLNII
-1144 RQGVYAIVKF
+1144 RQGMYAIVKF

-1162 DAGLIETPEEGAEF
+1162 DAGLIETPEEDAKF
-1176 ELYLKKAGSYGNVR
+1176 ELYLKKAGSYGNAR

-1297 RREIDTFYTDE
+1297 RRKIDTFYTDD

-1323 FIEEVQAPQ
+1323 FIEEVHAPQ

-1359 IEIPNEPVMGRVK
+1359 IEIPNEPAMGRVM

-1379 LVRLAEQTDA
+1379 LVRLAEQADA
-1389 YGNIAHQPVY
+1389 YGNIVHQLVY
-1399 EEGYLAGT
+1399 EEGYLAGA

-1419 KDGTVWFHAGDV
+1419 KDGTLWFHAGDV

-1468 APHEVEL
+1468 APHGVEL
-1475 RYESDHTAVVETN
+1475 RYESDHTAVVETA
-1488 VTIGNDYLSAEI
+1488 VTFGNDYLSAEI

-1510 IIMDGDHVRQEIV
+1510 IIMEGDHVRQALV
-1523 NIPGEGFVFGL
+1523 NTPGEGFVFGL

-1556 ATDAAGRLAF
+1556 ATDAAGKLAF

-1592 FAVTLEL
+1592 FAVTLEPQ
-1599 KAQSGGVIRVS
+1599 AQSGGVIRVS
-1610 LPEIVH
+1610 LPEPVH

-1705 MIRDD
+1705 TIRDD

-1718 ADENGKPLAGVMF
+1718 VDESGKPLAGVMF

-1759 GMYTLVET
+1759 GTYTLVET
-1767 RALPGYL
+1767 QALPGYL
-1774 KADTEIRFTVD
+1774 KADTEIRLTVD

-1792 EPIATVTNERQ
+1792 EPIATVINERQ

-1808 KVDTAGQALPGA
+1808 KVDTAGQALTGA

-1830 EIVDVATSD
+1830 EIVDVAASD

-1854 IIRETVA
+1854 IIRETVV
-1861 PEGFSRVEDVLIHV
+1861 PEGFNRVEDVLIHV
-1875 DEDWKAPNTLLFTD
+1875 DEDWKAPNVLLLTD

-1903 CPMEGVKFALE
+1903 CPMEGVRFALE

-1926 GEDGVVH
+1926 GEDGIVR

-1983 ERPEDEIQ
+1983 ERPKDEIQ

>member
-1 MTKRFWAGLLALGMA
+1 MTKRIWAGLLALGMV
-16 LTALPSGMYAEET
+16 LTALPFGIYAEET
-29 VWEEEA
+29 AWEEEA

-65 EDVVD
+65 TDVVD
-70 SAADD
+70 GAADD
-75 ESADALPEQEESL
+75 ESADELSEQEESL
-88 TEEAIPDLPDFIP
+88 IEEETTPDLPDFIP

-106 ALEEEKLP
+106 TLEESELP
-114 PVQEG
+114 PVQAGE
-119 DFVCVTPNT
+119 FVRVTPNT
-128 RVYLDIDETAGD
+128 RVYLEIDETAGD
-140 GDDGELYDGNF
+140 ADDGELYDGNF
-151 VNEANVY
+151 VNEASVY

-181 EPNGEMAWTDTATIW
+181 EPNGEMAWTDTATVW
-196 VLAEEIQPS
+196 VLAEETQPS
-205 DAAEYDVTDYAFP
+205 DAADYDVTDYAFP
-218 YPPIA
+218 YPPAA

-235 NASVQ
+235 NAGVQ

-310 YAVKPGYSGD
+310 YAAKPGYSGD
-320 IYGSRTMHAIG
+320 IYSSRTMHAIG

-340 MIVDTGYGDS
+340 MIVDTGYADS

-369 EGDWYVRDYWRMD
+369 EGDWYVRDYWQMD

-388 GQAPADYLEYAR
+388 GQAPGDYLEYAR

-446 RSVGNLTGNS
+446 RSIGSLTGNS

-468 GDTISITSTQSTF
+468 GDTISVTSTQSTF
-481 SIAAQSVSSQDE
+481 SITAQSVSSQDE
-493 EAAFLIGIPDADIQ
+493 EAVFLIGIPNADIQ

-512 QYGLPAKL
+512 QYGMPAKL

-531 GAIRVSK
+531 GAVRVSK
-538 NSADNGAML
+538 ISADNGAML
-547 SGATFELMDASGAV
+547 SGATFELMNGAGTV
-561 VATQTTGAD
+561 LATQTTGAD
-570 GTAQFDN
+570 GTARFDN
-577 LPAGSYTVREVGAP
+577 LPAGSYIVREVGAP
-591 TGYKVAV
+591 TGYKIAV
-598 NPSQTV
+598 NPSQAV

-615 FANDRING
+615 FENDRVNG

-643 TVTCLSAAEG
+643 TVTRLSAAEG
-653 GGTVGE
+653 GGAVGE
-659 VVATLTTGADGTAE
+659 AVATLTTGADGTAE

-696 GFVTEI
+696 DFVTEI
-702 DCTEDGKTY
+702 DCTEDGK
-711 TVEAENEPTKGYIR
+711 
-725 VVKTDALDGVP
+725 
-736 IAGVQFDL
+736 
-744 YDASGNPAGSMT
+744 
-756 TDETGFALSPPLHKG
+756 
-771 RYTVR
+771 
-776 EHDNPTGYVTELV
+776 
-789 KMQAEVRSDETTDLS
+789 
-804 ATNQPI
+804 
-810 QGRIQIIKRDQL
+810 
-822 TKEALAGA
+822 
-830 EFTITRISG
+830 
-839 LPSHGG
+839 
-845 SQDGEVVAV
+845 
-854 MTTDAEGKAVS
+854 
-865 PLLTY
+865 
-870 GTYRVA
+870 
-876 ETKVPEHFADHSFS
+876 
-890 VDVTIDG
+890 
-897 ENMQTYTVEAE
+897 TYTVEAE

-925 GNPIEGVVFDIYEN
+925 GNPIEGVAFDIYEN
-939 DEYGGELVA
+939 DEYGNALVA
-948 SMTTGKDGAA
+948 DMTTGKDGAA

-975 TAGYVLEEIALD
+975 TAGYVMEEIALD
-987 ATVCSDETTQLRA
+987 ATVRSDETTQLRA

-1087 ASAATG
+1087 ASAETG

-1099 YEIVEVFPPVGYQP
+1099 YEIVEASPPVGYEP

-1176 ELYLKKAGSYGNVR
+1176 ELYLQKAGSYGNAR

-1282 DSDGNVVTQTVSYPT
+1282 DSDGNVVTQMVSYPT
-1297 RREIDTFYTDE
+1297 CREIDTFYTDG

-1359 IEIPNEPVMGRVK
+1359 IEIPNEPVMGRVM
-1372 VEKKGLR
+1372 VEKKGLKF
-1379 LVRLAEQTDA
+1379 VRLAEQADA
-1389 YGNIAHQPVY
+1389 FGNIVHQPVY
-1399 EEGYLAGT
+1399 EEGYLAGA
-1407 VFELRAAEDIVG
+1407 VFELRAAEDIIG
-1419 KDGTVWFHAGDV
+1419 KDGMLWFHAGDV
-1431 ADTITTTETG
+1431 ADTITTTEAG

-1475 RYESDHTAVVETN
+1475 RYENDHTAVVETN
-1488 VTIGNDYLSAEI
+1488 VTLGNGYLSTEI
-1500 TLEKEKEDLE
+1500 TMEKEKEDLE
-1510 IIMDGDHVRQEIV
+1510 IIMDGDHVRQALV

-1556 ATDAAGRLAF
+1556 ATDAAGRLTF

-1592 FAVTLEL
+1592 FAVTLEP

-1653 RETTDANGQIPQIP
+1653 RETTDANGQLPQIP
-1667 VTPGTYTFKEVYA
+1667 VAPGTYTFKETYA

-1705 MIRDD
+1705 TIRDD

-1718 ADENGKPLAGVMF
+1718 VDESGKPLAGVMF

-1739 LMMTA
+1739 LLMTA

-1759 GMYTLVET
+1759 GTYTLVET

-1774 KADTEIRFTVD
+1774 KVDTEIKITVD

-1808 KVDTAGQALPGA
+1808 KVDTAGQALTGA
-1820 AFSLINADTG
+1820 AFNLINADTG
-1830 EIVDVATSD
+1830 EIVDVAESN

-1861 PEGFSRVEDVLIHV
+1861 PEGFNRVEDVRIHV
-1875 DEDWKAPNTLLFTD
+1875 DKDWKAPNTLLLTD
-1889 IPNHYEFIKVDEDG
+1889 IPNHYEFVKVDEDG
-1903 CPMEGVKFALE
+1903 CPMEDVKFALE
-1914 DEDGNVLRELAS
+1914 DEDGNVLRELVS
-1926 GEDGVVH
+1926 GEDGIVH
-1933 ADDLKPGVYVIR
+1933 VDDLKPGVYIIR
-1945 EIETQAGYRLTE
+1945 EIETQTGYRLTE

-1969 APDELFRLVNFPEE
+1969 VADELFRLVNFPEE
-1983 ERPEDEIQ
+1983 ERPRDEIQ

-2011 GAVFMFAEIIHRR
+2011 GAVLMFAEIIHRR

>member
-29 VWEEEA
+29 VWEEET

-88 TEEAIPDLPDFIP
+88 TEEATPDLPDFIP
-101 EEEPP
+101 EEEPLT
-106 ALEEEKLP
+106 LEESELP
-114 PVQEG
+114 PVQAG
-119 DFVCVTPNT
+119 DFVRVTPNT
-128 RVYLDIDETAGD
+128 RVYLEIDETAGD
-140 GDDGELYDGNF
+140 ADDGEWYDGNF

-158 VEQVRQDAQGR
+158 VEQARQDAQGR

-181 EPNGEMAWTDTATIW
+181 EPNGEMAWTDTATVW
-196 VLAEEIQPS
+196 VLAEETQPS
-205 DAAEYDVTDYAFP
+205 DAADYDVTDYAFP
-218 YPPIA
+218 FTPVE
-223 LYAASDFNLRDY
+223 LYAADTPPRLQTLSGNTGEFY
-235 NASVQ
+235 AGQTVYAYSV
-240 TFYPGQQNLY
+240 
-250 GSSGHDSEYKQIAKL
+250 HDDVQIASLKN
-265 DGYGTIYA
+265 YGAIYA
-273 TPHYLEG
+273 TQHYINEHV
-280 QTVYC
+280 VYC

-290 NSPGTKNNAS
+290 NSPGIRNNS
-300 GPFEVVDLDG
+300 DGPYKVVDLAQ
-310 YAVKPGYSGD
+310 YEQTAGYSGI
-320 IYGSRTMHAIG
+320 IYSEKTMHAIG
-331 WVLRHTYPY
+331 WVLRHTFPFMGLDRYE
-340 MIVDTGYGDS
+340 DECLE
-350 DVWSR
+350 WSR
-355 VAGQFAIREVVKQL
+355 AAGQFAIREVIKQL
-369 EGDWYVRDYWRMD
+369 EGSQYVRDYWHMD
-382 EFYRAS
+382 EFYRAT
-388 GQAPADYLEYAR
+388 GQAPKEYLEYAR
-400 WLAACAIERA
+400 WLAANALTYA
-410 GITGEIGISSK
+410 QMTGEITVSNV
-421 SVSMQ
+421 SVSVA
-426 NGSYVGTVTL
+426 NGVCTGTTTL
-436 TTDADLIRIS
+436 TTDAPRIRIR
-446 RSVGNLTGNS
+446 RSVGTITGYT
-456 AGSDGEYYYLHS
+456 GGEDSTYVYLNS
-468 GDTISITSTQSTF
+468 GDTITVSQAGSGF
-481 SIAAQSVSSQDE
+481 SFTAESVSTEDQESNFLVAVPDE
-493 EAAFLIGIPDADIQ
+493 DIQ

-512 QYGLPAKL
+512 QRGSPYPL
-520 KEVRIEFEQPY
+520 KSTE
-531 GAIRVSK
+531 IRF
-538 NSADNGAML
+538 DMPNGAL
-547 SGATFELMDASGAV
+547 VVTKTDAANGTALAGATFELTNASSTV
-561 VATQTTGAD
+561 VATQTTGED
-570 GTAQFDN
+570 GTARFEN
-577 LPAGSYTVREVGAP
+577 LLAGNYTVREIGAP
-591 TGYKVAV
+591 TGYKIAV

-604 TVAAGATSDVR
+604 TVAAGATSDIR
-615 FANDRING
+615 FENDRVNG

-636 ALAGAVF
+636 ALSGAAF
-643 TVTCLSAAEG
+643 TVTRLSAAEG
-653 GGTVGE
+653 DGAVGE
-659 VVATLTTGADGTAE
+659 AVAKLTTGADGTAE
-673 TGWLQWGRYRIAET
+673 TGWLQWGRYRVAET
-687 GVPEHYVDG
+687 GVPEHYADG

-702 DCTEDGKTY
+702 DCTEDGK
-711 TVEAENEPTKGYIR
+711 
-725 VVKTDALDGVP
+725 
-736 IAGVQFDL
+736 
-744 YDASGNPAGSMT
+744 
-756 TDETGFALSPPLHKG
+756 
-771 RYTVR
+771 
-776 EHDNPTGYVTELV
+776 
-789 KMQAEVRSDETTDLS
+789 
-804 ATNQPI
+804 
-810 QGRIQIIKRDQL
+810 
-822 TKEALAGA
+822 
-830 EFTITRISG
+830 
-839 LPSHGG
+839 
-845 SQDGEVVAV
+845 
-854 MTTDAEGKAVS
+854 
-865 PLLTY
+865 
-870 GTYRVA
+870 
-876 ETKVPEHFADHSFS
+876 
-890 VDVTIDG
+890 
-897 ENMQTYTVEAE
+897 TYTVEAE

-925 GNPIEGVVFDIYEN
+925 GNPIEGVAFDIYEN
-939 DEYGGELVA
+939 DEYGNALVA
-948 SMTTGKDGAA
+948 DMTTGKDGTA

-975 TAGYVLEEIALD
+975 TAGYVMEEIALD
-987 ATVCSDETTQLRA
+987 ATVRSDETTQLRA

-1099 YEIVEVFPPVGYQP
+1099 YEIVEVFPPVGYEP

-1176 ELYLKKAGSYGNVR
+1176 ELYLKKAGSYGNAR
-1190 AFERDYLVTNR
+1190 AFERDYLVTNK

-1297 RREIDTFYTDE
+1297 RREIDTFYTDD

-1345 GETGDAPGEAYTLD
+1345 GETGDAPDEAYTLD
-1359 IEIPNEPVMGRVK
+1359 IEIPNEPVMGRVM
-1372 VEKKGLR
+1372 VEKKGLKF
-1379 LVRLAEQTDA
+1379 VRLAEQADA
-1389 YGNIAHQPVY
+1389 FGNIVHQPVY
-1399 EEGYLAGT
+1399 EEGYLAGA

-1419 KDGTVWFHAGDV
+1419 KDGTVWFHASDV
-1431 ADTITTTETG
+1431 ADTITTTGVG

-1475 RYESDHTAVVETN
+1475 RYENDHTAVVETN
-1488 VTIGNDYLSAEI
+1488 VTLGNAYLSAEI

-1510 IIMDGDHVRQEIV
+1510 IIMDGDHVRQVLV
-1523 NIPGEGFVFGL
+1523 NTPGEGFVFGL
-1534 FADEELRVGDVTLT
+1534 FADADMHVGEVTLL

-1556 ATDAAGRLAF
+1556 ATDAEGKLAF

-1592 FAVTLEL
+1592 FAVTLEPEV
-1599 KAQSGGVIRVS
+1599 QSGGVIRVS
-1610 LPEIVH
+1610 LPEPVH

-1685 LNEAEMRFTVDAD
+1685 LNEAEMRFTVDVD

-1705 MIRDD
+1705 TIRDD

-1718 ADENGKPLAGVMF
+1718 VDESGKPLAGVMF

-1759 GMYTLVET
+1759 GTYTLVET
-1767 RALPGYL
+1767 QALPGYL
-1774 KADTEIRFTVD
+1774 KTDTEIRITVD

-1792 EPIATVTNERQ
+1792 EPIATVVNERQ

-1808 KVDTAGQALPGA
+1808 KVDTAGQALTGA

-1830 EIVDVATSD
+1830 EIVDVAASD

-1861 PEGFSRVEDVLIHV
+1861 PEGFNRMEDVLIHV
-1875 DEDWKAPNTLLFTD
+1875 DEDWKAPNVLLLTD

-1903 CPMEGVKFALE
+1903 CPMEGVRFALE

-1926 GEDGVVH
+1926 GENGVVR

-1969 APDELFRLVNFPEE
+1969 VPDELFRLVNFPEE
-1983 ERPEDEIQ
+1983 ERPRDEIQ

-1998 TPMMLYGLISMAL
+1998 TPMMRFGVASVICGMAIFVL
-2011 GAVFMFAEIIHRR
+2011 RAIKKRGMRSI
-2024 DQ
+2024 D

>member
-1 MTKRFWAGLLALGMA
+1 MTKRIWAGLLALGMA
-16 LTALPSGMYAEET
+16 LTALPFGIYAEET
-29 VWEEEA
+29 AWEEETD
-35 NASEET
+35 ASKET

-65 EDVVD
+65 TDVVD
-70 SAADD
+70 GAADD
-75 ESADALPEQEESL
+75 ESADELSEQEESL
-88 TEEAIPDLPDFIP
+88 IEEETTPDLPDFIP

-106 ALEEEKLP
+106 TLEESELP
-114 PVQEG
+114 PVQAGE
-119 DFVCVTPNT
+119 FVRVTPNT
-128 RVYLDIDETAGD
+128 RVYLEIDETAGD
-140 GDDGELYDGNF
+140 DDDGELYDGNF

-158 VEQVRQDAQGR
+158 VEEARQDAQGR

-181 EPNGEMAWTDTATIW
+181 EPNGEMAWTDTATVW
-196 VLAEEIQPS
+196 VLAEETRPS
-205 DAAEYDVTDYAFP
+205 DAADYDVTDYAFP
-218 YPPIA
+218 YPSAA
-223 LYAASDFNLRDY
+223 LYAASDYNLRDH
-235 NASVQ
+235 NAGVQ

-340 MIVDTGYGDS
+340 MIVDTGYEDS

-388 GQAPADYLEYAR
+388 GQAPGDYLEYAR

-446 RSVGNLTGNS
+446 CSVGNLTGNS
-456 AGSDGEYYYLHS
+456 AGEDGEYYYLHS
-468 GDTISITSTQSTF
+468 GDTISVTSSQSTF
-481 SIAAQSVSSQDE
+481 SITAQSVSSQDE
-493 EAAFLIGIPDADIQ
+493 EAAFLIGIPNADIQ

-512 QYGLPAKL
+512 QYGLPAKM

-531 GAIRVSK
+531 GAVRVSK
-538 NSADNGAML
+538 ISADNGAML
-547 SGATFELMDASGAV
+547 SGATFELMNGAGTV
-561 VATQTTGAD
+561 LATQTTGAD
-570 GTAQFDN
+570 GTARFDN
-577 LPAGSYTVREVGAP
+577 LPAGGYTVREVGAP
-591 TGYKVAV
+591 TGYKIAV
-598 NPSQTV
+598 NPSQAV
-604 TVAAGATSDVR
+604 TVAPGVTSDVR
-615 FANDRING
+615 FENDRVNG

-643 TVTCLSAAEG
+643 TVTRLSAAEG
-653 GGTVGE
+653 GGAVGE

-673 TGWLQWGRYRIAET
+673 TGWLQWGRYRVAET
-687 GVPEHYVDG
+687 GVPEHHVDG

-711 TVEAENEPTKGYIR
+711 A
-725 VVKTDALDGVP
+725 
-736 IAGVQFDL
+736 
-744 YDASGNPAGSMT
+744 
-756 TDETGFALSPPLHKG
+756 
-771 RYTVR
+771 
-776 EHDNPTGYVTELV
+776 
-789 KMQAEVRSDETTDLS
+789 
-804 ATNQPI
+804 
-810 QGRIQIIKRDQL
+810 
-822 TKEALAGA
+822 
-830 EFTITRISG
+830 
-839 LPSHGG
+839 
-845 SQDGEVVAV
+845 
-854 MTTDAEGKAVS
+854 
-865 PLLTY
+865 
-870 GTYRVA
+870 
-876 ETKVPEHFADHSFS
+876 
-890 VDVTIDG
+890 
-897 ENMQTYTVEAE
+897 VEAE

-920 TDRLN
+920 TDRLT
-925 GNPIEGVVFDIYEN
+925 GNPIEGVAFDIYEN
-939 DEYGGELVA
+939 DEYGNALVA
-948 SMTTGKDGAA
+948 DMTTGKDGTA

-975 TAGYVLEEIALD
+975 TAGYVMEEIALD
-987 ATVCSDETTQLRA
+987 ATVRSDETTQLRA
-1000 TNQPVMVKLK
+1000 TNQPVMVKFK

-1073 GDTVVDALTTAGDD
+1073 GDTVVDALTTAGGD

-1099 YEIVEVFPPVGYQP
+1099 YEIVEASPPVGYEP

-1135 YEGLKLNII
+1135 YEGLKLNTI

-1176 ELYLKKAGSYGNVR
+1176 ELYLKKAGSYGNAR
-1190 AFERDYLVTNR
+1190 EFERDYLVTNK

-1270 TVRLANTAFKLL
+1270 TIKLANTAFKLL

-1297 RREIDTFYTDE
+1297 RREIDTFYTGD

-1359 IEIPNEPVMGRVK
+1359 IEIPNEPVMGRVM
-1372 VEKKGLR
+1372 VEKKGLKF
-1379 LVRLAEQTDA
+1379 VRLEEQADA
-1389 YGNIAHQPVY
+1389 FGNIVHQPVY
-1399 EEGYLAGT
+1399 EEGYLAGA

-1419 KDGTVWFHAGDV
+1419 KDGTLWFHAGDV
-1431 ADTITTTETG
+1431 ADTITTTEAG

-1475 RYESDHTAVVETN
+1475 RYENDHTAVVETN
-1488 VTIGNDYLSAEI
+1488 VTLGNAYLSAEI

-1510 IIMDGDHVRQEIV
+1510 IIMDGDHVRQALV
-1523 NIPGEGFVFGL
+1523 NTPGEGFVFGL
-1534 FADEELRVGDVTLT
+1534 FADADMHVGEVTLL

-1556 ATDAAGRLAF
+1556 ATDAEGKLAF

-1583 DGWTLNPAK
+1583 DGWKLNPAK
-1592 FAVTLEL
+1592 FAVTLEPE
-1599 KAQSGGVIRVS
+1599 AQSGGVIRVS

-1643 VKDEQGKVIY
+1643 VKDEQGNVMY

-1667 VTPGTYTFKEVYA
+1667 VTPGTYTFKETYA

-1705 MIRDD
+1705 TIRDD
-1710 YTRFSLRK
+1710 YTCFSLRK
-1718 ADENGKPLAGVMF
+1718 VDENGKPLAGVMF

-1759 GMYTLVET
+1759 GTYMLVET
-1767 RALPGYL
+1767 RVLPGYL
-1774 KADTEIRFTVD
+1774 KTDTEIRLTVD

-1792 EPIATVTNERQ
+1792 EPIATVVNERQ

-1808 KVDTAGQALPGA
+1808 KVDTAGQALTGA

-1830 EIVDVATSD
+1830 EIVDVAASD

-1854 IIRETVA
+1854 IIRETVV
-1861 PEGFSRVEDVLIHV
+1861 PEGFNRVEDVLIHV

-1914 DEDGNVLRELAS
+1914 DEDGNTLRELAS
-1926 GEDGVVH
+1926 SEDGIVH
-1933 ADDLKPGVYVIR
+1933 VDDLKPGVYVIR
-1945 EIETQAGYRLTE
+1945 EIETQAGYLLTE

-1983 ERPEDEIQ
+1983 ERPKDEIQ

-2011 GAVFMFAEIIHRR
+2011 GVVFMFAEIIHRR